1 MSKQIDEKVVS
12 MKFDNKQ
19 FESNV
24 STTMSTLDK
33 LKAKLNFSGASK
45 GLEQINT
52 AANKVDMKG
61 MSNAIDTVQ
70 MKLSAMQVVG
80 VTALANITNQAVE
93 AGKKMVNALTIEPV
107 LTGYQEYK
115 TQLNATQSIL
125 ANVAHKGKTLD
136 DVNAALD
143 ELNTYADETIYNFT
157 EMTKNIG
164 LFVNAGVDLDKSVAS
179 IKGFSNAAAIAG
191 TDSMRTA
198 MAMYQLS
205 QAMSTGY
212 VQLMDWKS
220 LEISNIAGE
229 QFKNA
234 IIETARVHGVAI
246 DEMIEK
252 EGSFRDSLKNKWLTA
267 DIMTEALN
275 HFTLSTEKMSEEE
288 QRLARESMKA
298 KGYTDAQIDSLFQ
311 LGTTATDAATKT
323 KDLTQMFGVL
333 KETAQSGWAQTWR
346 IIFGDVEQAKAVFT
360 PLTNFFSEIIQ
371 GFSDLRNS
379 VLESAFGKSFKGIV
393 DTFNTIAE
401 PIKETSDAISTIT
414 KTAEDYAKVVDQIIR
429 GDFKNA
435 PERYQLLTEA
445 GYDWAHAQ
453 NLVNEKLGSSVRHA
467 TDYVEAQTQ
476 VVSTQEELATN
487 TTDLIL
493 KLSEMSDE
501 QLKQA
506 GYTIEQIESLRALS
520 DVAKKTGIPL
530 KEFIENIDQINGRW
544 LLLESFKNI
553 GNTIAGVFRSIGD
566 AWNETFF
573 GTTDNT
579 VIISKLSNSLFNLIA
594 AFHKFSRIIMTDQ
607 KTLDNL
613 RDTFMGLFSILK
625 LVATIVGG
633 PIKIAFNILGQLF
646 EALDISGAGLLEVTG
661 ALGRGLS
668 NLVDDITWL
677 FDLSGV
683 FERLAP
689 AIKEA
694 GRALGSWFSGIK
706 EADNIGLYIIQGLI
720 NGLKSAVKGVVT
732 FFTEIGRTIIDTIC
746 KILGIHSPSTEFFT
760 IGQNIIQGL
769 VNGLQ
774 NGFSWVWNAI
784 SSLGKGIIEFIKAID
799 IGRVVALVIGAG
811 LIAAAV
817 KLSNSMLNLAN
828 GVVAPLVGLE
838 NLLNDLGDAAGNL
851 AKGVKFKMIAE
862 GIKSIAIAIGILAI
876 SLIALSRLSWE
887 EIGKALVTLGAL
899 ALGLTALTFALSKMS
914 FKGLNSKGIG
924 KLSLTL
930 LSLSVVLVIVSQAM
944 KNVGNMDVGQLTKA
958 IIGLIAMVAALTL
971 LMKAIGK
978 FVNGKDLKN
987 ISKIGTMIRKVSIS
1001 LLLLV
1006 GVMKLASMLKA
1017 EEVLAGTVVMGLF
1030 YAFIVSLMKITKV
1043 AKASDAD
1050 KLGKMIRKVSTSLLI
1065 MIAVMKLASMLKAE
1079 EVIKGIAFMTAMGVF
1094 MSALMVVSKFGGE
1107 NAAKLGVMMIGLS
1120 VSLLLMVGV
1129 CKLIGMMSVEE
1140 ITKGIVAI
1148 GAFSL
1153 FMSLLMA
1160 VNKNGKGAVKLGAML
1175 IMIAGAMAILAGVI
1189 FIIGQ
1194 FEPSEIAKGLVT
1206 IGILSAFFAGLMYM
1220 SQFTSDASIG
1230 ALKKMTIILV
1240 LLTAAVALLSFI
1252 DTKKALTATAGLS
1265 AVMFAFASMLAAT
1278 GKVKVTKGVM
1288 RNVTIM
1294 TLIVALLAGIIAALS
1309 LLPNSSSIIPIAGS
1323 LAGLM
1328 AAMSLVL
1335 VILSNTKA
1343 NKKVLTNIKYLTAMT
1358 IPLLGLVLV
1367 LSLASGIQN
1376 AITNTIALASLA
1388 TVLTLLLIPLTI
1400 IGSSA
1405 TGGGIATGI
1414 AALTGMTIPLLG
1426 FVLALNLAS
1435 GIQNAITNA
1444 EALIN
1449 LATVLTL
1456 LLVPLTAIGLV
1467 ISTGVGAVA
1476 IIAGIAA
1483 LAGMAIPLLAFVGV
1497 LAVMNNI
1504 QNATANAQLL
1514 IGLTTILTDAL
1525 VKISLVA
1532 PLAAIAD
1539 VALLGLVGIITLF
1552 GVLATA
1558 VGALMQQFPQL
1569 QSFLDTGLPVLAQ
1582 ISNGIGQVLGNL
1594 VGGFMSGVSQG
1605 LVDIGV
1611 ALQQFGVYV
1620 MPFITTMKTVDESTL
1635 TGIKNITAAILLLT
1649 AAELIN
1655 GITSFLPFVGSFSD
1669 LGKELT
1675 NFGLNVMPFLI
1686 MLSTLPPNIGGMVK
1700 SLADAILA
1708 ITTADLIN
1716 RITSFGGDNSL
1727 ASFGSEL
1734 SNLGSGLSG
1743 FVSSL
1748 GTFTPD
1754 QLTTVECASKA
1765 IKLLA
1770 EAAKELPAEG
1780 GMLQALLGENSLASF
1795 SDKLPDLGSNLVSFV
1810 SNLGDFGNDKVEI
1823 VKNAANCI
1831 KELAKAA
1838 NEIPNTGGLVSWFT
1852 GENDIS
1858 TFVGKLPDVGTH
1870 LRDFI
1875 MNLTG
1880 NSGKFDGDMKTAAET
1895 GIQTLRGLIEAANG
1909 LNNDGGLKSLFTG
1922 DNDISKFADK
1932 LPKVG
1937 EALKTF
1943 MGSVGEFGADKI
1955 DTVQT
1960 AIQCLTSFAGL
1971 TNYDFKTVGENLPPF
1986 GDKLIEFSGKLKS
1999 FIDGMSQLDQET
2011 LNGSV
2016 DKLKNFVTYISELG
2030 NMDFSSLSNLGESL
2044 KTLATDSINQ
2054 FIEGL
2059 SGEAT
2064 KEQVRTA
2071 LTNMLSALT
2080 TKADEQK
2087 ATIKTKFTEVAQEA
2101 INGLNDS
2108 NVKSQAEQIG
2118 LYFVQGFANGI
2129 NNNKYL
2135 ARNAGSA
2142 VGTAALSA
2150 AKKAIDAHSP
2160 SKESYKLGTF
2170 FDQGFVNG
2178 IISLRNKVYDSSY
2191 SVGSYAKDA
2200 LNRSLMRI
2208 ADIIDN
2214 NIDVN
2219 PSIRPVMD
2227 LSDIENGAA
2236 AIDSLLSSTHSVGL
2250 MNNLNAISYSMRNR
2264 QNGNDDVISAIDK
2277 LGKSLGNSRGDTYSI
2292 NGITYD
2298 DGSNIKEA
2306 VETLVRAAKVERRK

>member
-70 MKLSAMQVVG
+70 MKLSAMQVIG

-93 AGKKMVNALTIEPV
+93 AGKKLVSSLTVAPVMDGFKEYELTMNTIQTIMNSTGATAENVKEQLKELDEYADKTVYSTADMFNNIYKFTNAGIDLDTAKVAMI
-107 LTGYQEYK
+107 GIA
-115 TQLNATQSIL
+115 NATADAGQGAREASMAYYNLAQSIGTGFLTTIDYKSLNL
-125 ANVAHKGKTLD
+125 ANIMTQDLKQAFADAAIEAGTLTKVGENLYSTGKKTYNLQQLFND
-136 DVNAALD
+136 ALSDQWATTDVMMD
-143 ELNTYADETIYNFT
+143 VFSQYGDETT
-157 EMTKNIG
+157 E
-164 LFVNAGVDLDKSVAS
+164 
-179 IKGFSNAAAIAG
+179 
-191 TDSMRTA
+191 
-198 MAMYQLS
+198 
-205 QAMSTGY
+205 
-212 VQLMDWKS
+212 
-220 LEISNIAGE
+220 
-229 QFKNA
+229 
-234 IIETARVHGVAI
+234 
-246 DEMIEK
+246 
-252 EGSFRDSLKNKWLTA
+252 
-267 DIMTEALN
+267 
-275 HFTLSTEKMSEEE
+275 
-288 QRLARESMKA
+288 
-298 KGYTDAQIDSLFQ
+298 
-311 LGTTATDAATKT
+311 LGKRAWDAATKVKT
-323 KDLTQMFGVL
+323 FTGMMEAL
-333 KETAQSGWAQTWR
+333 KASAGTGWKTTWELL
-346 IIFGDVEQAKAVFT
+346 FGDLDEATALWTGLYKFISGIIDGMN
-360 PLTNFFSEIIQ
+360 NF
-371 GFSDLRNS
+371 RNG
-379 VLESAFGKSFKGIV
+379 VLESGLGKSFKGLV
-393 DTFNTIAE
+393 DTFNTASK
-401 PIKETSDAISTIT
+401 PIKETADAISMVT

-467 TDYVEAQTQ
+467 TNYTEAQTQ
-476 VVSTQEELATN
+476 VVSAQKEVADNTSDLIAELA
-487 TTDLIL
+487 
-493 KLSEMSDE
+493 EMSDE
-501 QLKQA
+501 QLRQK
-506 GYTIEQIESLRALS
+506 GYTEEQIKALNELAKM
-520 DVAKKTGIPL
+520 AKKTGIPL

-553 GNTIAGVFRSIGD
+553 GNTLAGVFKSVGD

-573 GTTDNT
+573 GTTDSAT
-579 VIISKLSNSLFNLIA
+579 IISKLGDALFNLIA
-594 AFHKFSRIIMTDQ
+594 AFHKFSRIIMADQ
-607 KTLDNL
+607 KSLNNL
-613 RDTFMGLFSILK
+613 KDTFKGLFSILK
-625 LVATIVGG
+625 LVLTIVGG

-646 EALDISGAGLLEVTG
+646 KALDVSGAGLLEITG

-668 NLVDDITWL
+668 SFVDSINGL
-677 FDLSGV
+677 FDLSAI

-689 AIKEA
+689 SIQEA
-694 GRALGSWFSGIK
+694 GKALKNWFSGIK

-720 NGLKSAVKGVVT
+720 NGLKSAVKSVVT
-732 FFTEIGRTIIDTIC
+732 FFTEMGRTIIDTIC
-746 KILGIHSPSTEFFT
+746 KVLGIHSPSTEFFT

-799 IGRVVALVIGAG
+799 VGRVVALVIGAG
-811 LIAAAV
+811 LIAAAI

-1017 EEVLAGTVVMGLF
+1017 EEVLSGTLVMGLF

-1079 EVIKGIAFMTAMGVF
+1079 EVIKGIAFMTAMGIF

-1175 IMIAGAMAILAGVI
+1175 IMVAGAMAILAGVI

-1194 FEPSEIAKGLVT
+1194 FKPSEIAKGLVV
-1206 IGILSAFFAGLMYM
+1206 IGILTTFFAGLMYM

-1240 LLTAAVALLSFI
+1240 LLTAAIALLSFI
-1252 DTKKALTATAGLS
+1252 DTKRALTATAGLS

-1294 TLIVALLAGIIAALS
+1294 TLIVALLAGVIAALS

-1328 AAMSLVL
+1328 TAMSLVL

-1343 NKKVLTNIKYLTAMT
+1343 NKKVLTNIGYLTAMAL
-1358 IPLLGLVLV
+1358 PLLAFVGV
-1367 LSLASGIQN
+1367 LSVANNIQN
-1376 AITNTIALASLA
+1376 AITNVGALTLLATAMTLLLIPLSLIGQIGGIKNVAVGVLALTAMAVPLLAFVGVLCLANNIQNAITNVQALTTLA
-1388 TVLTLLLIPLTI
+1388 TVLTLLLIPLT
-1400 IGSSA
+1400 
-1405 TGGGIATGI
+1405 
-1414 AALTGMTIPLLG
+1414 
-1426 FVLALNLAS
+1426 
-1435 GIQNAITNA
+1435 
-1444 EALIN
+1444 
-1449 LATVLTL
+1449 
-1456 LLVPLTAIGLV
+1456 AIGA
-1467 ISTGVGAVA
+1467 IMSTGVGAIAVV
-1476 IIAGIAA
+1476 AGIVA
-1483 LAGMAIPLLAFVGV
+1483 LAGMAVPLLAFVGV

-1582 ISNGIGQVLGNL
+1582 ISNGIGQILGNL

-1605 LVDIGV
+1605 LVDIGI

-1620 MPFITTMKTVDESTL
+1620 MPFITTMKTVDESAL
-1635 TGIKNITAAILLLT
+1635 NGIKNITAAILLLT
-1649 AAELIN
+1649 AADLIS
-1655 GITSFLPFVGSFSD
+1655 GITSFLSGGESFST

-1675 NFGLNVMPFLI
+1675 NFGINIMPFLA
-1686 MLSTLPPNIGGMVK
+1686 MLSTLPPNIGQVVK

-1708 ITTADLIN
+1708 ITAADLLN
-1716 RITSFGGDNSL
+1716 NITSFISGESSL

-1734 SNLGSGLSG
+1734 GQLGSGLSG
-1743 FVSSL
+1743 FVTSL
-1748 GTFTPD
+1748 GTFTEEQVTTVDCAARAIKALADASKEIPGEGGIWQAIIGDNSIATFGSKLPALGSNLAAFVTNLGTFSDD
-1754 QLTTVECASKA
+1754 QVKTVECAGNA
-1765 IKLLA
+1765 IKALA
-1770 EAAKELPAEG
+1770 
-1780 GMLQALLGENSLASF
+1780 Q
-1795 SDKLPDLGSNLVSFV
+1795 
-1810 SNLGDFGNDKVEI
+1810 
-1823 VKNAANCI
+1823 
-1831 KELAKAA
+1831 AA

-1852 GENDIS
+1852 GDNDIS
-1858 TFVGKLPDVGTH
+1858 TFASKLPNVAIYLKEFMT
-1870 LRDFI
+1870 
-1875 MNLTG
+1875 NLTG
-1880 NSGKFDGDMKTAAET
+1880 EGGTFGDQQVNTIMCGVNALK
-1895 GIQTLRGLIEAANG
+1895 GIIEAANSIP
-1909 LNNDGGLKSLFTG
+1909 NSGGLGSLFSG
-1922 DNDISKFADK
+1922 DNDIEKFGQK
-1932 LPKVG
+1932 LPGVG
-1937 EALKTF
+1937 NALKEF
-1943 MGSVGEFGADKI
+1943 MNSVGEFGTDKL
-1955 DTVQT
+1955 DTVNT
-1960 AIQCLTSFAGL
+1960 AITALQNIAGL
-1971 TNYDFKTVGENLPPF
+1971 GGTDFKTVGENLPPF

-1999 FIDGMSQLDQET
+1999 FIDGMSQLDQEV

-2108 NVKSQAEQIG
+2108 NVKSQAEQVG

-2142 VGTAALSA
+2142 VGKAALSA
-2150 AKKAIDAHSP
+2150 AKQAIDSNSP
-2160 SKESYKLGTF
+2160 SKETHKLGVF

-2236 AIDSLLSSTHSVGL
+2236 AIDSLLSTTHSVGL
-2250 MNNLNAISYSMRNR
+2250 INNLNAISYSMRNR

-2277 LGKSLGNSRGDTYSI
+2277 LAKSLGNSRGDTYSI
-2292 NGITYD
+2292 NGISYD

>member
-93 AGKKMVNALTIEPV
+93 AGKKLVSSLTITPV
-107 LTGYQEYK
+107 MDGFKEYELMMNAIQTTMAGTGLTAKEVEK
-115 TQLNATQSIL
+115 QLKS
-125 ANVAHKGKTLD
+125 
-136 DVNAALD
+136 LD
-143 ELNTYADETIYNFT
+143 EYADKTVYSTADMMNNLPKFT
-157 EMTKNIG
+157 
-164 LFVNAGVDLDKSVAS
+164 NAGVELKDATVAMIGIANATALAGGDANKAS
-179 IKGFSNAAAIAG
+179 IAFYNLGQAIGTGWLTRMDYNSINNAGIATMEWKNQMIEAAIAAG
-191 TDSMRTA
+191 TLTKVGDDLYKVGNKTMSMQQLFIDGLQ
-198 MAMYQLS
+198 YQW
-205 QAMSTGY
+205 ATTDVM
-212 VQLMDWKS
+212 MDVFKDYGDETT
-220 LEISNIAGE
+220 EIGKKAYASAQNIKT
-229 QFKNA
+229 FSM
-234 IIETARVHGVAI
+234 
-246 DEMIEK
+246 MIE
-252 EGSFRDSLKNKWLTA
+252 SLKATA
-267 DIMTEALN
+267 GTGWKDTW
-275 HFTLSTEKMSEEE
+275 
-288 QRLARESMKA
+288 
-298 KGYTDAQIDSLFQ
+298 Q
-311 LGTTATDAATKT
+311 L
-323 KDLTQMFGVL
+323 
-333 KETAQSGWAQTWR
+333 
-346 IIFGDVEQAKAVFT
+346 IFGDLEEAT
-360 PLTNFFSEIIQ
+360 TLWTGLYNFLSGIVTGMADF
-371 GFSDLRNS
+371 RNGI
-379 VLESAFGKSFKGIV
+379 LESGLGKSFKGLV
-393 DTFNTIAE
+393 DTFNTASK
-401 PIKETSDAISTIT
+401 PIKETADAISTVT

-467 TDYVEAQTQ
+467 TNYTEAQTQ

-506 GYTIEQIESLRALS
+506 GYTREQIESLRALS

-732 FFTEIGRTIIDTIC
+732 FFIEIGRTIIDTIC

-774 NGFSWVWNAI
+774 NGFNWVWNTI
-784 SSLGKGIIEFIKAID
+784 SSLGKGIIEFIKSIN

-838 NLLNDLGDAAGNL
+838 NLLSDLGDAAGNL

-1017 EEVLAGTVVMGLF
+1017 EEVLSGTFVMGLF

-1148 GAFSL
+1148 SAFSL
-1153 FMSLLMA
+1153 FMSLLMG

-1175 IMIAGAMAILAGVI
+1175 IMVAGAMAILAGVI

-1194 FEPSEIAKGLVT
+1194 FKPSEIAKGLVV

-1343 NKKVLTNIKYLTAMT
+1343 NKKVLTNIGYLTAMA
-1358 IPLLGLVLV
+1358 IPLLAFVGV
-1367 LSLASGIQN
+1367 LSVANNIQN
-1376 AITNTIALASLA
+1376 AITNVGALTLLATAMTLLLIPLTLIGQIGGIKNVAVGVLALTAMALPLLAFVGVLCLANNIQNAITNVQALTTLA
-1388 TVLTLLLIPLTI
+1388 TVLTLLLIPLTV
-1400 IGSSA
+1400 IG
-1405 TGGGIATGI
+1405 
-1414 AALTGMTIPLLG
+1414 
-1426 FVLALNLAS
+1426 
-1435 GIQNAITNA
+1435 AIM
-1444 EALIN
+1444 
-1449 LATVLTL
+1449 
-1456 LLVPLTAIGLV
+1456 
-1467 ISTGVGAVA
+1467 STGVGAIAVV
-1476 IIAGIAA
+1476 AGIAA
-1483 LAGMAIPLLAFVGV
+1483 LAGMAVPLLAFVGV
-1497 LAVMNNI
+1497 LAVMSNI

-1558 VGALMQQFPQL
+1558 IGALMQQFPQL

-1620 MPFITTMKTVDESTL
+1620 MPFITTMKTVDESAL
-1635 TGIKNITAAILLLT
+1635 NGIKNITAAILLLT

-1795 SDKLPDLGSNLVSFV
+1795 SDKLPDLGSNLVSFIT
-1810 SNLGDFGNDKVEI
+1810 NLGDFGNDKVEI

-1852 GENDIS
+1852 GDNDIS

-1880 NSGKFDGDMKTAAET
+1880 DSGKFDGDMKTAAET

-1943 MGSVGEFGADKI
+1943 MNSVGEFGTDKL
-1955 DTVQT
+1955 DTVNT

-1999 FIDGMSQLDQET
+1999 FIEGMSQIDQEV

-2080 TKADEQK
+2080 SKADEQK

-2108 NVKSQAEQIG
+2108 NVKSQAEQVG

-2236 AIDSLLSSTHSVGL
+2236 AIDSLLSTTHSVGL
-2250 MNNLNAISYSMRNR
+2250 MNNLNAISYGMRNR

>member
-19 FESNV
+19 FESGV

-33 LKAKLNFSGASK
+33 LKSKLNFSGASK

-93 AGKKMVNALTIEPV
+93 AGKKLVSSLTVTPVMDGFKEYELTMNTIQTIMNSTGATAENVKEQLKELDEYADKTVYSTADMFNNIYKFTNAGIDLDTAKVAMI
-107 LTGYQEYK
+107 GIA
-115 TQLNATQSIL
+115 NATADAGQGAREASMAYYNLAQSIGTGFLTTIDYKSLNL
-125 ANVAHKGKTLD
+125 ANIMTQDLKQAFADAAIEAGTLTKVGENLYSTGKKTYNLQQLFND
-136 DVNAALD
+136 ALSDQWATTDVMMD
-143 ELNTYADETIYNFT
+143 VFSQYGDET
-157 EMTKNIG
+157 TK
-164 LFVNAGVDLDKSVAS
+164 
-179 IKGFSNAAAIAG
+179 
-191 TDSMRTA
+191 
-198 MAMYQLS
+198 
-205 QAMSTGY
+205 
-212 VQLMDWKS
+212 
-220 LEISNIAGE
+220 
-229 QFKNA
+229 
-234 IIETARVHGVAI
+234 
-246 DEMIEK
+246 
-252 EGSFRDSLKNKWLTA
+252 
-267 DIMTEALN
+267 
-275 HFTLSTEKMSEEE
+275 
-288 QRLARESMKA
+288 
-298 KGYTDAQIDSLFQ
+298 
-311 LGTTATDAATKT
+311 LGKRAWDAATKVKT
-323 KDLTQMFGVL
+323 FTGMMEAL
-333 KETAQSGWAQTWR
+333 KASAGTGWKTTWELL
-346 IIFGDVEQAKAVFT
+346 FGDLDEATALWTGLYKFISGIIDGMN
-360 PLTNFFSEIIQ
+360 NF
-371 GFSDLRNS
+371 RNG
-379 VLESAFGKSFKGIV
+379 VLESGLGKSFKGLV
-393 DTFNTIAE
+393 DTFNTASK
-401 PIKETSDAISTIT
+401 PIKETADAISTVT

-467 TDYVEAQTQ
+467 TNYTEAQTQ
-476 VVSTQEELATN
+476 VVSAQKEVADNTSDLIAELA
-487 TTDLIL
+487 
-493 KLSEMSDE
+493 EMSDE
-501 QLKQA
+501 QLRQK
-506 GYTIEQIESLRALS
+506 GYTEEQIKALNELAKM
-520 DVAKKTGIPL
+520 AKKTGIPL
-530 KEFIENIDQINGRW
+530 KEFIENIDKINGRW

-553 GNTIAGVFRSIGD
+553 GNTLAGVFKSVGD

-573 GTTDNT
+573 GTTDSAT
-579 VIISKLSNSLFNLIA
+579 IISKLGDALFNLIA
-594 AFHKFSRIIMTDQ
+594 AFHKFSRIIMADQ
-607 KTLDNL
+607 KSLNNL
-613 RDTFMGLFSILK
+613 KDTFKGLFSILK
-625 LVATIVGG
+625 LVLTIVGG
-633 PIKIAFNILGQLF
+633 PIKIAFNVLGQLF
-646 EALDISGAGLLEVTG
+646 EALDVSGAGLLEVTG

-668 NLVDDITWL
+668 TFVDSINGL
-677 FDLSGV
+677 FDLSAV

-694 GRALGSWFSGIK
+694 GKALKNWFSGLK

-732 FFTEIGRTIIDTIC
+732 FFTEMGRTIIDTIC
-746 KILGIHSPSTEFFT
+746 SVLGIRSPSTEFFT

-774 NGFSWVWNAI
+774 NGFSWVWNTI

-811 LIAAAV
+811 LIAAAI

-828 GVVAPLVGLE
+828 GVVAPLVGLQ
-838 NLLNDLGDAAGNL
+838 NLFDDLGNAAGNL
-851 AKGVKFKMIAE
+851 AKGFKFKMIAE
-862 GIKSIAIAIGILAI
+862 GIKSIAIAIGILAV

-899 ALGLTALTFALSKMS
+899 ALGLTALTFALSKMN
-914 FKGLNSKGIG
+914 FKGLNNKGIG

-944 KNVGNMDVGQLTKA
+944 KNVGNMDIGQLTKA
-958 IIGLIAMVAALTL
+958 IFGLIAMVVALTL

-987 ISKIGTMIRKVSIS
+987 ISKIGTMIRKVSFS

-1017 EEVLAGTVVMGLF
+1017 EEVLSGTVVMGLF
-1030 YAFIVSLMKITKV
+1030 YAFIIRLMKITKV

-1065 MIAVMKLASMLKAE
+1065 MIAVMKLASMLKPE

-1094 MSALMVVSKFGGE
+1094 MSALMVISRFGGE

-1160 VNKNGKGAVKLGAML
+1160 VYKNGKGAIKLGAML
-1175 IMIAGAMAILAGVI
+1175 IMVAGAMAILAGVI

-1194 FEPSEIAKGLVT
+1194 FEPSEIAKGLIV
-1206 IGILSAFFAGLMYM
+1206 IGMLSVFFAGLMYM

-1240 LLTAAVALLSFI
+1240 LLAAAVALLSFI
-1252 DTKKALTATAGLS
+1252 DTKRALTATAGLS

-1294 TLIVALLAGIIAALS
+1294 TLIVALLAGIIVALS

-1328 AAMSLVL
+1328 AAMSVVL

-1343 NKKVLTNIKYLTAMT
+1343 NKGVLTNIRYLTAMT
-1358 IPLLGLVLV
+1358 APLLGLVLA

-1388 TVLTLLLIPLTI
+1388 TVLTLLLIPLSI
-1400 IGSSA
+1400 IGTSA
-1405 TGGGIATGI
+1405 TGSGITIGIAS
-1414 AALTGMTIPLLG
+1414 LTGMVVPLLA
-1426 FVLALNLAS
+1426 FVLVLSLAS

-1444 EALIN
+1444 QALIN

-1456 LLVPLTAIGLV
+1456 LLIPLTAIGLV

-1476 IIAGIAA
+1476 VIAGIAA
-1483 LAGMAIPLLAFVGV
+1483 LAGMAVPLLAFVGV
-1497 LAVMNNI
+1497 LAVMSNI

-1620 MPFITTMKTVDESTL
+1620 MPFITTMKTVDESAL
-1635 TGIKNITAAILLLT
+1635 NGIKNITAAILLLT
-1649 AAELIN
+1649 AADLIS
-1655 GITSFLPFVGSFSD
+1655 GITSFLSGGESFSK

-1675 NFGLNVMPFLI
+1675 NFGINIMPFLV
-1686 MLSTLPPNIGGMVK
+1686 MLSTLPPNIGQVVK

-1708 ITTADLIN
+1708 ITAADLLN
-1716 RITSFGGDNSL
+1716 NITKFLGGESSL

-1795 SDKLPDLGSNLVSFV
+1795 SNKLPDLGSNLVSFV
-1810 SNLGDFGNDKVEI
+1810 SNLGDFGNDKVEV

-1852 GENDIS
+1852 GDNDIS

-1870 LRDFI
+1870 LRNFI

-1943 MGSVGEFGADKI
+1943 MSSVGEFGSDKL
-1955 DTVQT
+1955 DTVNT

-1986 GDKLIEFSGKLKS
+1986 GDKLIEFSGKLKL
-1999 FIDGMSQLDQET
+1999 FIDGMSQIDQEV

-2016 DKLKNFVTYISELG
+2016 DKLKNFVIYISELG

-2071 LTNMLSALT
+2071 LINMLSALT

-2087 ATIKTKFTEVAQEA
+2087 GPIKTKFTEVAQEA
-2101 INGLNDS
+2101 VNGLNDP
-2108 NVKSQAEQIG
+2108 NVKSQAEQVG
-2118 LYFVQGFANGI
+2118 LYFVQGFVNGI
-2129 NNNKYL
+2129 NNDKSLAL

-2142 VGTAALSA
+2142 IGKAALSA

-2214 NIDVN
+2214 NVDVN

-2236 AIDSLLSSTHSVGL
+2236 AIDSLLSTTHSVGL

-2306 VETLVRAAKVERRK
+2306 VETLVRAAKIERRK

>member
-12 MKFDNKQ
+12 MKFNNKQ
-19 FESNV
+19 FESGV

-33 LKAKLNFSGASK
+33 LKSKLNFSGASK

-93 AGKKMVNALTIEPV
+93 AGKKLVSSLTITPV
-107 LTGYQEYK
+107 MDGFKEYELMMNAIQTTMAGTGLTAKEVEK
-115 TQLNATQSIL
+115 QLKS
-125 ANVAHKGKTLD
+125 
-136 DVNAALD
+136 LD
-143 ELNTYADETIYNFT
+143 EYADKTVYSTADMMNNLPKFT
-157 EMTKNIG
+157 
-164 LFVNAGVDLDKSVAS
+164 NAGVELKDATVAMIGIANATALAGGDANKAS
-179 IKGFSNAAAIAG
+179 IAFYNLGQAIGTGWLTRMDYNSINNAGIATMEWKNQMIEAAIAAG
-191 TDSMRTA
+191 TLTKVGDDLYKVGNKTMSMQQLFIDGLQ
-198 MAMYQLS
+198 YQW
-205 QAMSTGY
+205 ATTDVM
-212 VQLMDWKS
+212 MDVFKDYGDETT
-220 LEISNIAGE
+220 EIGKKAYASAQNIKT
-229 QFKNA
+229 FSM
-234 IIETARVHGVAI
+234 
-246 DEMIEK
+246 MIE
-252 EGSFRDSLKNKWLTA
+252 SLKATA
-267 DIMTEALN
+267 GTGWKDTW
-275 HFTLSTEKMSEEE
+275 
-288 QRLARESMKA
+288 
-298 KGYTDAQIDSLFQ
+298 Q
-311 LGTTATDAATKT
+311 L
-323 KDLTQMFGVL
+323 
-333 KETAQSGWAQTWR
+333 
-346 IIFGDVEQAKAVFT
+346 IFGDLEEAT
-360 PLTNFFSEIIQ
+360 TLWTGLYNFLSGIVTGMANF
-371 GFSDLRNS
+371 RNGI
-379 VLESAFGKSFKGIV
+379 LESGLGKSFKGLI
-393 DTFNTIAE
+393 DTFNTASK
-401 PIKETSDAISTIT
+401 PIKETADAISTVT

-467 TDYVEAQTQ
+467 TNYTEAQTQ
-476 VVSTQEELATN
+476 VVSAQKEVADNTSDLIAELA
-487 TTDLIL
+487 
-493 KLSEMSDE
+493 EMSDE
-501 QLKQA
+501 QLRQK
-506 GYTIEQIESLRALS
+506 GYTEEQIKALNELAKM
-520 DVAKKTGIPL
+520 AKKTGIPL

-553 GNTIAGVFRSIGD
+553 GNTLAGVFKSVGD

-573 GTTDNT
+573 GTTDSVT
-579 VIISKLSNSLFNLIA
+579 IVSKLGDALFNLIA
-594 AFHKFSRIIMTDQ
+594 AFHKFSRIIMADQ
-607 KTLDNL
+607 KSLNNL
-613 RDTFMGLFSILK
+613 KDTFKGLFSILK
-625 LVATIVGG
+625 LVLTIVGG

-646 EALDISGAGLLEVTG
+646 KALDVSGAGLLEVTG

-668 NLVDDITWL
+668 SFVDSINGL
-677 FDLSGV
+677 FDLSAI

-689 AIKEA
+689 SIQEA
-694 GRALGSWFSGIK
+694 GKALKNWFSGIK

-1017 EEVLAGTVVMGLF
+1017 EEVLSGTLVMGLF

-1079 EVIKGIAFMTAMGVF
+1079 EVIKGIAFMTAMGIF
-1094 MSALMVVSKFGGE
+1094 MSTLMVVSKFGGE

-1160 VNKNGKGAVKLGAML
+1160 VNKNGKGAIKLGAML
-1175 IMIAGAMAILAGVI
+1175 IMVAGAMAILAGVI

-1194 FEPSEIAKGLVT
+1194 FEPSEIAKGLVV
-1206 IGILSAFFAGLMYM
+1206 IGMLSVFFAGLMYM

-1240 LLTAAVALLSFI
+1240 LLTTAVALLSFI
-1252 DTKKALTATAGLS
+1252 DTKRALTATAGLS

-1328 AAMSLVL
+1328 AAMSVVL

-1343 NKKVLTNIKYLTAMT
+1343 NKKVLTNIGYLTAMAV
-1358 IPLLGLVLV
+1358 PLLAFVGV
-1367 LSLASGIQN
+1367 LSVANNIQN
-1376 AITNTIALASLA
+1376 AITNVGALTLLATAMTLLLIPLTLIGQIGGIKNVAVGVLALTAMAVPLLAFVGVLCLANNIQNAITNVQALTTLA
-1388 TVLTLLLIPLTI
+1388 TVLTLLLIPLT
-1400 IGSSA
+1400 
-1405 TGGGIATGI
+1405 
-1414 AALTGMTIPLLG
+1414 
-1426 FVLALNLAS
+1426 
-1435 GIQNAITNA
+1435 
-1444 EALIN
+1444 
-1449 LATVLTL
+1449 
-1456 LLVPLTAIGLV
+1456 AIGA
-1467 ISTGVGAVA
+1467 IMSTGVGAIAVV
-1476 IIAGIAA
+1476 AGIVA
-1483 LAGMAIPLLAFVGV
+1483 LAGMAVPLLAFVGV
-1497 LAVMNNI
+1497 LAVMSNI

-1539 VALLGLVGIITLF
+1539 VVLLGLVGIITLF

-1620 MPFITTMKTVDESTL
+1620 MPFITTMKTVDESAL
-1635 TGIKNITAAILLLT
+1635 NGIRNITAAILLLT
-1649 AAELIN
+1649 AADLIS
-1655 GITSFLPFVGSFSD
+1655 GITSFLSGGESFST

-1675 NFGLNVMPFLI
+1675 NFGINIMPFLA
-1686 MLSTLPPNIGGMVK
+1686 MLSTLPPNIGQVVK

-1708 ITTADLIN
+1708 ITAADLLN
-1716 RITSFGGDNSL
+1716 NITSFISGESSL

-1734 SNLGSGLSG
+1734 GQLGSGLSG
-1743 FVSSL
+1743 FVTSL
-1748 GTFTPD
+1748 GTFTEEQVTTVDCAARAIKALADASKEIPGEGGIWQAIVGDNSIATFGSKLPALGSNLAAFVTNLGTFSDD
-1754 QLTTVECASKA
+1754 QVKTVECAGNA
-1765 IKLLA
+1765 IKALA
-1770 EAAKELPAEG
+1770 
-1780 GMLQALLGENSLASF
+1780 Q
-1795 SDKLPDLGSNLVSFV
+1795 
-1810 SNLGDFGNDKVEI
+1810 
-1823 VKNAANCI
+1823 
-1831 KELAKAA
+1831 AA

-1852 GENDIS
+1852 GDNDIS
-1858 TFVGKLPDVGTH
+1858 TFASKLPNVATY
-1870 LRDFI
+1870 LKEF
-1875 MNLTG
+1875 MTNLTG
-1880 NSGKFDGDMKTAAET
+1880 KGGTFGDQQVNTIMCGVNALK
-1895 GIQTLRGLIEAANG
+1895 GIIEAANSIP
-1909 LNNDGGLKSLFTG
+1909 NSGGLGSLFSG
-1922 DNDISKFADK
+1922 DNDIEKFGEK
-1932 LPKVG
+1932 LPGVG
-1937 EALKTF
+1937 NALKEF
-1943 MGSVGEFGADKI
+1943 MNSVGEFGTDKL
-1955 DTVQT
+1955 DTVNT
-1960 AIQCLTSFAGL
+1960 AITALQNIAGL
-1971 TNYDFKTVGENLPPF
+1971 GGTDFKTVGENLPPF

-1999 FIDGMSQLDQET
+1999 FIDGMSQLDQEV

-2087 ATIKTKFTEVAQEA
+2087 ATIKTKFIEVAQEA

-2108 NVKSQAEQIG
+2108 NVKSQAEQVG

-2170 FDQGFVNG
+2170 FDQGFING
-2178 IISLRNKVYDSSY
+2178 IINLRNKVYDSSY

-2227 LSDIENGAA
+2227 LSDIKNGAA
-2236 AIDSLLSSTHSVGL
+2236 AIDSLLSTTHSVGL
-2250 MNNLNAISYSMRNR
+2250 MNNLNAISYGMRNR

>member
-70 MKLSAMQVVG
+70 MKLSAMQVIG

-93 AGKKMVNALTIEPV
+93 AGKKLVSSLTVAPVMDGFKEYELTMNTIQTIMNSTGATAENVKEQLKELDEYADKTVYSTADMFNNIYKFTNAGIDLDTAKVAMI
-107 LTGYQEYK
+107 GIA
-115 TQLNATQSIL
+115 NATADAGQGAREASMAYYNLAQSIGTGFLTTIDYKSLNL
-125 ANVAHKGKTLD
+125 ANIMTQDLKQAFADAAIEAGTLTKVGENLYSTGKKTYNLQQLFND
-136 DVNAALD
+136 ALSDQWATTDVMMD
-143 ELNTYADETIYNFT
+143 VFSQYGDETT
-157 EMTKNIG
+157 E
-164 LFVNAGVDLDKSVAS
+164 
-179 IKGFSNAAAIAG
+179 
-191 TDSMRTA
+191 
-198 MAMYQLS
+198 
-205 QAMSTGY
+205 
-212 VQLMDWKS
+212 
-220 LEISNIAGE
+220 
-229 QFKNA
+229 
-234 IIETARVHGVAI
+234 
-246 DEMIEK
+246 
-252 EGSFRDSLKNKWLTA
+252 
-267 DIMTEALN
+267 
-275 HFTLSTEKMSEEE
+275 
-288 QRLARESMKA
+288 
-298 KGYTDAQIDSLFQ
+298 
-311 LGTTATDAATKT
+311 LGKRAWDAATKVKT
-323 KDLTQMFGVL
+323 FTGMMEAL
-333 KETAQSGWAQTWR
+333 KASAGTGWKTTWELL
-346 IIFGDVEQAKAVFT
+346 FGDLDEATALWTGLYKFISGIIDGMN
-360 PLTNFFSEIIQ
+360 NF
-371 GFSDLRNS
+371 RNG
-379 VLESAFGKSFKGIV
+379 VLESGLGKSFKGLV
-393 DTFNTIAE
+393 DTFNTASK
-401 PIKETSDAISTIT
+401 PIKETADAISMVT

-467 TDYVEAQTQ
+467 TNYTEAQTQ
-476 VVSTQEELATN
+476 VVSAQKEVADNTSDLIAELA
-487 TTDLIL
+487 
-493 KLSEMSDE
+493 EMSDE
-501 QLKQA
+501 QLRQK
-506 GYTIEQIESLRALS
+506 GYTEEQIKALNELAKM
-520 DVAKKTGIPL
+520 AKKTGIPL

-553 GNTIAGVFRSIGD
+553 GNTLAGVFKSVGD

-573 GTTDNT
+573 GTTDSAT
-579 VIISKLSNSLFNLIA
+579 IISKLGDALFNLIA
-594 AFHKFSRIIMTDQ
+594 AFHKFSRIIMADQ
-607 KTLDNL
+607 KSLNNL
-613 RDTFMGLFSILK
+613 KDTFKGLFSILK
-625 LVATIVGG
+625 LVLTIVGG

-646 EALDISGAGLLEVTG
+646 KALDVSGAGLLEITG

-668 NLVDDITWL
+668 SFVDSINGL
-677 FDLSGV
+677 FDLSAI

-689 AIKEA
+689 SIQEA
-694 GRALGSWFSGIK
+694 GKALKNWFSGIK

-720 NGLKSAVKGVVT
+720 NGLKSAVKSVVT
-732 FFTEIGRTIIDTIC
+732 FFTEMGRTIIDTIC
-746 KILGIHSPSTEFFT
+746 KVLGIHSPSTEFFT

-799 IGRVVALVIGAG
+799 VGRVVALVIGAG
-811 LIAAAV
+811 LIAAAI

-1017 EEVLAGTVVMGLF
+1017 EEVLSGTLVMGLF

-1079 EVIKGIAFMTAMGVF
+1079 EVIKGIAFMTAMGIF

-1175 IMIAGAMAILAGVI
+1175 IMVAGAMAILAGVI

-1194 FEPSEIAKGLVT
+1194 FKPSEIAKGLVV
-1206 IGILSAFFAGLMYM
+1206 IGILTTFFAGLMYM

-1240 LLTAAVALLSFI
+1240 LLTAAIALLSFI
-1252 DTKKALTATAGLS
+1252 DTKRALTATAGLS

-1294 TLIVALLAGIIAALS
+1294 TLIVALLAGVIAALS

-1328 AAMSLVL
+1328 TAMSLVL

-1343 NKKVLTNIKYLTAMT
+1343 NKKVLTNIGYLTAMAL
-1358 IPLLGLVLV
+1358 PLLAFVGV
-1367 LSLASGIQN
+1367 LSVANNIQN
-1376 AITNTIALASLA
+1376 AITNVGALTLLATAMTLLLIPLSLIGQIGGIKNVAVGVLALTAMAVPLLAFVGVLCLANNIQNAITNVQALTTLA
-1388 TVLTLLLIPLTI
+1388 TVLTLLLIPLT
-1400 IGSSA
+1400 
-1405 TGGGIATGI
+1405 
-1414 AALTGMTIPLLG
+1414 
-1426 FVLALNLAS
+1426 
-1435 GIQNAITNA
+1435 
-1444 EALIN
+1444 
-1449 LATVLTL
+1449 
-1456 LLVPLTAIGLV
+1456 AIGA
-1467 ISTGVGAVA
+1467 IMSTGVGAIAVV
-1476 IIAGIAA
+1476 AGIVA
-1483 LAGMAIPLLAFVGV
+1483 LAGMAVPLLAFVGV

-1582 ISNGIGQVLGNL
+1582 ISNGIGQILGNL

-1605 LVDIGV
+1605 LVDIGI

-1620 MPFITTMKTVDESTL
+1620 MPFITTMKTVDESAL
-1635 TGIKNITAAILLLT
+1635 NGIKNITAAILLLT
-1649 AAELIN
+1649 AADLIS
-1655 GITSFLPFVGSFSD
+1655 GITSFLSGGESFST

-1675 NFGLNVMPFLI
+1675 NFGINIMPFLA
-1686 MLSTLPPNIGGMVK
+1686 MLSTLPPNIGQVVK

-1708 ITTADLIN
+1708 ITAADLLN
-1716 RITSFGGDNSL
+1716 NITSFISGESSL

-1734 SNLGSGLSG
+1734 GQLGSGLSG
-1743 FVSSL
+1743 FVTSL
-1748 GTFTPD
+1748 GTFTEEQVTTVDCAARAIKALADASKEIPGEGGIWQAIIGDNSIATFGSKLPALGSNLAAFVTNLGTFSDD
-1754 QLTTVECASKA
+1754 QVKTVECAGNA
-1765 IKLLA
+1765 IKALA
-1770 EAAKELPAEG
+1770 
-1780 GMLQALLGENSLASF
+1780 Q
-1795 SDKLPDLGSNLVSFV
+1795 
-1810 SNLGDFGNDKVEI
+1810 
-1823 VKNAANCI
+1823 
-1831 KELAKAA
+1831 AA

-1852 GENDIS
+1852 GDNDIS
-1858 TFVGKLPDVGTH
+1858 TFASKLPNVAIYLKEFMT
-1870 LRDFI
+1870 
-1875 MNLTG
+1875 NLTG
-1880 NSGKFDGDMKTAAET
+1880 EGGTFGDQQVNTIMCGVNALK
-1895 GIQTLRGLIEAANG
+1895 GIIEAANSIP
-1909 LNNDGGLKSLFTG
+1909 NSGGLGSLFSG
-1922 DNDISKFADK
+1922 DNDIEKFGQK
-1932 LPKVG
+1932 LPGVG
-1937 EALKTF
+1937 NALKEF
-1943 MGSVGEFGADKI
+1943 MNSVGEFGTDKL
-1955 DTVQT
+1955 DTVNT
-1960 AIQCLTSFAGL
+1960 AITALQNIAGL
-1971 TNYDFKTVGENLPPF
+1971 GGTDFKTVGENLPPF

-1999 FIDGMSQLDQET
+1999 FIDGMSQLDQEV

-2108 NVKSQAEQIG
+2108 NVKSQAEQVG

-2142 VGTAALSA
+2142 VGKAALSA
-2150 AKKAIDAHSP
+2150 AKQAIDSNSP
-2160 SKESYKLGTF
+2160 SKETHKLGVF

-2236 AIDSLLSSTHSVGL
+2236 AIDSLLSTTHSVGL
-2250 MNNLNAISYSMRNR
+2250 INNLNAISYSMRNR

-2277 LGKSLGNSRGDTYSI
+2277 LAKSLGNSRGDTYSI

>member
-19 FESNV
+19 FESGV

-33 LKAKLNFSGASK
+33 LKSKLNFSGASK

-70 MKLSAMQVVG
+70 MKLSAMQVIG

-93 AGKKMVNALTIEPV
+93 AGKKLVSSLTVAPVMDGFKEYELTMNTIQTIMNSTGATAENVKEQLKELDEYADKTVYSTADMFNNIYKFTNAGIDLDTAKVAMI
-107 LTGYQEYK
+107 GIA
-115 TQLNATQSIL
+115 NATADAGQGAREASMAYYNLAQSIGTGFLTTIDYKSLNL
-125 ANVAHKGKTLD
+125 ANIMTQDLKQAFADAAIKAGTLTKVGENLYSTGKKTYNLQQLFND
-136 DVNAALD
+136 ALSDQWATTDVMMD
-143 ELNTYADETIYNFT
+143 VFSQYGDET
-157 EMTKNIG
+157 TK
-164 LFVNAGVDLDKSVAS
+164 
-179 IKGFSNAAAIAG
+179 
-191 TDSMRTA
+191 
-198 MAMYQLS
+198 
-205 QAMSTGY
+205 
-212 VQLMDWKS
+212 
-220 LEISNIAGE
+220 
-229 QFKNA
+229 
-234 IIETARVHGVAI
+234 
-246 DEMIEK
+246 
-252 EGSFRDSLKNKWLTA
+252 
-267 DIMTEALN
+267 
-275 HFTLSTEKMSEEE
+275 
-288 QRLARESMKA
+288 
-298 KGYTDAQIDSLFQ
+298 
-311 LGTTATDAATKT
+311 LGKRAWDAATKVKT
-323 KDLTQMFGVL
+323 FTGMMEAL
-333 KETAQSGWAQTWR
+333 KASAGTGWKTTWELL
-346 IIFGDVEQAKAVFT
+346 FGDLDEATALWTGLYKFISSIIDGMN
-360 PLTNFFSEIIQ
+360 NF
-371 GFSDLRNS
+371 RNG
-379 VLESAFGKSFKGIV
+379 VLESGLGKSFKGLI
-393 DTFNTIAE
+393 DTFNTASK
-401 PIKETSDAISTIT
+401 PIKETANAISTVT
-414 KTAEDYAKVVDQIIR
+414 KTAKDYAKVVDQIIR

-435 PERYQLLTEA
+435 PERYQLLAEA

-453 NLVNEKLGSSVRHA
+453 NLVNEKLGSSVRLA
-467 TDYVEAQTQ
+467 TNYTEAQTQ
-476 VVSTQEELATN
+476 VVSTQKEVADNTSDLIAELA
-487 TTDLIL
+487 
-493 KLSEMSDE
+493 EMSDE
-501 QLKQA
+501 QLRQK
-506 GYTIEQIESLRALS
+506 GYTKEQIDALKEL
-520 DVAKKTGIPL
+520 AKMAEKTGIPL
-530 KEFIENIDQINGRW
+530 KEFIENIDKINGRW

-553 GNTIAGVFRSIGD
+553 GNTLVGVFRSISD

-573 GTTDNT
+573 GTTDSAT
-579 VIISKLSNSLFNLIA
+579 IISKVGDALFNLIA
-594 AFHKFSRIIMTDQ
+594 AFHKFSRIIMADQ
-607 KTLDNL
+607 RSLNNL
-613 RDTFMGLFSILK
+613 KDTFKGLFSILK
-625 LVATIVGG
+625 LVLTIVGG

-646 EALDISGAGLLEVTG
+646 KALDVSGAGLLEVTG

-668 NLVDDITWL
+668 TFVDSINGL
-677 FDLSGV
+677 FDLSAV

-694 GRALGSWFSGIK
+694 GKALKNWFSGIK
-706 EADNIGLYIIQGLI
+706 EADNIGLYIIQGLL

-784 SSLGKGIIEFIKAID
+784 SSLGKGIIEFIKSIN

-828 GVVAPLVGLE
+828 GVVAPLVGLQ
-838 NLLNDLGDAAGNL
+838 NLFDDLGNAANNL

-958 IIGLIAMVAALTL
+958 IFGLIAMVVALTL

-1017 EEVLAGTVVMGLF
+1017 EEVLSGTFVMGLF
-1030 YAFIVSLMKITKV
+1030 YAFIISLMKITKV

-1065 MIAVMKLASMLKAE
+1065 MIAVMKLASMLKPE
-1079 EVIKGIAFMTAMGVF
+1079 EVIKGIAFMTAMGIF

-1107 NAAKLGVMMIGLS
+1107 NAAKLGAMMIGLS

-1140 ITKGIVAI
+1140 ITKGIIAI

-1160 VNKNGKGAVKLGAML
+1160 VNKNGKGAIKLGAML
-1175 IMIAGAMAILAGVI
+1175 IMVAGAMAILAGVI

-1194 FEPSEIAKGLVT
+1194 FEPSEIAKGLVV

-1288 RNVTIM
+1288 RNVTLM

-1343 NKKVLTNIKYLTAMT
+1343 NKGVLTNIRYLTAMT
-1358 IPLLGLVLV
+1358 APLLGLVLA

-1388 TVLTLLLIPLTI
+1388 TVLTLLLDPLSNTKANKNI
-1400 IGSSA
+1400 LTNIGY
-1405 TGGGIATGI
+1405 
-1414 AALTGMTIPLLG
+1414 LTAMTVPLLG
-1426 FVLALNLAS
+1426 LVLVLSLAN

-1444 EALIN
+1444 IALAS

-1456 LLVPLTAIGLV
+1456 LLIPLTAIGSIV
-1467 ISTGVGAVA
+1467 STGVGAA
-1476 IIAGIAA
+1476 PIIAGIVA
-1483 LAGMAIPLLAFVGV
+1483 LAGMAVPLWVFVKV
-1497 LAVMNNI
+1497 LAMMSNI

-1552 GVLATA
+1552 GVLATT

-1611 ALQQFGVYV
+1611 ALQQFGAYII
-1620 MPFITTMKTVDESTL
+1620 PFIIVMKTVDESAL
-1635 TGIKNITAAILLLT
+1635 NGIKNITAAILLLT
-1649 AAELIN
+1649 AADLIS
-1655 GITSFLPFVGSFSD
+1655 GITSFLSGGESFST

-1675 NFGLNVMPFLI
+1675 NFGINIMPFLV
-1686 MLSTLPPNIGGMVK
+1686 MLSTLPPNIGQVVK

-1708 ITTADLIN
+1708 ITAADLLN
-1716 RITSFGGDNSL
+1716 NITKFLGGESSL

-1748 GTFTPD
+1748 GTFTPE

-1795 SDKLPDLGSNLVSFV
+1795 SDKLPDLGSNLVSFIT
-1810 SNLGDFGNDKVEI
+1810 NLGDFGNDKVEI

-1852 GENDIS
+1852 GDNDIS

-1943 MGSVGEFGADKI
+1943 MNSVGEFGTDKL
-1955 DTVQT
+1955 DTVNT
-1960 AIQCLTSFAGL
+1960 AIQCLTSFAEL

-1986 GDKLIEFSGKLKS
+1986 GDKLIEFSSKLKS
-1999 FIDGMSQLDQET
+1999 FIEGMSQIDQEV

-2071 LTNMLSALT
+2071 LINMLSALT
-2080 TKADEQK
+2080 AKADREK

-2101 INGLNDS
+2101 VNGLNDP
-2108 NVKSQAEQIG
+2108 NVKSQAEQVG
-2118 LYFVQGFANGI
+2118 LYFVQGFTNGI
-2129 NNNKYL
+2129 NNDKSLAL

-2142 VGTAALSA
+2142 IGKAALNA
-2150 AKKAIDAHSP
+2150 AKKAINAHSP
-2160 SKESYKLGTF
+2160 SKETYKLGTF

-2236 AIDSLLSSTHSVGL
+2236 AIDSLLSTTHSVGL
-2250 MNNLNAISYSMRNR
+2250 MNNLNAISYGMRNR

-2277 LGKSLGNSRGDTYSI
+2277 LGKSLGNTKGNTYSI

-2306 VETLVRAAKVERRK
+2306 VETLVRAAKIERRK

>member
-19 FESNV
+19 FESGV

-33 LKAKLNFSGASK
+33 LKSKLNFSGASK

-61 MSNAIDTVQ
+61 MSNAVDTVK
-70 MKLSAMQVVG
+70 MKLSAMEVVG

-93 AGKKMVNALTIEPV
+93 AGKKLVSSLTIAPV
-107 LTGYQEYK
+107 MDGFKEYELMMNAIQTTMAGTGLTAQEVEK
-115 TQLNATQSIL
+115 QLKS
-125 ANVAHKGKTLD
+125 
-136 DVNAALD
+136 LD
-143 ELNTYADETIYNFT
+143 EYADKTVYSTADMMNNLPKFT
-157 EMTKNIG
+157 
-164 LFVNAGVDLDKSVAS
+164 NAGVELKDATVAMIGIANATALAGGDANKAS
-179 IKGFSNAAAIAG
+179 IAFYNLGQAIGTGWLTRMDYNSINNAGIATMEWKNQMIEAAIAAG
-191 TDSMRTA
+191 TLTKVGDDLYKVGNKTMSMQQLFIDGLQ
-198 MAMYQLS
+198 YQW
-205 QAMSTGY
+205 ATTDVM
-212 VQLMDWKS
+212 MDVFKDYGDETT
-220 LEISNIAGE
+220 EIGKKAYASAQNIKT
-229 QFKNA
+229 FSM
-234 IIETARVHGVAI
+234 
-246 DEMIEK
+246 MIE
-252 EGSFRDSLKNKWLTA
+252 SLKATA
-267 DIMTEALN
+267 GTGWKDTW
-275 HFTLSTEKMSEEE
+275 
-288 QRLARESMKA
+288 
-298 KGYTDAQIDSLFQ
+298 Q
-311 LGTTATDAATKT
+311 L
-323 KDLTQMFGVL
+323 
-333 KETAQSGWAQTWR
+333 
-346 IIFGDVEQAKAVFT
+346 IFGDLEEAT
-360 PLTNFFSEIIQ
+360 TLWTGLYNFLSGIVTGMADF
-371 GFSDLRNS
+371 RNGI
-379 VLESAFGKSFKGIV
+379 LESGLGKSFKGLV
-393 DTFNTIAE
+393 DTFNTASK
-401 PIKETSDAISTIT
+401 PIKETADAISTVT

-467 TDYVEAQTQ
+467 TNYTEAQTQ
-476 VVSTQEELATN
+476 VISAQKEVADNTSDLIAELA
-487 TTDLIL
+487 
-493 KLSEMSDE
+493 EMSDE
-501 QLKQA
+501 QLRQK
-506 GYTIEQIESLRALS
+506 GYTEEQIKALNELAKM
-520 DVAKKTGIPL
+520 AKKTGIPL
-530 KEFIENIDQINGRW
+530 KEFIENIDKINGRW

-553 GNTIAGVFRSIGD
+553 GNTLAGVFRSIGD

-573 GTTDNT
+573 GTTDSAT
-579 VIISKLSNSLFNLIA
+579 IVSKLGDALFNLIA
-594 AFHKFSRIIMTDQ
+594 AFHKFSRIIMADQ
-607 KTLDNL
+607 KSLNNL
-613 RDTFMGLFSILK
+613 KDTFKGLFSILK
-625 LVATIVGG
+625 LVLTIVGG

-646 EALDISGAGLLEVTG
+646 KALDVSGAGLLEITG

-668 NLVDDITWL
+668 SFVDSINGL
-677 FDLSGV
+677 FDLSAI

-689 AIKEA
+689 SIQEA
-694 GRALGSWFSGIK
+694 GKALKNWFSGIK

-899 ALGLTALTFALSKMS
+899 ALSLTALTFALSKMS

-987 ISKIGTMIRKVSIS
+987 ISKIGAMIRKVSFS

-1017 EEVLAGTVVMGLF
+1017 EEVLSGTVVMGLF
-1030 YAFIVSLMKITKV
+1030 YAFIISLMKITKV

-1129 CKLIGMMSVEE
+1129 CKLIGMMSAEE

-1175 IMIAGAMAILAGVI
+1175 IMVAGAMAILAGVI

-1194 FEPSEIAKGLVT
+1194 FKPSEIAKGLVV

-1252 DTKKALTATAGLS
+1252 DTKRALTATAGLS

-1343 NKKVLTNIKYLTAMT
+1343 NKKVLTNIGYLTAMAL
-1358 IPLLGLVLV
+1358 PLLAFVGV
-1367 LSLASGIQN
+1367 LSVANNIQN
-1376 AITNTIALASLA
+1376 AITNVGALTLLATAMTLLLIPLTLIGQIGGIKNVAVGVLALTAMAVPLLAFVGVLCLANNIQNAITNVQALTTLA
-1388 TVLTLLLIPLTI
+1388 TVLTLLLIPLT
-1400 IGSSA
+1400 
-1405 TGGGIATGI
+1405 
-1414 AALTGMTIPLLG
+1414 
-1426 FVLALNLAS
+1426 
-1435 GIQNAITNA
+1435 
-1444 EALIN
+1444 
-1449 LATVLTL
+1449 
-1456 LLVPLTAIGLV
+1456 AIGA
-1467 ISTGVGAVA
+1467 IMSTGVGAIAVV
-1476 IIAGIAA
+1476 AGIVA
-1483 LAGMAIPLLAFVGV
+1483 LAGMAVPLLAFVGV
-1497 LAVMNNI
+1497 LAVMSNI

-1605 LVDIGV
+1605 LVDIGI

-1620 MPFITTMKTVDESTL
+1620 MPFITTMKTVDESAL
-1635 TGIKNITAAILLLT
+1635 NGIKNITAAILLLT

-1748 GTFTPD
+1748 GTFTEEQVTTVDCAARAIKALADASKEIPGEGGIWQAIVGDNSIATFGSKLPALGSNLAAFVTNLGTFSDD
-1754 QLTTVECASKA
+1754 QVKTVECAGNA
-1765 IKLLA
+1765 IKALA
-1770 EAAKELPAEG
+1770 
-1780 GMLQALLGENSLASF
+1780 Q
-1795 SDKLPDLGSNLVSFV
+1795 
-1810 SNLGDFGNDKVEI
+1810 
-1823 VKNAANCI
+1823 
-1831 KELAKAA
+1831 AA

-1852 GENDIS
+1852 GDNDIS
-1858 TFVGKLPDVGTH
+1858 TFASKLPNVATY
-1870 LRDFI
+1870 LKEF
-1875 MNLTG
+1875 MTNLTG
-1880 NSGKFDGDMKTAAET
+1880 EGGTFGDQQVNTIMCGVNALK
-1895 GIQTLRGLIEAANG
+1895 GIIEAANSIP
-1909 LNNDGGLKSLFTG
+1909 NSGGLGSLFSG
-1922 DNDISKFADK
+1922 DNDIEKFGEK
-1932 LPKVG
+1932 LPGVG
-1937 EALKTF
+1937 NALKEF
-1943 MGSVGEFGADKI
+1943 MNSVGEFGTDKL
-1955 DTVQT
+1955 DTVNT
-1960 AIQCLTSFAGL
+1960 AITALQNIAGL
-1971 TNYDFKTVGENLPPF
+1971 GGTDFKTVGENLPLF
-1986 GDKLIEFSGKLKS
+1986 GDKLIEFSGKLRS

-2030 NMDFSSLSNLGESL
+2030 NMDFSSLSNFGESL

-2101 INGLNDS
+2101 VNGLNDS

-2236 AIDSLLSSTHSVGL
+2236 AIDSLLSTTHSVGL
-2250 MNNLNAISYSMRNR
+2250 MNNLNAISYGMRNR

>member
-19 FESNV
+19 FESGV

-33 LKAKLNFSGASK
+33 LKSKLNFSGASK

-93 AGKKMVNALTIEPV
+93 AGKKLVSSLTITPV
-107 LTGYQEYK
+107 MDGFKEYELMMNAIQTTMAGTGLTAKEVEK
-115 TQLNATQSIL
+115 QLKS
-125 ANVAHKGKTLD
+125 
-136 DVNAALD
+136 LD
-143 ELNTYADETIYNFT
+143 EYADKTVYSTADMMNNLPKFT
-157 EMTKNIG
+157 
-164 LFVNAGVDLDKSVAS
+164 NAGVELKDATVAMIGIANATALAGGDANKAS
-179 IKGFSNAAAIAG
+179 IAFYNLGQAIGTGWLTRMDYNSINNAGIATMEWKNQMIEAAIAAG
-191 TDSMRTA
+191 TLTKVGEDLYKVGNKTMSMQQLFIDGLQ
-198 MAMYQLS
+198 YQW
-205 QAMSTGY
+205 ATTDVM
-212 VQLMDWKS
+212 MDVFKDYGDETT
-220 LEISNIAGE
+220 EIGKKAYASAQNIKT
-229 QFKNA
+229 FSM
-234 IIETARVHGVAI
+234 
-246 DEMIEK
+246 MIE
-252 EGSFRDSLKNKWLTA
+252 SLKATA
-267 DIMTEALN
+267 GTGWKDTW
-275 HFTLSTEKMSEEE
+275 
-288 QRLARESMKA
+288 
-298 KGYTDAQIDSLFQ
+298 Q
-311 LGTTATDAATKT
+311 L
-323 KDLTQMFGVL
+323 
-333 KETAQSGWAQTWR
+333 
-346 IIFGDVEQAKAVFT
+346 IFGDLEEAT
-360 PLTNFFSEIIQ
+360 TLWTGLYNFLSGIVTGMADF
-371 GFSDLRNS
+371 RNGI
-379 VLESAFGKSFKGIV
+379 LESGLGKSFKGLI
-393 DTFNTIAE
+393 DTFNTASK
-401 PIKETSDAISTIT
+401 PIKETADAISTVT

-467 TDYVEAQTQ
+467 TNYTEAQTQ
-476 VVSTQEELATN
+476 VVSAQKEVADNTSDLIAELA
-487 TTDLIL
+487 
-493 KLSEMSDE
+493 EMSDE
-501 QLKQA
+501 QLRQK
-506 GYTIEQIESLRALS
+506 GYTEEQIKALNELAKM
-520 DVAKKTGIPL
+520 AKKTGIPL
-530 KEFIENIDQINGRW
+530 KEFIENIDKINGRW

-553 GNTIAGVFRSIGD
+553 GNTLAGVFKSVGD

-573 GTTDNT
+573 GTTDSAT
-579 VIISKLSNSLFNLIA
+579 IISKLGDALFNLIA
-594 AFHKFSRIIMTDQ
+594 AFHKFSRIIIADQ
-607 KTLDNL
+607 KSLNNL
-613 RDTFMGLFSILK
+613 KDTFKGLFSILK
-625 LVATIVGG
+625 LVLTIVGG

-646 EALDISGAGLLEVTG
+646 EALDVSGAGLLEVTG

-668 NLVDDITWL
+668 TFVDSINGL
-677 FDLSGV
+677 FDLSAV
-683 FERLAP
+683 FEKLAP

-694 GRALGSWFSGIK
+694 GKALKNWFSGIK
-706 EADNIGLYIIQGLI
+706 EADNIGLYIIQGLL

-746 KILGIHSPSTEFFT
+746 SVLGIHSPSTEFFE
-760 IGQNIIQGL
+760 IGQNIIRGL

-774 NGFSWVWNAI
+774 NGFSWVWKSI
-784 SSLGKGIIEFIKAID
+784 SALGNGIIEFIKSIN

-811 LIAAAV
+811 LIAAAI

-828 GVVAPLVGLE
+828 GVVAPLVGLQ
-838 NLLNDLGDAAGNL
+838 NLFDDLGNAAGNL

-862 GIKSIAIAIGILAI
+862 GIKSIAIAIGILAV
-876 SLIALSRLSWE
+876 SLIALSRLSWP
-887 EIGKALVTLGAL
+887 EIGKALATLGLL
-899 ALGLTALTFALSKMS
+899 ALGLTALTFALSKMN
-914 FKGLNSKGIG
+914 FKGLNNKGIG

-930 LSLSVVLVIVSQAM
+930 LSLSAVLVIVSYAM
-944 KNVGNMDVGQLTKA
+944 KNVGNMDIGQLTKA
-958 IIGLIAMVAALTL
+958 IVGLIAMVVALRL

-987 ISKIGTMIRKVSIS
+987 ISKIGAMIRKVSFS

-1017 EEVLAGTVVMGLF
+1017 EEVLSGTVVMGLF
-1030 YAFIVSLMKITKV
+1030 YAFIISLMKITKV

-1065 MIAVMKLASMLKAE
+1065 MIAVMKLASMLKPE

-1094 MSALMVVSKFGGE
+1094 MSALMIVSKFGGE
-1107 NAAKLGVMMIGLS
+1107 NAAKLGAMMIGLS

-1160 VNKNGKGAVKLGAML
+1160 VNKNGKGAIKLGAML
-1175 IMIAGAMAILAGVI
+1175 IMVAGAMAILAGVI

-1194 FEPSEIAKGLVT
+1194 FKPSEIAKGLVV

-1252 DTKKALTATAGLS
+1252 DTKRALTATAGLS

-1343 NKKVLTNIKYLTAMT
+1343 NKKVLTNIGYLTAMA
-1358 IPLLGLVLV
+1358 IPLLAFVGV
-1367 LSLASGIQN
+1367 LSVANNIQN
-1376 AITNTIALASLA
+1376 AITNVGALTLLATAMTLLLIPLTLIGQIGGIKNIAIGVLALTAMAIPLLAFVGVLCLANNIQNAITNVQALTTLA
-1388 TVLTLLLIPLTI
+1388 TVLTLLLIPLT
-1400 IGSSA
+1400 
-1405 TGGGIATGI
+1405 
-1414 AALTGMTIPLLG
+1414 
-1426 FVLALNLAS
+1426 
-1435 GIQNAITNA
+1435 
-1444 EALIN
+1444 
-1449 LATVLTL
+1449 
-1456 LLVPLTAIGLV
+1456 AIGA
-1467 ISTGVGAVA
+1467 IMSTGVGAIAVV
-1476 IIAGIAA
+1476 AGIAA
-1483 LAGMAIPLLAFVGV
+1483 LAGMAVPLLAFVGV
-1497 LAVMNNI
+1497 LAVMSNI

-1552 GVLATA
+1552 GTLATA

-1620 MPFITTMKTVDESTL
+1620 MPFITTMKTVDESAL
-1635 TGIKNITAAILLLT
+1635 NGIRNITAAILLLT
-1649 AAELIN
+1649 AADLIS
-1655 GITSFLPFVGSFSD
+1655 GITSFLSGGESFST

-1675 NFGLNVMPFLI
+1675 NFGINIMPFLA
-1686 MLSTLPPNIGGMVK
+1686 MLSTLPPNIGQVVK

-1708 ITTADLIN
+1708 ITAADLLN
-1716 RITSFGGDNSL
+1716 NITKFLGGESSL

-1943 MGSVGEFGADKI
+1943 MSSVGEFGTDKL
-1955 DTVQT
+1955 DTINT

-1999 FIDGMSQLDQET
+1999 FIEGMSQIDQEV

-2016 DKLKNFVTYISELG
+2016 DKLKNFVSYVSELG
-2030 NMDFSSLSNLGESL
+2030 NMDFSSLSNLGKSL

-2071 LTNMLSALT
+2071 LINMLSALT

-2108 NVKSQAEQIG
+2108 NVKSQAEQVG

-2219 PSIRPVMD
+2219 PSIRPVID
-2227 LSDIENGAA
+2227 LSDIKNGAA
-2236 AIDSLLSSTHSVGL
+2236 AIDSLLSTTHSVGL
-2250 MNNLNAISYSMRNR
+2250 MNNLNAISYGMRNR

>member
-61 MSNAIDTVQ
+61 MSNAIDTVR

-93 AGKKMVNALTIEPV
+93 AGKKLVSSLTITPV
-107 LTGYQEYK
+107 MDGFKEYELMMNAIQTTMAGTGLTAKEVEK
-115 TQLNATQSIL
+115 QLKS
-125 ANVAHKGKTLD
+125 
-136 DVNAALD
+136 LD
-143 ELNTYADETIYNFT
+143 EYADKTVYSTADMMNNLPKFT
-157 EMTKNIG
+157 
-164 LFVNAGVDLDKSVAS
+164 NAGVELKDATVAMIGIANATALAGGDANKAS
-179 IKGFSNAAAIAG
+179 IAFYNLGQAIGTGWLTRMDYNSINNAGIATMEWKNQMIEAAIAAG
-191 TDSMRTA
+191 TLTKVGDDLYKVGNKTMSMQQLFIDGLQ
-198 MAMYQLS
+198 YQW
-205 QAMSTGY
+205 ATTDVM
-212 VQLMDWKS
+212 MDVFKDYGDETT
-220 LEISNIAGE
+220 EIGKKAYASAQNIKT
-229 QFKNA
+229 FSM
-234 IIETARVHGVAI
+234 
-246 DEMIEK
+246 MIE
-252 EGSFRDSLKNKWLTA
+252 SLKATA
-267 DIMTEALN
+267 GTGWKDTW
-275 HFTLSTEKMSEEE
+275 
-288 QRLARESMKA
+288 
-298 KGYTDAQIDSLFQ
+298 Q
-311 LGTTATDAATKT
+311 L
-323 KDLTQMFGVL
+323 
-333 KETAQSGWAQTWR
+333 
-346 IIFGDVEQAKAVFT
+346 IFGDLEEAT
-360 PLTNFFSEIIQ
+360 TLWTGLYNFLSGIVTGMANF
-371 GFSDLRNS
+371 RNGI
-379 VLESAFGKSFKGIV
+379 LESGLGKSFKGLI
-393 DTFNTIAE
+393 DTFNTASK
-401 PIKETSDAISTIT
+401 PIKETADAISTVT

-467 TDYVEAQTQ
+467 TNYTEAQTQ
-476 VVSTQEELATN
+476 VVSAQKEVADNTSDLIAELA
-487 TTDLIL
+487 
-493 KLSEMSDE
+493 EMSDE
-501 QLKQA
+501 QLRQK
-506 GYTIEQIESLRALS
+506 GYTEEQIKALNELAKM
-520 DVAKKTGIPL
+520 AKKTGIPL
-530 KEFIENIDQINGRW
+530 KEFIENIDKINGRW

-553 GNTIAGVFRSIGD
+553 GNTLAGVFKSVGD

-573 GTTDNT
+573 GTTDSAT
-579 VIISKLSNSLFNLIA
+579 IISKLGDALFNLIA
-594 AFHKFSRIIMTDQ
+594 AFHKFSRIIMADQ
-607 KTLDNL
+607 KSLNNL
-613 RDTFMGLFSILK
+613 KDTFKGLFSILK
-625 LVATIVGG
+625 LVLTIVGG

-646 EALDISGAGLLEVTG
+646 EALDVSGAGLLEVTG

-668 NLVDDITWL
+668 TFVDSINGL
-677 FDLSGV
+677 FDLSAV

-694 GRALGSWFSGIK
+694 GKALKNWFSGIK
-706 EADNIGLYIIQGLI
+706 EADNIGLYIIQGLL

-746 KILGIHSPSTEFFT
+746 SVLGIHSPSTEFFT

-1017 EEVLAGTVVMGLF
+1017 EEVLSGTVVMGLF

-1065 MIAVMKLASMLKAE
+1065 MIAVMKLASMLKPE

-1160 VNKNGKGAVKLGAML
+1160 VNKNGKGAIKLGAML
-1175 IMIAGAMAILAGVI
+1175 IMVAGAMAILAGVI

-1194 FEPSEIAKGLVT
+1194 FEPSEIAKGLVV

-1252 DTKKALTATAGLS
+1252 DTKKALTVTAGLS

-1343 NKKVLTNIKYLTAMT
+1343 NKKVLTNIGYLTAMAL
-1358 IPLLGLVLV
+1358 PLLAFVGV
-1367 LSLASGIQN
+1367 LSVANNIQN
-1376 AITNTIALASLA
+1376 AITNVGALTLLATAMTLLLIPLTLIGQIGGIKNVAVGVLALTAMAVPLLAFVGVLCLANNIQNAITNVQALTTLA
-1388 TVLTLLLIPLTI
+1388 TVLTLLLIPLT
-1400 IGSSA
+1400 
-1405 TGGGIATGI
+1405 
-1414 AALTGMTIPLLG
+1414 
-1426 FVLALNLAS
+1426 
-1435 GIQNAITNA
+1435 
-1444 EALIN
+1444 
-1449 LATVLTL
+1449 
-1456 LLVPLTAIGLV
+1456 AIGA
-1467 ISTGVGAVA
+1467 IMSTGVGAIAVV
-1476 IIAGIAA
+1476 AGIVA
-1483 LAGMAIPLLAFVGV
+1483 LAGMALPLLAFVGV
-1497 LAVMNNI
+1497 LAVMSNI
-1504 QNATANAQLL
+1504 QNATINAQLL

-1620 MPFITTMKTVDESTL
+1620 MPFITTMKTVDESAL

-1754 QLTTVECASKA
+1754 QLTTVECAFKA

-1770 EAAKELPAEG
+1770 EAAKELPSEG

-1795 SDKLPDLGSNLVSFV
+1795 SDKLPDLGSNLVSFI

-1823 VKNAANCI
+1823 VKNAASCI

-1858 TFVGKLPDVGTH
+1858 TFAGKLPDVGTH
-1870 LRDFI
+1870 LRNFI

-1880 NSGKFDGDMKTAAET
+1880 NSGKFDGDMKTAAEA
-1895 GIQTLRGLIEAANG
+1895 GIQTLRSLIEAANG
-1909 LNNDGGLKSLFTG
+1909 LDNDGGLKSLFTG

-1943 MGSVGEFGADKI
+1943 MNSVGEFGTDKL
-1955 DTVQT
+1955 DTVNT
-1960 AIQCLTSFAGL
+1960 AIDCLINFAAL

-1999 FIDGMSQLDQET
+1999 FIEGMSQIDQEV

-2054 FIEGL
+2054 FVEGL

-2108 NVKSQAEQIG
+2108 NVKSQAEQVG

-2160 SKESYKLGTF
+2160 SKESYKLGRF

-2227 LSDIENGAA
+2227 LSDIENGSA
-2236 AIDSLLSSTHSVGL
+2236 AIDSLLSTTHSVGL
-2250 MNNLNAISYSMRNR
+2250 MNNLNAISYGMRNR
-2264 QNGNDDVISAIDK
+2264 QNGNDDVISAINK

>member
-19 FESNV
+19 FESGV

-33 LKAKLNFSGASK
+33 LKSKLNFSGASK

-93 AGKKMVNALTIEPV
+93 AGKKLVSSLTITPV
-107 LTGYQEYK
+107 MDGFKEYELMMNAIQTTMAGTGLTAKEVEK
-115 TQLNATQSIL
+115 QLKS
-125 ANVAHKGKTLD
+125 
-136 DVNAALD
+136 LD
-143 ELNTYADETIYNFT
+143 EYADKTVYSTADMMNNLPKFT
-157 EMTKNIG
+157 
-164 LFVNAGVDLDKSVAS
+164 NAGVELKDATVAMIGIANATALAGGDANKAS
-179 IKGFSNAAAIAG
+179 IAFYNLGQAIGTGWLTRMDYNSINNAGIATMEWKNQMIEAAIAAG
-191 TDSMRTA
+191 TLTKVGDDLYKVGNKTMSMQQLFIDGLQ
-198 MAMYQLS
+198 YQW
-205 QAMSTGY
+205 ATTDVM
-212 VQLMDWKS
+212 MDVFKDYGDETT
-220 LEISNIAGE
+220 EIGKKAYASAQNIKT
-229 QFKNA
+229 FSM
-234 IIETARVHGVAI
+234 
-246 DEMIEK
+246 MIE
-252 EGSFRDSLKNKWLTA
+252 SLKATA
-267 DIMTEALN
+267 GTGWKDTW
-275 HFTLSTEKMSEEE
+275 
-288 QRLARESMKA
+288 
-298 KGYTDAQIDSLFQ
+298 Q
-311 LGTTATDAATKT
+311 L
-323 KDLTQMFGVL
+323 
-333 KETAQSGWAQTWR
+333 
-346 IIFGDVEQAKAVFT
+346 IFGDLEEAT
-360 PLTNFFSEIIQ
+360 TLWTGLYNFLSGIVTGMANF
-371 GFSDLRNS
+371 RNGI
-379 VLESAFGKSFKGIV
+379 LESGLGKSFKGLI
-393 DTFNTIAE
+393 DTFNTASK
-401 PIKETSDAISTIT
+401 PIKETADAISTVT

-467 TDYVEAQTQ
+467 TNYTEAQTQ
-476 VVSTQEELATN
+476 VVSAQKEVADNTSDLIAELA
-487 TTDLIL
+487 
-493 KLSEMSDE
+493 EMSDE
-501 QLKQA
+501 QLRQK
-506 GYTIEQIESLRALS
+506 GYTEEQIKALNELAKM
-520 DVAKKTGIPL
+520 AKKTGIPL
-530 KEFIENIDQINGRW
+530 KEFIENIDKINGRW

-553 GNTIAGVFRSIGD
+553 GNTLAGVFKSVGD

-573 GTTDNT
+573 GTTDSAT
-579 VIISKLSNSLFNLIA
+579 IVSKLGDALFNLIA
-594 AFHKFSRIIMTDQ
+594 AFHKFSRIIMADQ
-607 KTLDNL
+607 KSLNNL
-613 RDTFMGLFSILK
+613 KDTFKGLFSILK
-625 LVATIVGG
+625 LVLTIVGG

-646 EALDISGAGLLEVTG
+646 KALDVSGAGLLEVTG

-668 NLVDDITWL
+668 SFVDSINGL
-677 FDLSGV
+677 FDLSAI

-689 AIKEA
+689 SIQEA
-694 GRALGSWFSGIK
+694 GKALKNWFSGIK

-774 NGFSWVWNAI
+774 NGFSWVWNTI
-784 SSLGKGIIEFIKAID
+784 SSLGKGIIEFIKSIN

-811 LIAAAV
+811 LIAAAI

-828 GVVAPLVGLE
+828 GVVAPLVGLQ
-838 NLLNDLGDAAGNL
+838 NLFDDLGNAAGNL

-930 LSLSVVLVIVSQAM
+930 LSLSAVLVIVSHAM
-944 KNVGNMDVGQLTKA
+944 KNVGNMDIGQLTKA

-1017 EEVLAGTVVMGLF
+1017 EEVLSGTVVMGLF

-1140 ITKGIVAI
+1140 ITKGIIAI

-1160 VNKNGKGAVKLGAML
+1160 VNKNGKGAIKLGAML
-1175 IMIAGAMAILAGVI
+1175 IMVAGAMAILAGVI

-1194 FEPSEIAKGLVT
+1194 FKPSEIAKGLIVVGMLT
-1206 IGILSAFFAGLMYM
+1206 TFFAGLMYM

-1252 DTKKALTATAGLS
+1252 DTKRALTATAGLS

-1294 TLIVALLAGIIAALS
+1294 TLIVTLLAGIIAALS

-1343 NKKVLTNIKYLTAMT
+1343 NKKVLTNIGYLTAMAL
-1358 IPLLGLVLV
+1358 PLLAFVGVLAV
-1367 LSLASGIQN
+1367 ANNIQN
-1376 AITNTIALASLA
+1376 AITNVGALTLLATAMTLLLIPLTLIGQIGGIKNVAVGVLALTAMAVPLLAFVGVLCLANNIQNAITNVQALTTLA
-1388 TVLTLLLIPLTI
+1388 TVLTLLLIPLTV
-1400 IGSSA
+1400 IG
-1405 TGGGIATGI
+1405 
-1414 AALTGMTIPLLG
+1414 
-1426 FVLALNLAS
+1426 
-1435 GIQNAITNA
+1435 AIM
-1444 EALIN
+1444 
-1449 LATVLTL
+1449 
-1456 LLVPLTAIGLV
+1456 
-1467 ISTGVGAVA
+1467 STGVGAIAVV
-1476 IIAGIAA
+1476 AGIAA

-1497 LAVMNNI
+1497 LAVMSNI

-1620 MPFITTMKTVDESTL
+1620 MPFITTMKTVDESAL
-1635 TGIKNITAAILLLT
+1635 NGIKNITAAILLLT
-1649 AAELIN
+1649 AADLIS
-1655 GITSFLPFVGSFSD
+1655 GITSFLSGGESFST

-1675 NFGLNVMPFLI
+1675 NFGINIMPFLT
-1686 MLSTLPPNIGGMVK
+1686 MLSTLPPNIGQVVK

-1708 ITTADLIN
+1708 ITAADLLN
-1716 RITSFGGDNSL
+1716 NITSFISGESSL

-1734 SNLGSGLSG
+1734 GQLGSGLSG
-1743 FVSSL
+1743 FVTSL
-1748 GTFTPD
+1748 GTFTEEQVTTVDCAARAIKALADASKEIPGEGGIWQAIVGDNSIATFGSKLPALGSNLAAFVTNLGTFSDD
-1754 QLTTVECASKA
+1754 QVKTVECAGNA
-1765 IKLLA
+1765 IKALA
-1770 EAAKELPAEG
+1770 
-1780 GMLQALLGENSLASF
+1780 Q
-1795 SDKLPDLGSNLVSFV
+1795 
-1810 SNLGDFGNDKVEI
+1810 
-1823 VKNAANCI
+1823 
-1831 KELAKAA
+1831 AA

-1852 GENDIS
+1852 GDNDIS
-1858 TFVGKLPDVGTH
+1858 TFASKLPNVATY
-1870 LRDFI
+1870 LKEF
-1875 MNLTG
+1875 MTNLTG
-1880 NSGKFDGDMKTAAET
+1880 EGGTFGDQQVNTIMCGVNALK
-1895 GIQTLRGLIEAANG
+1895 GIIEAANSIP
-1909 LNNDGGLKSLFTG
+1909 NSGGLGSLFSG
-1922 DNDISKFADK
+1922 DNDIEKFGEK
-1932 LPKVG
+1932 LPGVG
-1937 EALKTF
+1937 NALKEF
-1943 MGSVGEFGADKI
+1943 MNSVGEFGTDKL
-1955 DTVQT
+1955 DTVNT
-1960 AIQCLTSFAGL
+1960 AITALQNIAGL
-1971 TNYDFKTVGENLPPF
+1971 GGTDFKTVGENLPPF

-1999 FIDGMSQLDQET
+1999 FIEGMSQLDQEV

-2030 NMDFSSLSNLGESL
+2030 NMDFSLLSNLGESL

-2108 NVKSQAEQIG
+2108 NVKSQAEQVG

-2129 NNNKYL
+2129 NNNKNL

-2142 VGTAALSA
+2142 IGRAALSA
-2150 AKKAIDAHSP
+2150 AKQAIDAHSP
-2160 SKESYKLGTF
+2160 SKESHKLGVF

-2236 AIDSLLSSTHSVGL
+2236 AIDSLLSTTHSVGL
-2250 MNNLNAISYSMRNR
+2250 MNNLNAISYGMRNR

>member
-19 FESNV
+19 FESGV

-33 LKAKLNFSGASK
+33 LKSKLNFSGASK

-61 MSNAIDTVQ
+61 MSNAVDTVK
-70 MKLSAMQVVG
+70 MKLSAMEVVG

-93 AGKKMVNALTIEPV
+93 AGKKLVSSLTIAPV
-107 LTGYQEYK
+107 MDGFKEYELMMNAIQTTMAGTGLTAQEVEK
-115 TQLNATQSIL
+115 QLKS
-125 ANVAHKGKTLD
+125 
-136 DVNAALD
+136 LD
-143 ELNTYADETIYNFT
+143 EYADKTVYSTADMMNNLPKFT
-157 EMTKNIG
+157 
-164 LFVNAGVDLDKSVAS
+164 NAGVELKDATVAMIGIANATALAGGDANKAS
-179 IKGFSNAAAIAG
+179 IAFYNLGQAIGTGWLTRMDYNSINNAGIATMEWKNQMIEAAIAAG
-191 TDSMRTA
+191 TLTKVGDDLYKVGNKTMSMQQLFIDGLQ
-198 MAMYQLS
+198 YQW
-205 QAMSTGY
+205 ATTDVM
-212 VQLMDWKS
+212 MDVFKDYGDETT
-220 LEISNIAGE
+220 EIGKKAYASAQNIKT
-229 QFKNA
+229 FSM
-234 IIETARVHGVAI
+234 
-246 DEMIEK
+246 MIE
-252 EGSFRDSLKNKWLTA
+252 SLKATA
-267 DIMTEALN
+267 GTGWKDTW
-275 HFTLSTEKMSEEE
+275 
-288 QRLARESMKA
+288 
-298 KGYTDAQIDSLFQ
+298 Q
-311 LGTTATDAATKT
+311 L
-323 KDLTQMFGVL
+323 
-333 KETAQSGWAQTWR
+333 
-346 IIFGDVEQAKAVFT
+346 IFGDLEEAT
-360 PLTNFFSEIIQ
+360 TLWTGLYNFLSGIVTGMADF
-371 GFSDLRNS
+371 RNGI
-379 VLESAFGKSFKGIV
+379 LESGLGKSFKGLV
-393 DTFNTIAE
+393 DTFNTASK
-401 PIKETSDAISTIT
+401 PIKETADAISTVT

-467 TDYVEAQTQ
+467 TNYTEAQTQ
-476 VVSTQEELATN
+476 VVSAQKEVADNTSDLIAELA
-487 TTDLIL
+487 
-493 KLSEMSDE
+493 EMSDE
-501 QLKQA
+501 QLRQK
-506 GYTIEQIESLRALS
+506 GYTEEQIKALNELAKM
-520 DVAKKTGIPL
+520 AKKTGIPL

-553 GNTIAGVFRSIGD
+553 GNTLAGVFKSVGD

-573 GTTDNT
+573 GTTDSAT
-579 VIISKLSNSLFNLIA
+579 IVSKLGDALFNLIA
-594 AFHKFSRIIMTDQ
+594 AFHKFSRIIMADQ
-607 KTLDNL
+607 KSLNNL
-613 RDTFMGLFSILK
+613 KDTFKGLFSILK
-625 LVATIVGG
+625 LVLTIVGG

-646 EALDISGAGLLEVTG
+646 KALDVSGAGLLEITG

-668 NLVDDITWL
+668 SFVDSINGL
-677 FDLSGV
+677 FDLSAI

-689 AIKEA
+689 SIQEA
-694 GRALGSWFSGIK
+694 GKALKNWFSGIK

-799 IGRVVALVIGAG
+799 IGRVIALVIGAG

-817 KLSNSMLNLAN
+817 KLSNSMLSLAN

-838 NLLNDLGDAAGNL
+838 NLLSDLGDAAGNL

-944 KNVGNMDVGQLTKA
+944 KNVGNMDIGQLTKA

-1017 EEVLAGTVVMGLF
+1017 EEVLSGTVVMGLF

-1094 MSALMVVSKFGGE
+1094 MSALIVVSKFGGE

-1175 IMIAGAMAILAGVI
+1175 IMVAGAMAILAGVI

-1194 FEPSEIAKGLVT
+1194 FKPSEIAKGLVV
-1206 IGILSAFFAGLMYM
+1206 IGILTTFFAGLMYM

-1294 TLIVALLAGIIAALS
+1294 TLIVALLAGVIAALS

-1343 NKKVLTNIKYLTAMT
+1343 NKKVLTNIGYLTAMAL
-1358 IPLLGLVLV
+1358 PLLAFVGVLAV
-1367 LSLASGIQN
+1367 ANNIQN
-1376 AITNTIALASLA
+1376 AITNVGALTLLATAMTLLLIPLSLIGQIGGIKNVAVGVLALTAMAVPLLAFVGVLCLANNIQNAITNVQALTTLA
-1388 TVLTLLLIPLTI
+1388 TVLTLLLIPLT
-1400 IGSSA
+1400 
-1405 TGGGIATGI
+1405 
-1414 AALTGMTIPLLG
+1414 
-1426 FVLALNLAS
+1426 
-1435 GIQNAITNA
+1435 
-1444 EALIN
+1444 
-1449 LATVLTL
+1449 
-1456 LLVPLTAIGLV
+1456 AIGA
-1467 ISTGVGAVA
+1467 IMSTGVGAIAVV
-1476 IIAGIAA
+1476 AGIVA
-1483 LAGMAIPLLAFVGV
+1483 LAGMAVPLLAFVGV

-1605 LVDIGV
+1605 LVDIGI

-1620 MPFITTMKTVDESTL
+1620 MPFITTMKTVDESAL
-1635 TGIKNITAAILLLT
+1635 NGIKNITAAILLLT
-1649 AAELIN
+1649 AADLIS
-1655 GITSFLPFVGSFSD
+1655 GITSFLSGGESFST

-1675 NFGLNVMPFLI
+1675 NFGINIMPFLA
-1686 MLSTLPPNIGGMVK
+1686 MLSTLPPNIGQVVK

-1708 ITTADLIN
+1708 ITAADLLN
-1716 RITSFGGDNSL
+1716 NITSFISGESSL

-1734 SNLGSGLSG
+1734 GQLGSGLSG
-1743 FVSSL
+1743 FVTSL
-1748 GTFTPD
+1748 GTFTEEQVTTVDCAARAIKALADASKEIPGEGGIWQAIIGDNSIATFGSKLPALGSNLAAFVTNLGTFSDD
-1754 QLTTVECASKA
+1754 QVKTVECAGNA
-1765 IKLLA
+1765 IKALA
-1770 EAAKELPAEG
+1770 
-1780 GMLQALLGENSLASF
+1780 Q
-1795 SDKLPDLGSNLVSFV
+1795 
-1810 SNLGDFGNDKVEI
+1810 
-1823 VKNAANCI
+1823 
-1831 KELAKAA
+1831 AA

-1852 GENDIS
+1852 GDNDIS
-1858 TFVGKLPDVGTH
+1858 TFASKLPNVATY
-1870 LRDFI
+1870 LKEF
-1875 MNLTG
+1875 MTNLTG
-1880 NSGKFDGDMKTAAET
+1880 EGGTFGDQQVNTIMCGVNALK
-1895 GIQTLRGLIEAANG
+1895 GIIEAANSIP
-1909 LNNDGGLKSLFTG
+1909 NSGGLGSLFSG
-1922 DNDISKFADK
+1922 DNDIEKFGEK
-1932 LPKVG
+1932 LPGVG
-1937 EALKTF
+1937 NALKEF
-1943 MGSVGEFGADKI
+1943 MNSVGEFGTDKL
-1955 DTVQT
+1955 DTVNT
-1960 AIQCLTSFAGL
+1960 AITALQNIAGL
-1971 TNYDFKTVGENLPPF
+1971 GGTDFKTVGENLPPF

-1999 FIDGMSQLDQET
+1999 FIDGMSQLDQEV

-2108 NVKSQAEQIG
+2108 NVKSQAEQVG

-2129 NNNKYL
+2129 NNNKNL

-2142 VGTAALSA
+2142 IGRAALNA
-2150 AKKAIDAHSP
+2150 AKQAIDAHSP

-2236 AIDSLLSSTHSVGL
+2236 AIDSLLSTTHSVGL
-2250 MNNLNAISYSMRNR
+2250 MNNLNAISYGMRNR

>member
-52 AANKVDMKG
+52 AANKVDMKE

-70 MKLSAMQVVG
+70 MKLSAMQVIG

-93 AGKKMVNALTIEPV
+93 AGKKLVSSLTVAPVMDGFKEYELTMNTIQTIMNSTGATAENVKEQLKELDEYADKTVYSTADMFNNIYKFTNAGIDLDTAKVAMI
-107 LTGYQEYK
+107 GIA
-115 TQLNATQSIL
+115 NATADAGQGAREASMAYYNLAQSIGTGFLTTIDYKSLNL
-125 ANVAHKGKTLD
+125 ANIMTQDLKQAFADAAIEAGTLTKVGENLYSTGKKTYNLQQLFND
-136 DVNAALD
+136 ALSDQWATTDVMMD
-143 ELNTYADETIYNFT
+143 VFSQYGDET
-157 EMTKNIG
+157 TK
-164 LFVNAGVDLDKSVAS
+164 
-179 IKGFSNAAAIAG
+179 
-191 TDSMRTA
+191 
-198 MAMYQLS
+198 
-205 QAMSTGY
+205 
-212 VQLMDWKS
+212 
-220 LEISNIAGE
+220 
-229 QFKNA
+229 
-234 IIETARVHGVAI
+234 
-246 DEMIEK
+246 
-252 EGSFRDSLKNKWLTA
+252 
-267 DIMTEALN
+267 
-275 HFTLSTEKMSEEE
+275 
-288 QRLARESMKA
+288 
-298 KGYTDAQIDSLFQ
+298 
-311 LGTTATDAATKT
+311 LGKRAWDAATKVKT
-323 KDLTQMFGVL
+323 FTGMMEAL
-333 KETAQSGWAQTWR
+333 KASAGTGWKTTWELL
-346 IIFGDVEQAKAVFT
+346 FGDLDKATALWTGLYKFISGIIDGMN
-360 PLTNFFSEIIQ
+360 NF
-371 GFSDLRNS
+371 RNG
-379 VLESAFGKSFKGIV
+379 VLESGLGKSFKGLV
-393 DTFNTIAE
+393 DTFNTASK
-401 PIKETSDAISTIT
+401 PIKETADAISTVT

-467 TDYVEAQTQ
+467 TNYTEAQTQ
-476 VVSTQEELATN
+476 VVSAQKEVADNTSDLIAELA
-487 TTDLIL
+487 
-493 KLSEMSDE
+493 EMSDE
-501 QLKQA
+501 QLRQK
-506 GYTIEQIESLRALS
+506 GYTEEQIKALNKLAKM
-520 DVAKKTGIPL
+520 AKKTGIPL
-530 KEFIENIDQINGRW
+530 KEFIENIDKINGRW

-553 GNTIAGVFRSIGD
+553 GNTLAGVFKSVGD

-573 GTTDNT
+573 GTTDSAT
-579 VIISKLSNSLFNLIA
+579 IISKLGDALFNLIA
-594 AFHKFSRIIMTDQ
+594 AFHKFSRIIMADQ
-607 KTLDNL
+607 KSLNNL
-613 RDTFMGLFSILK
+613 KDTFKGLFSILK
-625 LVATIVGG
+625 LVLTIVGG

-646 EALDISGAGLLEVTG
+646 EALDVSGAGLLEVTG
-661 ALGRGLS
+661 AFGRGLS
-668 NLVDDITWL
+668 TFVDSINGL
-677 FDLSGV
+677 FDLSAV

-694 GRALGSWFSGIK
+694 GKALKNWFSGIK
-706 EADNIGLYIIQGLI
+706 EADNIGLYIIQGLL

-746 KILGIHSPSTEFFT
+746 SVLGIHSPSTEFFE
-760 IGQNIIQGL
+760 IGQNIIRGL

-774 NGFSWVWNAI
+774 NGFSWVWKSI
-784 SSLGKGIIEFIKAID
+784 SALGNGIIEFIKSIN
-799 IGRVVALVIGAG
+799 IGRVVALVVGAG
-811 LIAAAV
+811 LIAAAI
-817 KLSNSMLNLAN
+817 KLSSSMLSLAN
-828 GVVAPLVGLE
+828 GVVAPLVGLQ
-838 NLLNDLGDAAGNL
+838 NLFDDLGNAANNL

-862 GIKSIAIAIGILAI
+862 GIKSIAIAIGILAV
-876 SLIALSRLSWE
+876 SLIALSRLSWP
-887 EIGKALVTLGAL
+887 EIGKALATLGLL

-914 FKGLNSKGIG
+914 FKGLNNKGIG

-930 LSLSVVLVIVSQAM
+930 LSLSAVLVIVSHAM
-944 KNVGNMDVGQLTKA
+944 KNVGNMNVGQLIKA

-1017 EEVLAGTVVMGLF
+1017 EEVLSGTVVMGLF

-1065 MIAVMKLASMLKAE
+1065 MIAVMKLASTLKAE
-1079 EVIKGIAFMTAMGVF
+1079 EVIKGIAFMTAMGIF
-1094 MSALMVVSKFGGE
+1094 MSALMVISRFGGE
-1107 NAAKLGVMMIGLS
+1107 NAAKLGAMMIGLS

-1160 VNKNGKGAVKLGAML
+1160 VNKDGKGAIKLGAML
-1175 IMIAGAMAILAGVI
+1175 IMVAGAMAILAGVI

-1194 FEPSEIAKGLVT
+1194 FEPSEIAKGLVV

-1252 DTKKALTATAGLS
+1252 DTKRALTATAGLS

-1328 AAMSLVL
+1328 TAMSVVL

-1343 NKKVLTNIKYLTAMT
+1343 NKGVLTNIKYLTAMT
-1358 IPLLGLVLV
+1358 IPLLGLVLA

-1376 AITNTIALASLA
+1376 AITNTIALTSLA
-1388 TVLTLLLIPLTI
+1388 TVLTLLLIPLSI
-1400 IGSSA
+1400 IGTSA
-1405 TGGGIATGI
+1405 TGSGIIIGIAS
-1414 AALTGMTIPLLG
+1414 LTGMVVPLLA
-1426 FVLALNLAS
+1426 FVLVLSLAS

-1444 EALIN
+1444 QALIK

-1456 LLVPLTAIGLV
+1456 LLIPLTAIGLV

-1476 IIAGIAA
+1476 VIAGIAA
-1483 LAGMAIPLLAFVGV
+1483 LAGMAVPLFAFVAV
-1497 LAVMNNI
+1497 LAAMSNI

-1594 VGGFMSGVSQG
+1594 IGGFMSGVSQG

-1620 MPFITTMKTVDESTL
+1620 MPFITTMKTVDESAL
-1635 TGIKNITAAILLLT
+1635 NGIKNITAAILLLT
-1649 AAELIN
+1649 AADLIS
-1655 GITSFLPFVGSFSD
+1655 GITSFLSGGESFST

-1675 NFGLNVMPFLI
+1675 NFGINIMPFLA
-1686 MLSTLPPNIGGMVK
+1686 MLSTLPPNIGQVVK

-1708 ITTADLIN
+1708 ITAADLLN
-1716 RITSFGGDNSL
+1716 NITKFLGGESSL

-1748 GTFTPD
+1748 GTFTSD

-1810 SNLGDFGNDKVEI
+1810 TNLGDFGNDKVEI

-1852 GENDIS
+1852 GDNDIS

-1943 MGSVGEFGADKI
+1943 MSSVGEFGTDKL
-1955 DTVQT
+1955 DTVNT

-1999 FIDGMSQLDQET
+1999 FIEGMSQIDQEV

-2108 NVKSQAEQIG
+2108 NVKSQAEQVG

-2129 NNNKYL
+2129 NNNKNL

-2142 VGTAALSA
+2142 IGRAALSA

-2170 FDQGFVNG
+2170 FDQGFING

-2236 AIDSLLSSTHSVGL
+2236 AIDSLLSTTHSVGL
-2250 MNNLNAISYSMRNR
+2250 MNNLNAISYGMRNR

-2277 LGKSLGNSRGDTYSI
+2277 LGKSLGNTRGDTYSI

-2306 VETLVRAAKVERRK
+2306 VETLVRAAKIERRK

>member
-61 MSNAIDTVQ
+61 MSNAIETVQ

-80 VTALANITNQAVE
+80 VTALANIANQAVE
-93 AGKKMVNALTIEPV
+93 AGKKMVNALTLEPV

-179 IKGFSNAAAIAG
+179 IKGFSNAAAVAG
-191 TDSMRTA
+191 ADSMRTA

-323 KDLTQMFGVL
+323 KDLSQMFGVL

-360 PLTNFFSEIIQ
+360 PLTDFFSNIIKT
-371 GFSDLRNS
+371 FSEARNAL
-379 VLESAFGKSFKGIV
+379 LEGALTKNFKKIGDTIKGI
-393 DTFNTIAE
+393 TK
-401 PIKETSDAISTIT
+401 PIKDTSDAIKTIT
-414 KTAEDYAKVVDQIIR
+414 KTAQDYSKVVDDIIL
-429 GDFKNA
+429 GKYKNA
-435 PERYQLLTEA
+435 PERYQLLTQA

-467 TDYVEAQTQ
+467 TNYSEAQEQ
-476 VVSTQEELATN
+476 VVETTQQTTQSMEDYIEDLAKMSKEQLLAKGYTEEQAKALKELA
-487 TTDLIL
+487 
-493 KLSEMSDE
+493 EMAD
-501 QLKQA
+501 
-506 GYTIEQIESLRALS
+506 
-520 DVAKKTGIPL
+520 KTGIPL
-530 KEFIENIDQINGRW
+530 KDFIKNIDQIDGRY
-544 LLLESFKNI
+544 LLLNALKN
-553 GNTIAGVFRSIGD
+553 AGMGVYKVISSIGL
-566 AWNETFF
+566 AWRDVFPRM
-573 GTTDNT
+573 D
-579 VIISKLSNSLFNLIA
+579 SDQLFNIIA
-594 AFHKFSRIIMTDQ
+594 ALHKFSTALVVSEETADKVR
-607 KTLDNL
+607 
-613 RDTFMGLFSILK
+613 RTFKGLFAILDIGLTLIGGPLK
-625 LVATIVGG
+625 LG
-633 PIKIAFNILGQLF
+633 IKILGQF
-646 EALDISGAGLLEVTG
+646 LEV
-661 ALGRGLS
+661 LGMIPHDFLGVTAAIGDGIVGVRDWL
-668 NLVDDITWL
+668 DKIMDFTDI
-677 FDLSGV
+677 
-683 FERLAP
+683 FEKFVPSIKAAGE
-689 AIKEA
+689 AIANWVK
-694 GRALGSWFSGIK
+694 GIK
-706 EADNIGLYIIQGLI
+706 EADNIGLYIIQGLM
-720 NGLKSAVKGVVT
+720 NGLTNGVKGVVE
-732 FFTEIGRTIIDTIC
+732 FFKAIGTKIIEAIC
-746 KILGIHSPSTEFFT
+746 SVLGIHSPSTEFFT

-784 SSLGKGIIEFIKAID
+784 SSLGKGIIEFIKSID

-811 LIAAAV
+811 LIAAAI

-828 GVVAPLVGLE
+828 GVVAPLVGLQ
-838 NLLNDLGDAAGNL
+838 NLFDDLGNAAGNL
-851 AKGVKFKMIAE
+851 AKGVKFRMIAE
-862 GIKSIAIAIGILAI
+862 GIKSIAIAIGILAV

-899 ALGLTALTFALSKMS
+899 ALGLTVLTFALSKMS
-914 FKGLNSKGIG
+914 FEGLNSKGIG

-930 LSLSVVLVIVSQAM
+930 LSLSVVLVIVSHAM
-944 KNVGNMDVGQLTKA
+944 KNVGNMDIGQLTKA

-1017 EEVLAGTVVMGLF
+1017 EEVLSGTVVMGLF

-1094 MSALMVVSKFGGE
+1094 MAALMVVSKFGGE

-1129 CKLIGMMSVEE
+1129 CKLIGMMSVKE

-1160 VNKNGKGAVKLGAML
+1160 VNKNGKGAIKLGAML
-1175 IMIAGAMAILAGVI
+1175 IMVAGAMAILAGVI

-1194 FEPSEIAKGLVT
+1194 FKPSEIAKGLVVVGMLT
-1206 IGILSAFFAGLMYM
+1206 IFFAGLMYM

-1252 DTKKALTATAGLS
+1252 DTKRALTATAGLS

-1444 EALIN
+1444 QALIN
-1449 LATVLTL
+1449 LAKVLTL

-1483 LAGMAIPLLAFVGV
+1483 LAGMALPLLAFVGV
-1497 LAVMNNI
+1497 LAVMSNI

-1620 MPFITTMKTVDESTL
+1620 MPFITTMKTVDESAL
-1635 TGIKNITAAILLLT
+1635 NGIRNITAAILLLT
-1649 AAELIN
+1649 AADLIS
-1655 GITSFLPFVGSFSD
+1655 GITSFLSGGESFST

-1675 NFGLNVMPFLI
+1675 NFGINIMPFLA
-1686 MLSTLPPNIGGMVK
+1686 MLSTLPPNIGQVVK

-1708 ITTADLIN
+1708 ITAADLLN
-1716 RITSFGGDNSL
+1716 NITKFLGGESSL

-1795 SDKLPDLGSNLVSFV
+1795 SDKLPDLGSNLVSFIT
-1810 SNLGDFGNDKVEI
+1810 NLGDFGNDKVEI

-1852 GENDIS
+1852 GDNDIS

-1943 MGSVGEFGADKI
+1943 MSSVGEFGTDKL
-1955 DTVQT
+1955 DTINT

-1999 FIDGMSQLDQET
+1999 FIEGMSQIDQEV

-2071 LTNMLSALT
+2071 LTNILSALT

-2108 NVKSQAEQIG
+2108 NVKSQAEQVG

-2129 NNNKYL
+2129 NNNKNL

-2142 VGTAALSA
+2142 IGKAALSA
-2150 AKKAIDAHSP
+2150 AKQAIDSNSP
-2160 SKESYKLGTF
+2160 SKETHKLGIF
-2170 FDQGFVNG
+2170 FDQGFING
-2178 IISLRNKVYDSSY
+2178 IVSLRNKVYDSSY

-2236 AIDSLLSSTHSVGL
+2236 AIDSLLSTTHSVGL
-2250 MNNLNAISYSMRNR
+2250 MNNLNAISYGMRNR
-2264 QNGNDDVISAIDK
+2264 QNGNNDVISAIDK

>member
-61 MSNAIDTVQ
+61 MSNAIETVQ

-80 VTALANITNQAVE
+80 VTALANIANQAVE
-93 AGKKMVNALTIEPV
+93 AGKKMVNALTLEPV

-125 ANVAHKGKTLD
+125 ANVAHKGKSIE
-136 DVNAALD
+136 DVNKALD
-143 ELNTYADETIYNFT
+143 ELNVYADETIYNFT
-157 EMTKNIG
+157 EMTRNIG
-164 LFVNAGVDLDKSVAS
+164 LFVNAGIDLDKSVAA

-191 TDSMRTA
+191 ADATRTS

-205 QAMSTGY
+205 QAMSSGV
-212 VQLMDWKS
+212 VQLMDWRS
-220 LEISNIAGE
+220 LEQANITGE
-229 QFKNA
+229 RFQNA
-234 IIETARVHGVAI
+234 IIETARVHGIAI
-246 DEMIEK
+246 DDMIKK
-252 EGSFRDSLKNKWLTA
+252 EGNLRNTLSEKWLTA
-267 DIMTEALN
+267 DIMAEALD
-275 HFTLSTEKMSEEE
+275 HFTLSREKMTEEE
-288 QRLARESMKA
+288 QKARTEMMLSQ
-298 KGYTDAQIDSLFQ
+298 GYTMEQINSLFD
-311 LGTTATDAATKT
+311 LGTVATESATKV
-323 KDLTQMFGVL
+323 KDLSQMFGVL
-333 KETAQSGWAQTWR
+333 KETAQSGWSQTWR
-346 IIFGDVEQAKAVFT
+346 IIFGDVEQAKALFT

-371 GFSDLRNS
+371 GFSEARNTL
-379 VLESAFGKSFKGIV
+379 LEGAFGKNFKQLGEIIKGISK
-393 DTFNTIAE
+393 
-401 PIKETSDAISTIT
+401 PIEATSDAIKTIT
-414 KTAEDYAKVVDQIIR
+414 KTAQDYSKVVDDIIL
-429 GDFKNA
+429 GKYKNA
-435 PERYQLLTEA
+435 PERYQLLTQA

-467 TDYVEAQTQ
+467 TNYSEAQEQ
-476 VVSTQEELATN
+476 VVETTQQTTQSMEDYIEDLA
-487 TTDLIL
+487 
-493 KLSEMSDE
+493 KMSKE
-501 QLKQA
+501 QLIAK
-506 GYTIEQIESLRALS
+506 GYTEEQADALKQLAEMA
-520 DVAKKTGIPL
+520 DKTGIPL
-530 KEFIENIDQINGRW
+530 KEFIENIDQIDGRY
-544 LLLESFKNI
+544 LLLNALKN
-553 GNTIAGVFRSIGD
+553 AGQGVYAVISSIGK
-566 AWNETFF
+566 AWRDVFPAM
-573 GTTDNT
+573 
-579 VIISKLSNSLFNLIA
+579 NSDQLFNIIA
-594 AFHKFSRIIMTDQ
+594 ALHKFSTALVVSDETADKVR
-607 KTLDNL
+607 
-613 RDTFMGLFSILK
+613 RTFKGLFAILDIGLTLIGGPLK
-625 LVATIVGG
+625 LG
-633 PIKIAFNILGQLF
+633 IKILGQF
-646 EALDISGAGLLEVTG
+646 LEV
-661 ALGRGLS
+661 LGMIPHDFLGVTAAIGDGIVGVRDWL
-668 NLVDDITWL
+668 DKIMDFTDI
-677 FDLSGV
+677 
-683 FERLAP
+683 FEKFVPSIKAAGE
-689 AIKEA
+689 AIANWVK
-694 GRALGSWFSGIK
+694 GIK
-706 EADNIGLYIIQGLI
+706 EADNIGLYIIQGLL
-720 NGLKSAVKGVVT
+720 NGLTNGVKGVVE
-732 FFTEIGRTIIDTIC
+732 FFKAIGTKIIEAIC
-746 KILGIHSPSTEFFT
+746 SVLGIHSPSTEFFT

-774 NGFSWVWNAI
+774 NGFSWVWNTI
-784 SSLGKGIIEFIKAID
+784 SSLGKGIIEFIKSIN

-817 KLSNSMLNLAN
+817 KLSSSMLNLAN
-828 GVVAPLVGLE
+828 GVVAPLVGLQ
-838 NLLNDLGDAAGNL
+838 NLFDDLGNAAGDL

-862 GIKSIAIAIGILAI
+862 GIKSIAIAIGILAV

-899 ALGLTALTFALSKMS
+899 ALGLTALTFALSKMN

-944 KNVGNMDVGQLTKA
+944 KNVGNMDIGQLTKA

-987 ISKIGTMIRKVSIS
+987 ISKIGAMIRKVSFS

-1017 EEVLAGTVVMGLF
+1017 EEVLSGTVVMGLF
-1030 YAFIVSLMKITKV
+1030 YAFIISLMKITKV

-1079 EVIKGIAFMTAMGVF
+1079 EVIKGIAFMTAMGIF

-1175 IMIAGAMAILAGVI
+1175 IMVAGAMAILAGVI

-1194 FEPSEIAKGLVT
+1194 FEPSEIAKGLIT

-1220 SQFTSDASIG
+1220 SKFTSDASIG

-1252 DTKKALTATAGLS
+1252 DTKKALIATAGLS
-1265 AVMFAFASMLAAT
+1265 AVMFAFASMLEAT
-1278 GKVKVTKGVM
+1278 SKVKVTKGVM

-1294 TLIVALLAGIIAALS
+1294 TLIVALLAGIVAALS

-1343 NKKVLTNIKYLTAMT
+1343 NKGVLTNIAYLAAMVF
-1358 IPLLGLVLV
+1358 PLTTLALGLSAMNNV
-1367 LSLASGIQN
+1367 QN
-1376 AITNTIALASLA
+1376 AITNVIAIVGLMTAMTALLVPLSLIGKKFVNIKDTGAGIIALTAMVIPLSILALSLQLMNNVQNA
-1388 TVLTLLLIPLTI
+1388 IINVLALITLCNALTLLLIPLSI
-1400 IGSSA
+1400 L
-1405 TGGGIATGI
+1405 GGIVVGTGSLGAAAIAIGI
-1414 AALTGMTIPLLG
+1414 ASLTLMVVPLLA
-1426 FVLALNLAS
+1426 F
-1435 GIQNAITNA
+1435 
-1444 EALIN
+1444 
-1449 LATVLTL
+1449 
-1456 LLVPLTAIGLV
+1456 
-1467 ISTGVGAVA
+1467 
-1476 IIAGIAA
+1476 IAA
-1483 LAGMAIPLLAFVGV
+1483 LALMSNIP
-1497 LAVMNNI
+1497 
-1504 QNATANAQLL
+1504 NATANVLL
-1514 IGLTTILTDAL
+1514 LTTLMTVMTDAL

-1532 PLAAIAD
+1532 PLAALAD
-1539 VALLGLVGIITLF
+1539 VALLGLIGVIGLF
-1552 GVLATA
+1552 GTLAVA

-1620 MPFITTMKTVDESTL
+1620 MPFITTMKTVDESAL
-1635 TGIKNITAAILLLT
+1635 NGIKNITAAILLLT
-1649 AAELIN
+1649 AADLIS
-1655 GITSFLPFVGSFSD
+1655 GITSFLSSGESFST

-1675 NFGLNVMPFLI
+1675 NFGINIMPFLA

-1708 ITTADLIN
+1708 ITAADLLN
-1716 RITSFGGDNSL
+1716 NITKFFGGESSL

-1770 EAAKELPAEG
+1770 EAAKELPSEG

-1795 SDKLPDLGSNLVSFV
+1795 SDKLPDLGSNLVSFI

-1823 VKNAANCI
+1823 VKNAASCI

-1858 TFVGKLPDVGTH
+1858 TFAGKLPDVGTH
-1870 LRDFI
+1870 LRNFI

-1880 NSGKFDGDMKTAAET
+1880 NSGKFDGDMKTAAEA
-1895 GIQTLRGLIEAANG
+1895 GIQTLRSLIEAANG
-1909 LNNDGGLKSLFTG
+1909 LDNDGGLKSLFTG

-1943 MGSVGEFGADKI
+1943 MNSVGEFGTDKL
-1955 DTVQT
+1955 DTVNT
-1960 AIQCLTSFAGL
+1960 AIDCLINFAAL

-1986 GDKLIEFSGKLKS
+1986 GDKLIEFSSKLKS
-1999 FIDGMSQLDQET
+1999 FIDGMSQLDQEV
-2011 LNGSV
+2011 LNSSV
-2016 DKLKNFVTYISELG
+2016 DKLKNFVIYISELG

-2071 LTNMLSALT
+2071 LINMLSALT
-2080 TKADEQK
+2080 AKADREK

-2101 INGLNDS
+2101 VNGLNDP
-2108 NVKSQAEQIG
+2108 NVKSQAEQVG

-2129 NNNKYL
+2129 NNDKSLAL

-2142 VGTAALSA
+2142 IGRAALSA

-2160 SKESYKLGTF
+2160 SKETYKLGTF

-2191 SVGSYAKDA
+2191 SVGSYAKDG

-2236 AIDSLLSSTHSVGL
+2236 AIDSLLSTTHSVGL
-2250 MNNLNAISYSMRNR
+2250 MNNLNAISYGMRNR

>member
-19 FESNV
+19 FESGV

-33 LKAKLNFSGASK
+33 LKSKLNFSGASK

-93 AGKKMVNALTIEPV
+93 AGKKLVSSLTIAPV
-107 LTGYQEYK
+107 MDGFKEYELMMNAIQTTMAGTGLTAKEVEK
-115 TQLNATQSIL
+115 QLKS
-125 ANVAHKGKTLD
+125 
-136 DVNAALD
+136 LD
-143 ELNTYADETIYNFT
+143 EYADKTVYSTADMMNNLPKFT
-157 EMTKNIG
+157 
-164 LFVNAGVDLDKSVAS
+164 NAGVELKDATVAMIGIANATALAGGDANKAS
-179 IKGFSNAAAIAG
+179 IAFYNLGQAIGTGWLTRMDYNSINNAGIATMEWKNQMIEAAIAAG
-191 TDSMRTA
+191 TLTKVGDDLYKVGNKTMSMQQLFIDGLQ
-198 MAMYQLS
+198 YQW
-205 QAMSTGY
+205 ATTDVM
-212 VQLMDWKS
+212 MDVFKDYGDETT
-220 LEISNIAGE
+220 EIGKKAYASAQNIKT
-229 QFKNA
+229 FSM
-234 IIETARVHGVAI
+234 
-246 DEMIEK
+246 MIE
-252 EGSFRDSLKNKWLTA
+252 SLKATA
-267 DIMTEALN
+267 GTGWKDTW
-275 HFTLSTEKMSEEE
+275 
-288 QRLARESMKA
+288 
-298 KGYTDAQIDSLFQ
+298 Q
-311 LGTTATDAATKT
+311 L
-323 KDLTQMFGVL
+323 
-333 KETAQSGWAQTWR
+333 
-346 IIFGDVEQAKAVFT
+346 IFGDLEEAT
-360 PLTNFFSEIIQ
+360 TLWTGLYNFLSGIVTGMANF
-371 GFSDLRNS
+371 RNGI
-379 VLESAFGKSFKGIV
+379 LESGLGKSFKGLV
-393 DTFNTIAE
+393 DTFNTASK
-401 PIKETSDAISTIT
+401 PIKETADAISTVT

-435 PERYQLLTEA
+435 PERYQLLTKA

-467 TDYVEAQTQ
+467 TNYTEAQTQ
-476 VVSTQEELATN
+476 VVSAQKEVADNTSDLIAELA
-487 TTDLIL
+487 
-493 KLSEMSDE
+493 EMSDE
-501 QLKQA
+501 QLRQK
-506 GYTIEQIESLRALS
+506 GYTEEQIKALNELAKM
-520 DVAKKTGIPL
+520 AKKTGIPL

-553 GNTIAGVFRSIGD
+553 GNTLAGVFKSVGD

-573 GTTDNT
+573 GTTDSAT
-579 VIISKLSNSLFNLIA
+579 IVSKLGDALFNLIA
-594 AFHKFSRIIMTDQ
+594 AFHKFSRIIMADQ
-607 KTLDNL
+607 KSLNNL
-613 RDTFMGLFSILK
+613 KDTFKGLFSILK
-625 LVATIVGG
+625 LVLTIVGG

-646 EALDISGAGLLEVTG
+646 KALDVSGAGLLEVTG

-668 NLVDDITWL
+668 SFVDSINGL
-677 FDLSGV
+677 FDLSAI

-689 AIKEA
+689 SIQEA
-694 GRALGSWFSGIK
+694 GKALKNWFSGIK

-746 KILGIHSPSTEFFT
+746 KILGIHSPSTEFFA

-862 GIKSIAIAIGILAI
+862 GIKSIAIAIGILAV
-876 SLIALSRLSWE
+876 SLIALSRLSWP
-887 EIGKALVTLGAL
+887 EIGKALATLGLL

-930 LSLSVVLVIVSQAM
+930 LSLSVVLVIVSHAM
-944 KNVGNMDVGQLTKA
+944 KNVGNMDIGQLTKA
-958 IIGLIAMVAALTL
+958 IVGLIAMVAALTL

-1017 EEVLAGTVVMGLF
+1017 EEVLSGTVVMGLF

-1065 MIAVMKLASMLKAE
+1065 MIAVMKLASMLKPE
-1079 EVIKGIAFMTAMGVF
+1079 EVIKGIAFMTAMGIF

-1107 NAAKLGVMMIGLS
+1107 NAAKLGAMMIGLS

-1175 IMIAGAMAILAGVI
+1175 IMVAGAMAILAGVI

-1194 FEPSEIAKGLVT
+1194 FKPSEIAKGLVV
-1206 IGILSAFFAGLMYM
+1206 IGILSTFFAGLMYM

-1343 NKKVLTNIKYLTAMT
+1343 NKKVLTNIRYLTAMT
-1358 IPLLGLVLV
+1358 APLLGLVLA

-1388 TVLTLLLIPLTI
+1388 TVLTLLLIPLSI
-1400 IGSSA
+1400 IGTSA
-1405 TGGGIATGI
+1405 TGSGITIGIAS
-1414 AALTGMTIPLLG
+1414 LTGMVVPLLA
-1426 FVLALNLAS
+1426 FVLVLSLAS

-1444 EALIN
+1444 QALIN

-1456 LLVPLTAIGLV
+1456 LLIPLTAIGLV

-1476 IIAGIAA
+1476 VIAGIAA
-1483 LAGMAIPLLAFVGV
+1483 LAGMAVPLLAFVAV
-1497 LAVMNNI
+1497 LAVMSNI

-1539 VALLGLVGIITLF
+1539 VALLGLIGIITLF

-1620 MPFITTMKTVDESTL
+1620 MPFITTMKTVDESAL
-1635 TGIKNITAAILLLT
+1635 NGIKNITAAILLLT
-1649 AAELIN
+1649 AADLIS
-1655 GITSFLPFVGSFSD
+1655 GITSFLSGGESFST

-1675 NFGLNVMPFLI
+1675 NFGINIMPFLA
-1686 MLSTLPPNIGGMVK
+1686 MLSTLPPNIGQVVK

-1708 ITTADLIN
+1708 ITAADLLN
-1716 RITSFGGDNSL
+1716 NITKFLGGESSL

-1795 SDKLPDLGSNLVSFV
+1795 SNKLPDLGSNLVSFV

-1852 GENDIS
+1852 GDNDIS

-1870 LRDFI
+1870 LRNFI

-1880 NSGKFDGDMKTAAET
+1880 NSGKFDDDMKTAAET

-1943 MGSVGEFGADKI
+1943 MSSVGEFGTDKL
-1955 DTVQT
+1955 DTVNT

-1999 FIDGMSQLDQET
+1999 FIEGMSQIDQEV

-2016 DKLKNFVTYISELG
+2016 DKLKNFVTYVSELG

-2054 FIEGL
+2054 FVEGL

-2071 LTNMLSALT
+2071 LINMLSALT

-2087 ATIKTKFTEVAQEA
+2087 GPIKTKFTEVAQEA
-2101 INGLNDS
+2101 INGLNDP
-2108 NVKSQAEQIG
+2108 NVKSQAEQVG
-2118 LYFVQGFANGI
+2118 LYFVRGFVNGI
-2129 NNNKYL
+2129 NNDKSLAL

-2142 VGTAALSA
+2142 IGKAALSA

-2160 SKESYKLGTF
+2160 SKETYKLGTF

-2236 AIDSLLSSTHSVGL
+2236 AIDSLLSTTHSVGL
-2250 MNNLNAISYSMRNR
+2250 MNNLNAISYGMRNR

>member
-1 MSKQIDEKVVS
+1 M
-12 MKFDNKQ
+12 
-19 FESNV
+19 
-24 STTMSTLDK
+24 
-33 LKAKLNFSGASK
+33 
-45 GLEQINT
+45 
-52 AANKVDMKG
+52 
-61 MSNAIDTVQ
+61 
-70 MKLSAMQVVG
+70 
-80 VTALANITNQAVE
+80 
-93 AGKKMVNALTIEPV
+93 
-107 LTGYQEYK
+107 
-115 TQLNATQSIL
+115 
-125 ANVAHKGKTLD
+125 
-136 DVNAALD
+136 
-143 ELNTYADETIYNFT
+143 
-157 EMTKNIG
+157 
-164 LFVNAGVDLDKSVAS
+164 
-179 IKGFSNAAAIAG
+179 
-191 TDSMRTA
+191 
-198 MAMYQLS
+198 
-205 QAMSTGY
+205 
-212 VQLMDWKS
+212 
-220 LEISNIAGE
+220 
-229 QFKNA
+229 
-234 IIETARVHGVAI
+234 
-246 DEMIEK
+246 
-252 EGSFRDSLKNKWLTA
+252 
-267 DIMTEALN
+267 
-275 HFTLSTEKMSEEE
+275 
-288 QRLARESMKA
+288 
-298 KGYTDAQIDSLFQ
+298 
-311 LGTTATDAATKT
+311 
-323 KDLTQMFGVL
+323 
-333 KETAQSGWAQTWR
+333 
-346 IIFGDVEQAKAVFT
+346 
-360 PLTNFFSEIIQ
+360 
-371 GFSDLRNS
+371 
-379 VLESAFGKSFKGIV
+379 
-393 DTFNTIAE
+393 
-401 PIKETSDAISTIT
+401 
-414 KTAEDYAKVVDQIIR
+414 
-429 GDFKNA
+429 
-435 PERYQLLTEA
+435 
-445 GYDWAHAQ
+445 
-453 NLVNEKLGSSVRHA
+453 
-467 TDYVEAQTQ
+467 
-476 VVSTQEELATN
+476 
-487 TTDLIL
+487 
-493 KLSEMSDE
+493 
-501 QLKQA
+501 
-506 GYTIEQIESLRALS
+506 
-520 DVAKKTGIPL
+520 
-530 KEFIENIDQINGRW
+530 
-544 LLLESFKNI
+544 
-553 GNTIAGVFRSIGD
+553 
-566 AWNETFF
+566 
-573 GTTDNT
+573 
-579 VIISKLSNSLFNLIA
+579 
-594 AFHKFSRIIMTDQ
+594 
-607 KTLDNL
+607 
-613 RDTFMGLFSILK
+613 
-625 LVATIVGG
+625 
-633 PIKIAFNILGQLF
+633 
-646 EALDISGAGLLEVTG
+646 
-661 ALGRGLS
+661 
-668 NLVDDITWL
+668 
-677 FDLSGV
+677 
-683 FERLAP
+683 
-689 AIKEA
+689 
-694 GRALGSWFSGIK
+694 
-706 EADNIGLYIIQGLI
+706 
-720 NGLKSAVKGVVT
+720 
-732 FFTEIGRTIIDTIC
+732 
-746 KILGIHSPSTEFFT
+746 
-760 IGQNIIQGL
+760 
-769 VNGLQ
+769 
-774 NGFSWVWNAI
+774 
-784 SSLGKGIIEFIKAID
+784 
-799 IGRVVALVIGAG
+799 
-811 LIAAAV
+811 IAAAV

-851 AKGVKFKMIAE
+851 AKGVKFRMIAE

-1017 EEVLAGTVVMGLF
+1017 EEVLSGTLVMGLF

-1043 AKASDAD
+1043 TKASDAD

-1175 IMIAGAMAILAGVI
+1175 IMVAGAMAILAGVI

-1240 LLTAAVALLSFI
+1240 LLTAAIALLSFI
-1252 DTKKALTATAGLS
+1252 DTKRALTATAGLS

-1343 NKKVLTNIKYLTAMT
+1343 NKKVLTNIGYLTAMA
-1358 IPLLGLVLV
+1358 IPLLAFVGV
-1367 LSLASGIQN
+1367 LSMANNIQN
-1376 AITNTIALASLA
+1376 AITNVGALTLLATAMTLLLIPLTLIGQIGGIKNVAVGVLALTAMAIPLLAFVGVLCLANNIQNAITNVQALTTLA
-1388 TVLTLLLIPLTI
+1388 TVLTLLLIPLTV
-1400 IGSSA
+1400 IG
-1405 TGGGIATGI
+1405 
-1414 AALTGMTIPLLG
+1414 
-1426 FVLALNLAS
+1426 
-1435 GIQNAITNA
+1435 AIM
-1444 EALIN
+1444 
-1449 LATVLTL
+1449 
-1456 LLVPLTAIGLV
+1456 
-1467 ISTGVGAVA
+1467 STGVGAIAVV
-1476 IIAGIAA
+1476 AGIAA
-1483 LAGMAIPLLAFVGV
+1483 LAGMAVPLLAFVGV

-1514 IGLTTILTDAL
+1514 IGLTTFLTDAL
-1525 VKISLVA
+1525 IKISLVA

-1620 MPFITTMKTVDESTL
+1620 MPFITTMKTVDESAL
-1635 TGIKNITAAILLLT
+1635 NGIRNITAAILLLT
-1649 AAELIN
+1649 AADLIS
-1655 GITSFLPFVGSFSD
+1655 GITSFLSGGESFST

-1675 NFGLNVMPFLI
+1675 NFGINIMPFLA
-1686 MLSTLPPNIGGMVK
+1686 MLSTLPPNIGQVVK

-1708 ITTADLIN
+1708 ITAADLLN
-1716 RITSFGGDNSL
+1716 NITKFLGGESSL

-1943 MGSVGEFGADKI
+1943 MGSVGEFGSDKL
-1955 DTVQT
+1955 DTVNI

-1999 FIDGMSQLDQET
+1999 FIEGMSQIDQEV

-2108 NVKSQAEQIG
+2108 NVKSQAEQVG

-2129 NNNKYL
+2129 NNNKNL

-2142 VGTAALSA
+2142 IGRAALTAA
-2150 AKKAIDAHSP
+2150 KQAIDSNSP
-2160 SKESYKLGTF
+2160 SKETYKLGTF

-2219 PSIRPVMD
+2219 PSIRPVID

-2236 AIDSLLSSTHSVGL
+2236 AIDSLLSTTHSVGL
-2250 MNNLNAISYSMRNR
+2250 MNNLNAISYGMRNR
-2264 QNGNDDVISAIDK
+2264 QNGNNDVISAIDK

-2306 VETLVRAAKVERRK
+2306 VETLVRAAKIERRK

>member
-1 MSKQIDEKVVS
+1 MSKTIDEKVVQ

-45 GLEQINT
+45 GLEQLNT

-61 MSNAIDTVQ
+61 MSSAVDTVQ

-80 VTALANITNQAVE
+80 VTALANIANQAVE
-93 AGKKMVNALTIEPV
+93 AGKKMVNALTLEPV

-143 ELNTYADETIYNFT
+143 ELNVYADETIYNFT

-179 IKGFSNAAAIAG
+179 IKGFSNAAAVAG

-323 KDLTQMFGVL
+323 KDLSQMFGVL

-360 PLTNFFSEIIQ
+360 PLTDFFSNIIKT
-371 GFSDLRNS
+371 FSEARNAL
-379 VLESAFGKSFKGIV
+379 LEGALTKNFKKIGDTIKGI
-393 DTFNTIAE
+393 TK
-401 PIKETSDAISTIT
+401 PIKDTSDAIKTIT
-414 KTAEDYAKVVDQIIR
+414 KTAQDYSKVVDDIIL
-429 GDFKNA
+429 GKYKNA
-435 PERYQLLTEA
+435 PERYQLLTQA

-467 TDYVEAQTQ
+467 TNYSEAQEQ
-476 VVSTQEELATN
+476 VVETTQQTTQSMEDYIEDLAKMSKEQLLAKGYTEEQAKALEELA
-487 TTDLIL
+487 
-493 KLSEMSDE
+493 EMAD
-501 QLKQA
+501 
-506 GYTIEQIESLRALS
+506 
-520 DVAKKTGIPL
+520 KTGIPL
-530 KEFIENIDQINGRW
+530 KDFIKNIDQIDGRY
-544 LLLESFKNI
+544 LLLNALKN
-553 GNTIAGVFRSIGD
+553 AGMGVYEVISSIGL
-566 AWNETFF
+566 AWRDVFPRMKS
-573 GTTDNT
+573 DQ
-579 VIISKLSNSLFNLIA
+579 LFNIIA
-594 AFHKFSRIIMTDQ
+594 ALHKFSTALVVSEETADKVR
-607 KTLDNL
+607 
-613 RDTFMGLFSILK
+613 RTFKGLFAILDIGLTLIGGPLK
-625 LVATIVGG
+625 LA
-633 PIKIAFNILGQLF
+633 IKILGQF
-646 EALDISGAGLLEVTG
+646 LEV
-661 ALGRGLS
+661 LGMIPHDFLG
-668 NLVDDITWL
+668 ITAAIGDGIVGVRDWL
-677 FDLSGV
+677 DKIMDFTDV
-683 FERLAP
+683 FEKFVP
-689 AIKEA
+689 SIKAA
-694 GRALGSWFSGIK
+694 GEGIATWVKGIK
-706 EADNIGLYIIQGLI
+706 EADNIGLYIIQGLMKGLT
-720 NGLKSAVKGVVT
+720 NGVKGVVE
-732 FFTEIGRTIIDTIC
+732 FFKAIGTKIIEAIC
-746 KILGIHSPSTEFFT
+746 SVLGIHSPSTEFFT

-774 NGFSWVWNAI
+774 NGFSWVWNTI
-784 SSLGKGIIEFIKAID
+784 SSLGKGIIEFIKSIN
-799 IGRVVALVIGAG
+799 IGRVIALVIGAG
-811 LIAAAV
+811 LIAATL
-817 KLSNSMLNLAN
+817 KLSSSMLNLAN
-828 GVVAPLVGLE
+828 GVVAPLVGLQ
-838 NLLNDLGDAAGNL
+838 NLFDDLGNAAGNL

-862 GIKSIAIAIGILAI
+862 GIKSIAIAIGILAV

-899 ALGLTALTFALSKMS
+899 ALGLTALTFALSKMN

-930 LSLSVVLVIVSQAM
+930 LSLSAVLVVVSYAM
-944 KNVGNMDVGQLTKA
+944 KNVGNMDVGQLKKA

-1017 EEVLAGTVVMGLF
+1017 EEVLSGTVVMGLF
-1030 YAFIVSLMKITKV
+1030 YAFIVSLMKITKI

-1065 MIAVMKLASMLKAE
+1065 MIAVMKLASMLKPE

-1140 ITKGIVAI
+1140 ITKGIIAI

-1160 VNKNGKGAVKLGAML
+1160 VNKNGKGAIKLGAML
-1175 IMIAGAMAILAGVI
+1175 IMVAGAMAILAGVI

-1220 SQFTSDASIG
+1220 SQFTSDASVG

-1294 TLIVALLAGIIAALS
+1294 TLIVALLAGIVAALS

-1328 AAMSLVL
+1328 TAMSVVL

-1343 NKKVLTNIKYLTAMT
+1343 NKKVLTNIAYLAAMVF
-1358 IPLLGLVLV
+1358 PLTTLALGLSAMNNV
-1367 LSLASGIQN
+1367 QN
-1376 AITNTIALASLA
+1376 AITNVIAIVGLMTAMTALLVPLSLIGKKFVNIKDTGAGIIALTAMVIPLSILALSLQLMNNVQNA
-1388 TVLTLLLIPLTI
+1388 IINVQALINLCNALTLLLIPLSI
-1400 IGSSA
+1400 L
-1405 TGGGIATGI
+1405 GGIAVGTGGLGAAAIAIGI
-1414 AALTGMTIPLLG
+1414 A
-1426 FVLALNLAS
+1426 S
-1435 GIQNAITNA
+1435 
-1444 EALIN
+1444 
-1449 LATVLTL
+1449 LTL
-1456 LLVPLTAIGLV
+1456 MVV
-1467 ISTGVGAVA
+1467 
-1476 IIAGIAA
+1476 
-1483 LAGMAIPLLAFVGV
+1483 PLLAFIGALV
-1497 LAVMNNI
+1497 LMNNI
-1504 QNATANAQLL
+1504 PNATANVLL
-1514 IGLTTILTDAL
+1514 LTTLMTVMTDAL

-1532 PLAAIAD
+1532 PLAALAD
-1539 VALLGLVGIITLF
+1539 VALLGLIGVIGLF
-1552 GVLATA
+1552 GTLAVA
-1558 VGALMQQFPQL
+1558 VGALMEQFPQL

-1611 ALQQFGVYV
+1611 ALQQFGVYI
-1620 MPFITTMKTVDESTL
+1620 MPFIATMKMVDESAL
-1635 TGIKNITAAILLLT
+1635 TGIKNITTAVLLLT
-1649 AAELIN
+1649 AADLIN
-1655 GITSFLPFVGSFSD
+1655 GITSFISGGESFATLGSQ
-1669 LGKELT
+1669 LT
-1675 NFGLNVMPFLI
+1675 AFGTNIMPFLT

-1708 ITTADLIN
+1708 ITAADLIN
-1716 RITSFGGDNSL
+1716 NITKFISGESSL

-1734 SNLGSGLSG
+1734 TSLGSGLSG
-1743 FVSSL
+1743 FVNNL
-1748 GTFTPD
+1748 GTFSEE
-1754 QLTTVECASKA
+1754 QVTTVSCASEA
-1765 IKLLA
+1765 IKKLA
-1770 EAAKELPAEG
+1770 EASKELPSEG
-1780 GMLQALLGENSLASF
+1780 GLLQGLLGENSLATF
-1795 SDKLPDLGSNLVSFV
+1795 SSNLPGLGTNLKDFV
-1810 SNLGDFGNDKVEI
+1810 NNLGDFGDDKVSI
-1823 VKNAANCI
+1823 VKSAADCL

-1858 TFVGKLPDVGTH
+1858 TFTGKLPDVGTN
-1870 LRDFI
+1870 LKEFVS
-1875 MNLTG
+1875 NLTG
-1880 NSGKFDGDMKTAAET
+1880 GTGKFGEDNVTAAKT
-1895 GIQTLRGLIEAANG
+1895 GIETLKSLIEASNG
-1909 LNNDGGLKSLFTG
+1909 LDNEGGLKALFTG

-1932 LPKVG
+1932 LPG
-1937 EALKTF
+1937 LGTALKTF
-1943 MGSVGEFGADKI
+1943 IGSVGSFKSEQLDS
-1955 DTVQT
+1955 VQT
-1960 AIQCLTSFAGL
+1960 ALQTLTTFAGL
-1971 TNYDFKTVGENLPPF
+1971 GSYDFKTVGENLPPF
-1986 GDKLIEFSGKLKS
+1986 GDKIIDFTNKLKT
-1999 FIDGMSQLDQET
+1999 FVDNMTNLDQEILT
-2011 LNGSV
+2011 GAV
-2016 DKLKNFVTYISELG
+2016 EKLKGFVTYVSELG
-2030 NMDFSSLSNLGESL
+2030 NMDFSSLSNLSESL
-2044 KTLATDSINQ
+2044 KSLGSDSITT
-2054 FIEGL
+2054 FVDSL
-2059 SGEAT
+2059 SGEGA
-2064 KEQVRTA
+2064 KEQVKTG
-2071 LTNMLSALT
+2071 LTNMLLALT

-2101 INGLNDS
+2101 INGLNDE
-2108 NVKSQAEQIG
+2108 NLKSQASQVG

-2129 NNNKYL
+2129 NNNLHL
-2135 ARNAGSA
+2135 ARDAGSA
-2142 VGTAALSA
+2142 VGKKALAA
-2150 AKKAIDAHSP
+2150 AKASIDSNSP
-2160 SKESYKLGTF
+2160 AKETYKLGTF
-2170 FDQGFVNG
+2170 FDQGFILG
-2178 IISLRNKVYDSSY
+2178 IEKLRNKVYDSSY

-2200 LNRSLMRI
+2200 LNRSLLKI
-2208 ADIIDN
+2208 SNIIDN
-2214 NIDVN
+2214 NIDAS
-2219 PSIRPVMD
+2219 PTIRPVLD
-2227 LSDIENGAA
+2227 LTDIEAGAGT
-2236 AIDSLLSSTHSVGL
+2236 IGSLLDSTKSISV
-2250 MNNLNAISYSMRNR
+2250 MSNLGAISYGMRNR
-2264 QNGNDDVISAIDK
+2264 QNGNGDVVDAINK
-2277 LGKSLGNSRGDTYSI
+2277 LSKSLGDNTRGDTYSI

>member
-33 LKAKLNFSGASK
+33 LKSKLNFSGASK
-45 GLEQINT
+45 GLEQLNT

-61 MSNAIDTVQ
+61 ISTAVDTVQ

-80 VTALANITNQAVE
+80 VTALANITNEAVN
-93 AGKKMVNALTIEPV
+93 AGKRIVNALTLEPV
-107 LTGYQEYK
+107 MTGFEEYK

-125 ANVAHKGKTLD
+125 ANVVHKGKSIE
-136 DVNAALD
+136 DVNKALD
-143 ELNTYADETIYNFT
+143 ELNVYADETIYNFT
-157 EMTKNIG
+157 EMTRNIG
-164 LFVNAGVDLDKSVAS
+164 LFVNAGIDLDKSVAA

-191 TDSMRTA
+191 SDAIRTS

-205 QAMSTGY
+205 QAMSSGV
-212 VQLMDWKS
+212 VQLMDWRS
-220 LEISNIAGE
+220 LEQANITGE
-229 QFKNA
+229 RFQNA
-234 IIETARVHGVAI
+234 IIETARVHGIAI
-246 DEMIEK
+246 DDMIEK
-252 EGSFRDSLKNKWLTA
+252 EGNLRNTLSQKWLTA
-267 DIMTEALN
+267 DIMAEALD
-275 HFTLSTEKMSEEE
+275 HFTLSREKMTEEE
-288 QRLARESMKA
+288 QKARTEMMLSQ
-298 KGYTDAQIDSLFQ
+298 GYTMEQINSLFD
-311 LGTTATDAATKT
+311 LGTVATESATKV
-323 KDLTQMFGVL
+323 KDLSQMFGVL
-333 KETAQSGWAQTWR
+333 KETAQSGWSKTWR

-467 TDYVEAQTQ
+467 TDYTEAQTQ

-506 GYTIEQIESLRALS
+506 GYTREQIESLRALS

-732 FFTEIGRTIIDTIC
+732 FFTEIGRTIIETIC
-746 KILGIHSPSTEFFT
+746 AILGIHSPSTEFFT

-774 NGFSWVWNAI
+774 NGFSWVWNTI
-784 SSLGKGIIEFIKAID
+784 SSLGKGIIEFIKSIN

-811 LIAAAV
+811 LIAAAI

-828 GVVAPLVGLE
+828 GVVAPLVGLQ
-838 NLLNDLGDAAGNL
+838 NLFDDLGDAAGNL
-851 AKGVKFKMIAE
+851 AKGVKFRMIAE
-862 GIKSIAIAIGILAI
+862 GIKSIAIAIGVLAI

-1017 EEVLAGTVVMGLF
+1017 EEVLSGTVVMGLF

-1065 MIAVMKLASMLKAE
+1065 MIAVMKLASMLKPE
-1079 EVIKGIAFMTAMGVF
+1079 EVIKGITFMTAMGVF

-1107 NAAKLGVMMIGLS
+1107 NAAKLGAMMIGLS

-1160 VNKNGKGAVKLGAML
+1160 VNKNGKGAIKLGAML
-1175 IMIAGAMAILAGVI
+1175 IMVAGAMAILAGVI

-1194 FEPSEIAKGLVT
+1194 FEPSEIAKGLVV
-1206 IGILSAFFAGLMYM
+1206 IGMLSVFFAGLMYM

-1252 DTKKALTATAGLS
+1252 DTKRALTATAGLS
-1265 AVMFAFASMLAAT
+1265 AVMFAFASMLEAT

-1294 TLIVALLAGIIAALS
+1294 TLIVALLAGIVAALS

-1328 AAMSLVL
+1328 TAMSVVL

-1343 NKKVLTNIKYLTAMT
+1343 NKGVLTNIKYLTAMT
-1358 IPLLGLVLV
+1358 VPLLGLVLA

-1388 TVLTLLLIPLTI
+1388 TVLTLLLVPLTT
-1400 IGSSA
+1400 IGTSV
-1405 TGGGIATGI
+1405 TGGKIIVGIAS
-1414 AALTGMTIPLLG
+1414 LTGMAIPLLA
-1426 FVLALNLAS
+1426 FVLVLSLAS

-1444 EALIN
+1444 QALIN

-1476 IIAGIAA
+1476 IIAGIVA
-1483 LAGMAIPLLAFVGV
+1483 LTAMAIPLWAFVKV
-1497 LAVMNNI
+1497 LAIMSNI

-1748 GTFTPD
+1748 GTFTEEQVTTVDCAARAIKALADASKEIPGEGGIWQAIVGDNSIATFGSKLPALGSNLAAFVTNLGTFSDD
-1754 QLTTVECASKA
+1754 QVKTVECAGNA
-1765 IKLLA
+1765 IKALA
-1770 EAAKELPAEG
+1770 
-1780 GMLQALLGENSLASF
+1780 Q
-1795 SDKLPDLGSNLVSFV
+1795 
-1810 SNLGDFGNDKVEI
+1810 
-1823 VKNAANCI
+1823 
-1831 KELAKAA
+1831 AA

-1852 GENDIS
+1852 GDNDIS
-1858 TFVGKLPDVGTH
+1858 TFASKLPNVATY
-1870 LRDFI
+1870 LKEF
-1875 MNLTG
+1875 MTNLTG
-1880 NSGKFDGDMKTAAET
+1880 EGGTFGDQQVNTIMCGVNALK
-1895 GIQTLRGLIEAANG
+1895 GIIEAANSIP
-1909 LNNDGGLKSLFTG
+1909 NSGGLGSLFSG
-1922 DNDISKFADK
+1922 DNDIEKFGEK
-1932 LPKVG
+1932 LPGVG
-1937 EALKTF
+1937 NALKEF
-1943 MGSVGEFGADKI
+1943 MNSVGEFGTDKL
-1955 DTVQT
+1955 DTVNT
-1960 AIQCLTSFAGL
+1960 AITALQNIAGL
-1971 TNYDFKTVGENLPPF
+1971 GGTDFKTVGENLPPF

-1999 FIDGMSQLDQET
+1999 FIDGMSQLDQEV

-2108 NVKSQAEQIG
+2108 NVKSQAEQVG

-2129 NNNKYL
+2129 NNNKNL

-2142 VGTAALSA
+2142 IGRAALNA
-2150 AKKAIDAHSP
+2150 AKQAIDAHSP
-2160 SKESYKLGTF
+2160 SKESHKLGVF

-2236 AIDSLLSSTHSVGL
+2236 AIDSLLSTTHSVGL
-2250 MNNLNAISYSMRNR
+2250 MNNLNAISYGMRNR

>member
-61 MSNAIDTVQ
+61 MSNAIETVQ

-80 VTALANITNQAVE
+80 VTALANIANQAVE
-93 AGKKMVNALTIEPV
+93 AGKKMVNALTLEPV

-179 IKGFSNAAAIAG
+179 IKGFSNAAAVAG
-191 TDSMRTA
+191 ADSMRTA

-220 LEISNIAGE
+220 LEISNIAGD

-323 KDLTQMFGVL
+323 KDLSQMFGVL

-360 PLTNFFSEIIQ
+360 PLTDFFSNIIKT
-371 GFSDLRNS
+371 FSEARNAL
-379 VLESAFGKSFKGIV
+379 LEGALTKNFKKIGDTIKGI
-393 DTFNTIAE
+393 TK
-401 PIKETSDAISTIT
+401 PIKDTSDAIKTIT
-414 KTAEDYAKVVDQIIR
+414 KTAQDYSKVVDDIIL
-429 GDFKNA
+429 GKYKNA
-435 PERYQLLTEA
+435 PERYQLLTKA

-453 NLVNEKLGSSVRHA
+453 NLVNERLGSSVRHA
-467 TDYVEAQTQ
+467 TNYSEAQEQ
-476 VVSTQEELATN
+476 VVETTQQTTQSMEDYIEDLAKMSKEQLLAKGYTEEQAKALKELA
-487 TTDLIL
+487 
-493 KLSEMSDE
+493 EMAD
-501 QLKQA
+501 
-506 GYTIEQIESLRALS
+506 
-520 DVAKKTGIPL
+520 KTGIPL
-530 KEFIENIDQINGRW
+530 KDFIKNIDQIDGRY
-544 LLLESFKNI
+544 LLLNALKN
-553 GNTIAGVFRSIGD
+553 AGMGVYTVISSIGK
-566 AWNETFF
+566 AWRDVFPRM
-573 GTTDNT
+573 D
-579 VIISKLSNSLFNLIA
+579 SDQLFNIIA
-594 AFHKFSRIIMTDQ
+594 ALHKFSTALVVSEETADKVR
-607 KTLDNL
+607 
-613 RDTFMGLFSILK
+613 RTFKGLFAILDIGLTLIGGPLK
-625 LVATIVGG
+625 LA
-633 PIKIAFNILGQLF
+633 IKILGQF
-646 EALDISGAGLLEVTG
+646 LEV
-661 ALGRGLS
+661 LGMIPHDFLGVTAAIGDGIVGVRDWL
-668 NLVDDITWL
+668 DKIMDFTDI
-677 FDLSGV
+677 
-683 FERLAP
+683 FEKFVPSIKAAGE
-689 AIKEA
+689 AIANWVK
-694 GRALGSWFSGIK
+694 GIK
-706 EADNIGLYIIQGLI
+706 EADNIGLYIIQGLM
-720 NGLKSAVKGVVT
+720 NGLTNGVKGVVE
-732 FFTEIGRTIIDTIC
+732 FFKAIGTKIIEAIC
-746 KILGIHSPSTEFFT
+746 SVLGIHSPSTEFFT

-784 SSLGKGIIEFIKAID
+784 SSLGKGIIEFIKSID
-799 IGRVVALVIGAG
+799 VGRVVALVIGAG

-817 KLSNSMLNLAN
+817 KLSNSMLSLAN

-1017 EEVLAGTVVMGLF
+1017 EEVLSGTLVMGLF

-1094 MSALMVVSKFGGE
+1094 ISALMVVSKFGGE

-1160 VNKNGKGAVKLGAML
+1160 VNKNGKGAIKLGAML
-1175 IMIAGAMAILAGVI
+1175 IMVAGAMAILAGVI

-1194 FEPSEIAKGLVT
+1194 FKPSEIAKGLVV

-1252 DTKKALTATAGLS
+1252 DTKRALTATAGLS

-1343 NKKVLTNIKYLTAMT
+1343 NKKVLTNIGYLTAMAL
-1358 IPLLGLVLV
+1358 PLLAFVGVLAV
-1367 LSLASGIQN
+1367 ANNIQN
-1376 AITNTIALASLA
+1376 AITNVGALTLLATAMTLLLIPLTLIGQIGGIKNVAVGVLALTAMAVPLLAFVGVLCLANNIQNAITNVQALTTLA
-1388 TVLTLLLIPLTI
+1388 TVLTLLLIPLT
-1400 IGSSA
+1400 
-1405 TGGGIATGI
+1405 
-1414 AALTGMTIPLLG
+1414 
-1426 FVLALNLAS
+1426 
-1435 GIQNAITNA
+1435 
-1444 EALIN
+1444 
-1449 LATVLTL
+1449 
-1456 LLVPLTAIGLV
+1456 AIGA
-1467 ISTGVGAVA
+1467 IMSTGVGAIAVV
-1476 IIAGIAA
+1476 AGIVA
-1483 LAGMAIPLLAFVGV
+1483 LAGMAVPLLAFVGV
-1497 LAVMNNI
+1497 LAVMSNI

-1532 PLAAIAD
+1532 PLAAMAD

-1552 GVLATA
+1552 GILATA

-1569 QSFLDTGLPVLAQ
+1569 QSFLNTGLPVLAQ

-1611 ALQQFGVYV
+1611 ALQQFGMYV
-1620 MPFITTMKTVDESTL
+1620 MPFIITMKTVDESAL
-1635 TGIKNITAAILLLT
+1635 NGIKNITAAILLLT
-1649 AAELIN
+1649 AADLIS
-1655 GITSFLPFVGSFSD
+1655 GITSFLSGGESFST

-1675 NFGLNVMPFLI
+1675 NFGVNIMPFLA
-1686 MLSTLPPNIGGMVK
+1686 MLSILPPNIGQVVK

-1708 ITTADLIN
+1708 ITAADLLN
-1716 RITSFGGDNSL
+1716 NITKFLGGESSL

-1743 FVSSL
+1743 FISSL
-1748 GTFTPD
+1748 GVFKPE

-1770 EAAKELPAEG
+1770 EAAKELPSEG
-1780 GMLQALLGENSLASF
+1780 GKLQVLLGENSLASF
-1795 SDKLPDLGSNLVSFV
+1795 SDKLPDLGSNLASFV
-1810 SNLGDFGNDKVEI
+1810 TNLGDFGNDKVDI
-1823 VKNAANCI
+1823 VKNAANCL

-1838 NEIPNTGGLVSWFT
+1838 NEIPNTGGIVSWFT
-1852 GENDIS
+1852 GDNDIS

-1875 MNLTG
+1875 MNLTD
-1880 NSGKFDGDMKTAAET
+1880 NTGKFDGDMKTAAET

-1909 LNNDGGLKSLFTG
+1909 LNNDGGLKLLFTG

-1943 MGSVGEFGADKI
+1943 MNSVGEFGTDKL
-1955 DTVQT
+1955 DTVNT

-1999 FIDGMSQLDQET
+1999 FIEGMSQIDQEV

-2016 DKLKNFVTYISELG
+2016 DKLKNFVSYVSELG
-2030 NMDFSSLSNLGESL
+2030 NMDFSSLSNLGKSL

-2071 LTNMLSALT
+2071 LINMLSALT

-2108 NVKSQAEQIG
+2108 NVKSQAEQVG

-2219 PSIRPVMD
+2219 PSIRPVID
-2227 LSDIENGAA
+2227 LSDIKNGAA
-2236 AIDSLLSSTHSVGL
+2236 AIDSLLSTTHSVGL
-2250 MNNLNAISYSMRNR
+2250 MNNLNAISYGMRNR

>member
-33 LKAKLNFSGASK
+33 LKSKLNFSGASK
-45 GLEQINT
+45 GLEQLNT

-61 MSNAIDTVQ
+61 ISTAVDTVQ

-93 AGKKMVNALTIEPV
+93 AGKKLVSSLTITPV
-107 LTGYQEYK
+107 MDGFKEYELMMNAIQTTMAGTGLTAKEVEK
-115 TQLNATQSIL
+115 QLKS
-125 ANVAHKGKTLD
+125 
-136 DVNAALD
+136 LD
-143 ELNTYADETIYNFT
+143 EYADKTVYSTADMMNNLPKFT
-157 EMTKNIG
+157 
-164 LFVNAGVDLDKSVAS
+164 NAGVELKDATVAMIGIANATALAGGDANKAS
-179 IKGFSNAAAIAG
+179 IAFYNLGQAIGTGWLTRMDYNSINNAGIATMEWKNQMIEAAIAAG
-191 TDSMRTA
+191 TLTKVGDDLYKVGNKTMSMQQLFIDGLQ
-198 MAMYQLS
+198 YQW
-205 QAMSTGY
+205 ATTDVM
-212 VQLMDWKS
+212 MDVFKDYGDETT
-220 LEISNIAGE
+220 EIGKKAYASAQNIKT
-229 QFKNA
+229 FSM
-234 IIETARVHGVAI
+234 
-246 DEMIEK
+246 MIE
-252 EGSFRDSLKNKWLTA
+252 SLKATA
-267 DIMTEALN
+267 GTGWKDTW
-275 HFTLSTEKMSEEE
+275 
-288 QRLARESMKA
+288 
-298 KGYTDAQIDSLFQ
+298 Q
-311 LGTTATDAATKT
+311 L
-323 KDLTQMFGVL
+323 
-333 KETAQSGWAQTWR
+333 
-346 IIFGDVEQAKAVFT
+346 IFGDLEEAT
-360 PLTNFFSEIIQ
+360 TLWTGLYNFLSGIVTGMADF
-371 GFSDLRNS
+371 RNGI
-379 VLESAFGKSFKGIV
+379 LESGLGKSFKGLV
-393 DTFNTIAE
+393 DTFNTASK
-401 PIKETSDAISTIT
+401 PIKETADAISTVT

-467 TDYVEAQTQ
+467 TNYTEAQTQ

-506 GYTIEQIESLRALS
+506 GYTREQIESLRALS

-544 LLLESFKNI
+544 LLLELFKNI

-774 NGFSWVWNAI
+774 NGFSWVWNTI

-799 IGRVVALVIGAG
+799 VGRVVALVIGAG
-811 LIAAAV
+811 LIAAAI

-1017 EEVLAGTVVMGLF
+1017 EEVLSGTVVMGLF

-1107 NAAKLGVMMIGLS
+1107 NAAKLGAMMIGLS

-1140 ITKGIVAI
+1140 ITKGIIAI

-1160 VNKNGKGAVKLGAML
+1160 VNKNGKGVIKLGAML
-1175 IMIAGAMAILAGVI
+1175 IMVAGAMAILAGVI

-1194 FEPSEIAKGLVT
+1194 FKPSEIAKGLIVVGMLT
-1206 IGILSAFFAGLMYM
+1206 TFFAGLMYM

-1240 LLTAAVALLSFI
+1240 LLAAAVALLSFI
-1252 DTKKALTATAGLS
+1252 DTKRALTATAGLS

-1328 AAMSLVL
+1328 AAMSIVL

-1343 NKKVLTNIKYLTAMT
+1343 NKKVLTNIGYLTAMAV
-1358 IPLLGLVLV
+1358 PLLAFVGVLAV
-1367 LSLASGIQN
+1367 ANNIQN
-1376 AITNTIALASLA
+1376 AITNVGALTLLATAMTLLLIPLTLIGQIGGIKNVAVGVLALTAMAIPLLAFVGVLCLANNIQNAITNVQALTTLA
-1388 TVLTLLLIPLTI
+1388 TVLTLLLIPLTV
-1400 IGSSA
+1400 IG
-1405 TGGGIATGI
+1405 
-1414 AALTGMTIPLLG
+1414 
-1426 FVLALNLAS
+1426 
-1435 GIQNAITNA
+1435 AIM
-1444 EALIN
+1444 
-1449 LATVLTL
+1449 
-1456 LLVPLTAIGLV
+1456 
-1467 ISTGVGAVA
+1467 STGVGAIAVV
-1476 IIAGIAA
+1476 AGIAA
-1483 LAGMAIPLLAFVGV
+1483 LAGMAVPLLAFVGV
-1497 LAVMNNI
+1497 LAVMSNI

-1810 SNLGDFGNDKVEI
+1810 TNLGDFGNDKVEI

-1852 GENDIS
+1852 GDNDIS

-1880 NSGKFDGDMKTAAET
+1880 NSGKFDGDMKIAAET

-1943 MGSVGEFGADKI
+1943 MNSVGEFGTDKL
-1955 DTVQT
+1955 DTVNT

-1999 FIDGMSQLDQET
+1999 FIEGMSQIDQEV

-2016 DKLKNFVTYISELG
+2016 DKLKNFVTYVSELG

-2071 LTNMLSALT
+2071 LTNTLSALT

-2108 NVKSQAEQIG
+2108 NVKSQAEQVG

-2129 NNNKYL
+2129 NNNKNL

-2142 VGTAALSA
+2142 IGRAALNA
-2150 AKKAIDAHSP
+2150 AKQAIDAHSP
-2160 SKESYKLGTF
+2160 SKESHKLGVF

-2236 AIDSLLSSTHSVGL
+2236 AIDSLLSTTHSVGL
-2250 MNNLNAISYSMRNR
+2250 MNNLNAISYGMRNR

>member
-70 MKLSAMQVVG
+70 MKLSAMQVIG

-93 AGKKMVNALTIEPV
+93 AGKKLVSSLTVAPVMDGFKEYELTMNTIQTIMNSTGATAENVKEQLKELDEYADKTVYSTADMFNNIYKFTNAGIDLDTAKVAMI
-107 LTGYQEYK
+107 GIA
-115 TQLNATQSIL
+115 NATADAGQGAREASMAYYNLAQSIGTGFLTTIDYKSLNL
-125 ANVAHKGKTLD
+125 ANIMTQDLKQAFADAAIEAGTLTKVGENLYSTGKKTYNLQQLFND
-136 DVNAALD
+136 ALSDQWATTDVMMD
-143 ELNTYADETIYNFT
+143 VFSQYGDETT
-157 EMTKNIG
+157 E
-164 LFVNAGVDLDKSVAS
+164 
-179 IKGFSNAAAIAG
+179 
-191 TDSMRTA
+191 
-198 MAMYQLS
+198 
-205 QAMSTGY
+205 
-212 VQLMDWKS
+212 
-220 LEISNIAGE
+220 
-229 QFKNA
+229 
-234 IIETARVHGVAI
+234 
-246 DEMIEK
+246 
-252 EGSFRDSLKNKWLTA
+252 
-267 DIMTEALN
+267 
-275 HFTLSTEKMSEEE
+275 
-288 QRLARESMKA
+288 
-298 KGYTDAQIDSLFQ
+298 
-311 LGTTATDAATKT
+311 LGKRAWDAATKVKT
-323 KDLTQMFGVL
+323 FTGMMEAL
-333 KETAQSGWAQTWR
+333 KASAGTGWKTTWELL
-346 IIFGDVEQAKAVFT
+346 FGDLDEATALWTGLYKFISGIIDGMN
-360 PLTNFFSEIIQ
+360 NF
-371 GFSDLRNS
+371 RNG
-379 VLESAFGKSFKGIV
+379 VLESGLGKSFKGLV
-393 DTFNTIAE
+393 DTFNTASK
-401 PIKETSDAISTIT
+401 PIKETADAISTVT

-453 NLVNEKLGSSVRHA
+453 NLVNEKLGSSVRHS
-467 TDYVEAQTQ
+467 TNYTEAQTQ
-476 VVSTQEELATN
+476 VVSAQKEVADNTSDLIAELA
-487 TTDLIL
+487 
-493 KLSEMSDE
+493 EMSDE
-501 QLKQA
+501 QLRQK
-506 GYTIEQIESLRALS
+506 GYTEEQIKALNELAKM
-520 DVAKKTGIPL
+520 AKKTGIPL

-553 GNTIAGVFRSIGD
+553 GNTLAGVFKSVGD

-573 GTTDNT
+573 GTTDSAT
-579 VIISKLSNSLFNLIA
+579 IISKLGDALFNLIA
-594 AFHKFSRIIMTDQ
+594 AFHKFSRIIMADQ
-607 KTLDNL
+607 KSLNNL
-613 RDTFMGLFSILK
+613 KDTFKGLFSILK
-625 LVATIVGG
+625 LVLTIVGG

-646 EALDISGAGLLEVTG
+646 KALDVSGAGLLEITG

-668 NLVDDITWL
+668 SFVDSINGL
-677 FDLSGV
+677 FDLSAI

-689 AIKEA
+689 SIQEA
-694 GRALGSWFSGIK
+694 GKALKNWFSGIK

-746 KILGIHSPSTEFFT
+746 KVLGIHSPSTEFFT

-774 NGFSWVWNAI
+774 NGFSWVWNTI

-1017 EEVLAGTVVMGLF
+1017 EEVLSGTLVMGLF

-1079 EVIKGIAFMTAMGVF
+1079 EVIKGIAFMTAMGIF

-1175 IMIAGAMAILAGVI
+1175 IMVAGAMAILAGVI

-1194 FEPSEIAKGLVT
+1194 FKPSEIAKGLVV
-1206 IGILSAFFAGLMYM
+1206 IGILTTFFAGLMYM

-1294 TLIVALLAGIIAALS
+1294 TLIVALLAGVIAALS

-1343 NKKVLTNIKYLTAMT
+1343 NKKVLTNIGYLTAMAL
-1358 IPLLGLVLV
+1358 PLLTFVGVLAV
-1367 LSLASGIQN
+1367 ANNIQN
-1376 AITNTIALASLA
+1376 AITNVGALTLLATAMTLLLIPLSLIGQIGGIKNVAVGVLALTAMAVPLLAFVGVLCLANNIQNAITNVQALTTLA
-1388 TVLTLLLIPLTI
+1388 TVLTLLLIPLT
-1400 IGSSA
+1400 
-1405 TGGGIATGI
+1405 
-1414 AALTGMTIPLLG
+1414 
-1426 FVLALNLAS
+1426 
-1435 GIQNAITNA
+1435 
-1444 EALIN
+1444 
-1449 LATVLTL
+1449 
-1456 LLVPLTAIGLV
+1456 AIGA
-1467 ISTGVGAVA
+1467 IMSTGVGAIAVV
-1476 IIAGIAA
+1476 AGIVA
-1483 LAGMAIPLLAFVGV
+1483 LAGMAVPLLAFVGV
-1497 LAVMNNI
+1497 LAVMSNI
-1504 QNATANAQLL
+1504 QNATANARLL

-1605 LVDIGV
+1605 LVDIGI

-1620 MPFITTMKTVDESTL
+1620 MPFITTMKTVDESAL
-1635 TGIKNITAAILLLT
+1635 NGIKNITAAILLLT
-1649 AAELIN
+1649 AADLIS
-1655 GITSFLPFVGSFSD
+1655 GITSFLSGGESFST

-1675 NFGLNVMPFLI
+1675 NFGINIMPFLA
-1686 MLSTLPPNIGGMVK
+1686 MLSTLPPNIGQVVK

-1708 ITTADLIN
+1708 ITAADLLN
-1716 RITSFGGDNSL
+1716 NITSFISGESSL

-1734 SNLGSGLSG
+1734 GQLGSGLSG
-1743 FVSSL
+1743 FVTSL
-1748 GTFTPD
+1748 GTFTEEQVTTVDCAARAIKALADASKEIPGEGGIWQAIIGDNSIATFGSKLPALGSNLAAFVTNLGTFSDD
-1754 QLTTVECASKA
+1754 QVKTVECAGNA
-1765 IKLLA
+1765 IKALA
-1770 EAAKELPAEG
+1770 
-1780 GMLQALLGENSLASF
+1780 Q
-1795 SDKLPDLGSNLVSFV
+1795 
-1810 SNLGDFGNDKVEI
+1810 
-1823 VKNAANCI
+1823 
-1831 KELAKAA
+1831 AA

-1852 GENDIS
+1852 GDNDIS
-1858 TFVGKLPDVGTH
+1858 TFASKLPNVATY
-1870 LRDFI
+1870 LKEF
-1875 MNLTG
+1875 MTNLTG
-1880 NSGKFDGDMKTAAET
+1880 EGGTFGDQQVNTIMCGVNALK
-1895 GIQTLRGLIEAANG
+1895 GIIEAANSIP
-1909 LNNDGGLKSLFTG
+1909 NSGGLGSLFSG
-1922 DNDISKFADK
+1922 DNDIEKFGEK
-1932 LPKVG
+1932 LPGVG
-1937 EALKTF
+1937 SALKEF
-1943 MGSVGEFGADKI
+1943 MNSVGEFGTDKL
-1955 DTVQT
+1955 DTVNT
-1960 AIQCLTSFAGL
+1960 AITALQNMAGL
-1971 TNYDFKTVGENLPPF
+1971 GGTDFKTVGENLPPF

-1999 FIDGMSQLDQET
+1999 FIDGMSQLDQEV

-2030 NMDFSSLSNLGESL
+2030 NIDFSSLSNLGESL

-2108 NVKSQAEQIG
+2108 NVKSQAEQVG

-2142 VGTAALSA
+2142 VGKAALSA
-2150 AKKAIDAHSP
+2150 AKQAIDAHSP

-2208 ADIIDN
+2208 ADIINN

-2236 AIDSLLSSTHSVGL
+2236 AIDSLLSTTHSVGL
-2250 MNNLNAISYSMRNR
+2250 MNNLNAISYGMRNR

>member
-107 LTGYQEYK
+107 LAGYQEYK

-125 ANVAHKGKTLD
+125 ANVEHKGKSIE
-136 DVNAALD
+136 DVNKALD
-143 ELNTYADETIYNFT
+143 ELNIYADETIYNFT
-157 EMTKNIG
+157 EMTRNIG
-164 LFVNAGVDLDKSVAS
+164 LFVNAGIDLDKSVAA

-191 TDSMRTA
+191 ADATRTS

-205 QAMSTGY
+205 QAMSSGV
-212 VQLMDWKS
+212 VQLMDWRS
-220 LEISNIAGE
+220 LEQANITGE
-229 QFKNA
+229 RFQNA
-234 IIETARVHGVAI
+234 IIETARVHGIAI
-246 DEMIEK
+246 DDMIEK
-252 EGSFRDSLKNKWLTA
+252 EGNLRNTLSQKWLTA
-267 DIMTEALN
+267 DIMAEALD
-275 HFTLSTEKMSEEE
+275 HFTLSREKMTEEE
-288 QRLARESMKA
+288 QKARTEMMLSQ
-298 KGYTDAQIDSLFQ
+298 GYTMEQINSLFD
-311 LGTTATDAATKT
+311 LGTVATESATKV
-323 KDLTQMFGVL
+323 KDLSQMFGVL
-333 KETAQSGWAQTWR
+333 KETAQSGWSQTWR
-346 IIFGDVEQAKAVFT
+346 IIFGDVEQAKALFT

-371 GFSDLRNS
+371 GFSEARNTL
-379 VLESAFGKSFKGIV
+379 LEGAFGKNFKQLGETIKGISK
-393 DTFNTIAE
+393 
-401 PIKETSDAISTIT
+401 PIKDTSDAIKTIT
-414 KTAEDYAKVVDQIIR
+414 KTAQDYSKVVDDIIL
-429 GDFKNA
+429 GKYKNA
-435 PERYQLLTEA
+435 PERYQLLTQA

-467 TDYVEAQTQ
+467 TNYSEAQEQ
-476 VVSTQEELATN
+476 VVETTQQTTQSMEDYIEDLAKMSKEQLLAKGYTEEQAKALKELA
-487 TTDLIL
+487 
-493 KLSEMSDE
+493 EMAD
-501 QLKQA
+501 
-506 GYTIEQIESLRALS
+506 
-520 DVAKKTGIPL
+520 KTGIPL
-530 KEFIENIDQINGRW
+530 KDFIKNIDQIDGRY
-544 LLLESFKNI
+544 LLLNALKN
-553 GNTIAGVFRSIGD
+553 AGMGVYEVISSIGL
-566 AWNETFF
+566 AWRDVFPRMES
-573 GTTDNT
+573 DQ
-579 VIISKLSNSLFNLIA
+579 LFNIIA
-594 AFHKFSRIIMTDQ
+594 ALHKFSTALVVSEETADKVR
-607 KTLDNL
+607 
-613 RDTFMGLFSILK
+613 RTFKGLFAILDIGLTLIGGPLK
-625 LVATIVGG
+625 LG
-633 PIKIAFNILGQLF
+633 IKILGQF
-646 EALDISGAGLLEVTG
+646 LEV
-661 ALGRGLS
+661 LGMIPHDFLG
-668 NLVDDITWL
+668 VTADIGDGIVGVRDWL
-677 FDLSGV
+677 DKIMDFTDI
-683 FERLAP
+683 FEKFVPSIKAAGE
-689 AIKEA
+689 AIANWVK
-694 GRALGSWFSGIK
+694 GIK
-706 EADNIGLYIIQGLI
+706 EADNIGLYIIQGLL
-720 NGLKSAVKGVVT
+720 NGLTNGVKGVVE
-732 FFTEIGRTIIDTIC
+732 FFKAIGTKIIEAIC
-746 KILGIHSPSTEFFT
+746 SVLGIHSPSTEFFE

-774 NGFSWVWNAI
+774 NGFSWVWNTI
-784 SSLGKGIIEFIKAID
+784 SSLGKGIIEFIKSIN

-811 LIAAAV
+811 LIAAAI

-828 GVVAPLVGLE
+828 GVVAPLVGLQ
-838 NLLNDLGDAAGNL
+838 NLFDDLGNAAGNL
-851 AKGVKFKMIAE
+851 AKGVKFRMIAE
-862 GIKSIAIAIGILAI
+862 GIKSIAIAIGILAV

-899 ALGLTALTFALSKMS
+899 ALGLTVLTFALSKMS
-914 FKGLNSKGIG
+914 FEGLNSKGIG

-930 LSLSVVLVIVSQAM
+930 LSLSVVLVIVSHAM
-944 KNVGNMDVGQLTKA
+944 KNVGNMDIGQLTKA
-958 IIGLIAMVAALTL
+958 IIGLIAMVATLTL

-1017 EEVLAGTVVMGLF
+1017 EEVLSGTVVMGLF

-1065 MIAVMKLASMLKAE
+1065 MIAVMKLASMLKPE

-1094 MSALMVVSKFGGE
+1094 MAALMVVSKFGGE

-1160 VNKNGKGAVKLGAML
+1160 VNKNGKGAIKLGAML
-1175 IMIAGAMAILAGVI
+1175 IMVAGAMAILAGVI

-1194 FEPSEIAKGLVT
+1194 FKPSEIVKGLIT

-1252 DTKKALTATAGLS
+1252 DTKRALTATAGLS

-1343 NKKVLTNIKYLTAMT
+1343 NKKVLTNIGYLTAMALPLLAFVGVLAVANNIQSAIT
-1358 IPLLGLVLV
+1358 NVGALSLLATAMTLLLIPLTLIGQIGGIKNVAVGVLALTAMAIPLLAFVGVLC
-1367 LSLASGIQN
+1367 LANNIQN
-1376 AITNTIALASLA
+1376 AITNVQALTTLA
-1388 TVLTLLLIPLTI
+1388 TVLTLLLIPLTV
-1400 IGSSA
+1400 IG
-1405 TGGGIATGI
+1405 
-1414 AALTGMTIPLLG
+1414 
-1426 FVLALNLAS
+1426 
-1435 GIQNAITNA
+1435 AIM
-1444 EALIN
+1444 
-1449 LATVLTL
+1449 
-1456 LLVPLTAIGLV
+1456 
-1467 ISTGVGAVA
+1467 STGVGAIAVV
-1476 IIAGIAA
+1476 AGIAA
-1483 LAGMAIPLLAFVGV
+1483 LAGMAVPLLAFVGV
-1497 LAVMNNI
+1497 LAVMSNI

-1611 ALQQFGVYV
+1611 ALQQFGVYI
-1620 MPFITTMKTVDESTL
+1620 MPFITTMKTVDESAL
-1635 TGIKNITAAILLLT
+1635 NGIRNITAAILLLT
-1649 AAELIN
+1649 AADLIS
-1655 GITSFLPFVGSFSD
+1655 GITSFLSGGESFST

-1675 NFGLNVMPFLI
+1675 NFGINIMPFLA
-1686 MLSTLPPNIGGMVK
+1686 MLSTLPPNIGQVVK

-1708 ITTADLIN
+1708 ITAADLLN
-1716 RITSFGGDNSL
+1716 NITKFLGGESSL

-1734 SNLGSGLSG
+1734 GQLGSGLSG
-1743 FVSSL
+1743 FVTSL
-1748 GTFTPD
+1748 GTFTEEQVTTVDCAARAIKALADASKEIPGEGGIWQAIVGDNSIATFGSKLPALGSNLAAFVTNLGTFSDD
-1754 QLTTVECASKA
+1754 QVKTVECAGNA
-1765 IKLLA
+1765 IKALA
-1770 EAAKELPAEG
+1770 
-1780 GMLQALLGENSLASF
+1780 Q
-1795 SDKLPDLGSNLVSFV
+1795 V
-1810 SNLGDFGNDKVEI
+1810 
-1823 VKNAANCI
+1823 
-1831 KELAKAA
+1831 A

-1852 GENDIS
+1852 GDNDIS
-1858 TFVGKLPDVGTH
+1858 TFASKLPNVATY
-1870 LRDFI
+1870 LKEFI
-1875 MNLTG
+1875 TNLTG
-1880 NSGKFDGDMKTAAET
+1880 EGGTFGDQQVNTIMCGVNALKR
-1895 GIQTLRGLIEAANG
+1895 IIEAANSIP
-1909 LNNDGGLKSLFTG
+1909 NSGGLGSLFSG
-1922 DNDISKFADK
+1922 DNDIEKFGEK
-1932 LPKVG
+1932 LPGVG
-1937 EALKTF
+1937 NALKEF
-1943 MGSVGEFGADKI
+1943 MNSVGEFGTDKL
-1955 DTVQT
+1955 DTVNT
-1960 AIQCLTSFAGL
+1960 AITALQNIAGL
-1971 TNYDFKTVGENLPPF
+1971 GGTDFKTVGENLPPF

-1999 FIDGMSQLDQET
+1999 FIDGMSQLDQEV

-2108 NVKSQAEQIG
+2108 NVKSQAEQVG

-2142 VGTAALSA
+2142 VGTAALNA

-2236 AIDSLLSSTHSVGL
+2236 AIDSLLSTTHSVGL
-2250 MNNLNAISYSMRNR
+2250 MNNLNAISYGMRNR

>member
-45 GLEQINT
+45 GLEQINI

-93 AGKKMVNALTIEPV
+93 AGKKLVSSLTITPV
-107 LTGYQEYK
+107 IDGFKEYELMMNAIQTTMAGTGLTAKEVEK
-115 TQLNATQSIL
+115 QLKS
-125 ANVAHKGKTLD
+125 
-136 DVNAALD
+136 LD
-143 ELNTYADETIYNFT
+143 EYADKTVYSTADMMNNLPKFT
-157 EMTKNIG
+157 
-164 LFVNAGVDLDKSVAS
+164 NAGVELKDATVAMIGIANATALAGGDANKAS
-179 IKGFSNAAAIAG
+179 IAFYNLGQAIGTGWLTRMDYNSINNAGIATMEWKNQMIEAAIAAG
-191 TDSMRTA
+191 TLTKVGDDLYKVGNKTMSMQQLFIDGLQ
-198 MAMYQLS
+198 YQW
-205 QAMSTGY
+205 ATTDVM
-212 VQLMDWKS
+212 MDVFKDYGDETT
-220 LEISNIAGE
+220 EIGKKAYASAQNIKT
-229 QFKNA
+229 FSM
-234 IIETARVHGVAI
+234 
-246 DEMIEK
+246 MIE
-252 EGSFRDSLKNKWLTA
+252 SLKATA
-267 DIMTEALN
+267 GTGWKDTW
-275 HFTLSTEKMSEEE
+275 
-288 QRLARESMKA
+288 
-298 KGYTDAQIDSLFQ
+298 Q
-311 LGTTATDAATKT
+311 L
-323 KDLTQMFGVL
+323 
-333 KETAQSGWAQTWR
+333 
-346 IIFGDVEQAKAVFT
+346 IFGDLEEAT
-360 PLTNFFSEIIQ
+360 TLWTGLYNFLSGIVTGMADF
-371 GFSDLRNS
+371 RNGI
-379 VLESAFGKSFKGIV
+379 LESGLGKSFKGLV
-393 DTFNTIAE
+393 DTFNTASK
-401 PIKETSDAISTIT
+401 PIKETADAISTVT

-467 TDYVEAQTQ
+467 TNYTEAQTQ
-476 VVSTQEELATN
+476 VVSAQKEVANNTSDLIAELA
-487 TTDLIL
+487 
-493 KLSEMSDE
+493 EMSDE
-501 QLKQA
+501 QLRQK
-506 GYTIEQIESLRALS
+506 GYTEEQIKALNELAKM
-520 DVAKKTGIPL
+520 AKKTGIPL

-553 GNTIAGVFRSIGD
+553 GNTLAGVFKSVGD

-573 GTTDNT
+573 GTTDSAT
-579 VIISKLSNSLFNLIA
+579 IISKLGDALFNLIA
-594 AFHKFSRIIMTDQ
+594 AFHKFSRIIMADQ
-607 KTLDNL
+607 KSLNNL
-613 RDTFMGLFSILK
+613 KDTFKGLFSILK
-625 LVATIVGG
+625 LVLTIVGG

-646 EALDISGAGLLEVTG
+646 KALDVSGAGLLEVTG

-668 NLVDDITWL
+668 SFVDSINGL
-677 FDLSGV
+677 FDLSAI

-689 AIKEA
+689 SIQEA
-694 GRALGSWFSGIK
+694 GKALKNWFSGIK

-811 LIAAAV
+811 LIVAAV

-1006 GVMKLASMLKA
+1006 GVMKLASMLKP
-1017 EEVLAGTVVMGLF
+1017 EEVLSGTVVMGLF

-1065 MIAVMKLASMLKAE
+1065 MIAVMKLASMLKPE
-1079 EVIKGIAFMTAMGVF
+1079 EVIKGIAFMTAMGIF

-1107 NAAKLGVMMIGLS
+1107 NAAKLGAMMIGLS

-1140 ITKGIVAI
+1140 ITKGIIAI

-1160 VNKNGKGAVKLGAML
+1160 VNKNGKGAIKLGAML
-1175 IMIAGAMAILAGVI
+1175 IMVAGAMAILAGVI

-1194 FEPSEIAKGLVT
+1194 FEPSEIAKGLVV
-1206 IGILSAFFAGLMYM
+1206 IGMLSVFFAGLMYM

-1252 DTKKALTATAGLS
+1252 DTKRALTATAGLS

-1294 TLIVALLAGIIAALS
+1294 TLVVALLAGIIAALS

-1343 NKKVLTNIKYLTAMT
+1343 NKKVLTNIGYLTAMV
-1358 IPLLGLVLV
+1358 IPLLAFVGV
-1367 LSLASGIQN
+1367 LSVANNIQN
-1376 AITNTIALASLA
+1376 AITNVGALTLLATAMTLLLIPLTLIGQIGGIKNVAVGVLALTAMAIPLLAFVGVLCLANNIQNAITNVQALTTLA
-1388 TVLTLLLIPLTI
+1388 TVLTLLLIPLTV
-1400 IGSSA
+1400 IG
-1405 TGGGIATGI
+1405 
-1414 AALTGMTIPLLG
+1414 
-1426 FVLALNLAS
+1426 
-1435 GIQNAITNA
+1435 AIM
-1444 EALIN
+1444 
-1449 LATVLTL
+1449 
-1456 LLVPLTAIGLV
+1456 
-1467 ISTGVGAVA
+1467 STGVGAIAVV
-1476 IIAGIAA
+1476 AGIAA
-1483 LAGMAIPLLAFVGV
+1483 LAGMALPLLGFVGV
-1497 LAVMNNI
+1497 LAVMSNI

-1620 MPFITTMKTVDESTL
+1620 MPFITTMKTVDESAL
-1635 TGIKNITAAILLLT
+1635 NGIRNITAAILLLT
-1649 AAELIN
+1649 AADLIS
-1655 GITSFLPFVGSFSD
+1655 GITSFLSGGESFST

-1675 NFGLNVMPFLI
+1675 NFGINIMPFLA
-1686 MLSTLPPNIGGMVK
+1686 MLSTLPPNIGQVVK

-1708 ITTADLIN
+1708 ITAADLLN
-1716 RITSFGGDNSL
+1716 NITKFLGGESSL

-1795 SDKLPDLGSNLVSFV
+1795 SDKLPDLGSNLVSFIT
-1810 SNLGDFGNDKVEI
+1810 NLGDFGNDKVEV

-1852 GENDIS
+1852 GDNDIS

-1943 MGSVGEFGADKI
+1943 MNSVGEFGTDKL
-1955 DTVQT
+1955 DTVNT
-1960 AIQCLTSFAGL
+1960 AIQCLTSFAEL

-1986 GDKLIEFSGKLKS
+1986 GDKLIEFSSKLKS
-1999 FIDGMSQLDQET
+1999 FIEGMSQIDQEV

-2071 LTNMLSALT
+2071 LTDMLFALT
-2080 TKADEQK
+2080 AKADKQK

-2101 INGLNDS
+2101 VNGLNDP
-2108 NVKSQAEQIG
+2108 NIKSQAEQVG
-2118 LYFVQGFANGI
+2118 LYFVQGFVNGI
-2129 NNNKYL
+2129 NNDKSL
-2135 ARNAGSA
+2135 ALVRNAGSA
-2142 VGTAALSA
+2142 IGRAALNA
-2150 AKKAIDAHSP
+2150 AKQAIDAHSP
-2160 SKESYKLGTF
+2160 SKESHKLGVF

-2236 AIDSLLSSTHSVGL
+2236 AIDSLLSTTHSVGL
-2250 MNNLNAISYSMRNR
+2250 MNNLNAISYGMRNR

-2306 VETLVRAAKVERRK
+2306 VETLVRAAKVGRRK

>member
-33 LKAKLNFSGASK
+33 LKSKLNFSGASK
-45 GLEQINT
+45 SLEQLNT

-61 MSNAIDTVQ
+61 ISTAVDTVQ

-80 VTALANITNQAVE
+80 VTALANITNEAVN
-93 AGKKMVNALTIEPV
+93 AGKRIVNALTLEPV
-107 LTGYQEYK
+107 MTGFEEYK

-125 ANVAHKGKTLD
+125 ANVEHKGKSIE
-136 DVNAALD
+136 DVNKALD
-143 ELNTYADETIYNFT
+143 ELNVYADETIYNFT
-157 EMTKNIG
+157 EMTRNIG
-164 LFVNAGVDLDKSVAS
+164 LFVNAGIDLDKSVSA

-191 TDSMRTA
+191 SDAIRTS

-205 QAMSTGY
+205 QAMSSGV
-212 VQLMDWKS
+212 VQLMDWRS
-220 LEISNIAGE
+220 LEQANITGE
-229 QFKNA
+229 RFQNA
-234 IIETARVHGVAI
+234 IIETARVHGIAI
-246 DEMIEK
+246 DDMIEK
-252 EGSFRDSLKNKWLTA
+252 EGNLRNTLSQKWLTA
-267 DIMTEALN
+267 DIMAEALD
-275 HFTLSTEKMSEEE
+275 HFTLSREKMTEEE
-288 QRLARESMKA
+288 QKARTEMMLSQ
-298 KGYTDAQIDSLFQ
+298 GYTMEQINSLFD
-311 LGTTATDAATKT
+311 LGTVATESATKV
-323 KDLTQMFGVL
+323 KDLSQMFGVL
-333 KETAQSGWAQTWR
+333 KETAQSGWSKTWR

-506 GYTIEQIESLRALS
+506 GYTREQIESLRALS

-625 LVATIVGG
+625 LVTTIVGG

-732 FFTEIGRTIIDTIC
+732 FFTEIGRTIIETIC
-746 KILGIHSPSTEFFT
+746 AILGIHSPSTEFFT

-774 NGFSWVWNAI
+774 NGFSWVWNTI
-784 SSLGKGIIEFIKAID
+784 SSLGKGIIEFIKSIN

-811 LIAAAV
+811 LIAAAI

-828 GVVAPLVGLE
+828 GVVAPLVGLQ
-838 NLLNDLGDAAGNL
+838 NLFDDLGDAAGNL
-851 AKGVKFKMIAE
+851 AKGVKFRMIAE
-862 GIKSIAIAIGILAI
+862 GIKSIAIAIGVLAI

-1030 YAFIVSLMKITKV
+1030 YAFIVSLMKITKI

-1160 VNKNGKGAVKLGAML
+1160 VNKNGKSAIKLGAML
-1175 IMIAGAMAILAGVI
+1175 IMVAGAMAILAGVI

-1194 FEPSEIAKGLVT
+1194 FEPSEIAKGLVV
-1206 IGILSAFFAGLMYM
+1206 IGMLSVFFAGLMYM

-1252 DTKKALTATAGLS
+1252 DTKRALTATTGLS

-1278 GKVKVTKGVM
+1278 SKVKVTKGVM

-1294 TLIVALLAGIIAALS
+1294 TLIVALLAGIVAALS

-1328 AAMSLVL
+1328 TAMSVVL

-1343 NKKVLTNIKYLTAMT
+1343 NKGVLTNIRYLTAMT
-1358 IPLLGLVLV
+1358 APLLGLVLA

-1388 TVLTLLLIPLTI
+1388 TVLTLLLIPLSI
-1400 IGSSA
+1400 IGTSA
-1405 TGGGIATGI
+1405 TGSGITIGIAS
-1414 AALTGMTIPLLG
+1414 LTGMVVPLLA
-1426 FVLALNLAS
+1426 FVLVLSLAS

-1444 EALIN
+1444 QALIN

-1456 LLVPLTAIGLV
+1456 LLIPLTAIGLV

-1483 LAGMAIPLLAFVGV
+1483 LAGMALPLLAFVGV
-1497 LAVMNNI
+1497 LAVMSNI

-1620 MPFITTMKTVDESTL
+1620 MPFITTMKTVDKSTL
-1635 TGIKNITAAILLLT
+1635 IGIKNITAAILLLT

-1795 SDKLPDLGSNLVSFV
+1795 SDKLPDLGTNLVSFIT
-1810 SNLGDFGNDKVEI
+1810 NLGDFGNDKVEV

-1852 GENDIS
+1852 GDNDIS

-1870 LRDFI
+1870 LRNFI

-1895 GIQTLRGLIEAANG
+1895 GIQTLRSLIEAANG

-1943 MGSVGEFGADKI
+1943 MSSVGEFGTDKL
-1955 DTVQT
+1955 DTVNT

-2044 KTLATDSINQ
+2044 KMLATDSINQ

-2236 AIDSLLSSTHSVGL
+2236 AIDSLLSTTHSVGL
-2250 MNNLNAISYSMRNR
+2250 MNNLNAISYGMRNR

-2306 VETLVRAAKVERRK
+2306 VETLVRAAKIERRK

>member
-61 MSNAIDTVQ
+61 MSNAIETVQ

-80 VTALANITNQAVE
+80 VTALANIANQAVE
-93 AGKKMVNALTIEPV
+93 AGKKMVNGLTLEPV

-136 DVNAALD
+136 NVNAALD

-179 IKGFSNAAAIAG
+179 IKGFSNAAAVAG
-191 TDSMRTA
+191 ADSMRTA

-234 IIETARVHGVAI
+234 IIETARVHGIAI
-246 DEMIEK
+246 DEIIEK

-323 KDLTQMFGVL
+323 KDLSQMFGVL

-360 PLTNFFSEIIQ
+360 PLTDFFSNIIKT
-371 GFSDLRNS
+371 FSEARNAL
-379 VLESAFGKSFKGIV
+379 LEGALTKNFKKIGDTIKGI
-393 DTFNTIAE
+393 TK
-401 PIKETSDAISTIT
+401 PIKDTSDAIKTIT
-414 KTAEDYAKVVDQIIR
+414 KTAQDYSKVVDDIIL
-429 GDFKNA
+429 GKYKNA
-435 PERYQLLTEA
+435 PERYQLLTQA

-467 TDYVEAQTQ
+467 TNYSEAQEQ
-476 VVSTQEELATN
+476 VVETTQQTTQSMEDYIEDLAKMSKEQLLAKGYTEEQAKALKELA
-487 TTDLIL
+487 
-493 KLSEMSDE
+493 EMAD
-501 QLKQA
+501 
-506 GYTIEQIESLRALS
+506 
-520 DVAKKTGIPL
+520 KTGIPL
-530 KEFIENIDQINGRW
+530 KDFIKNIDQIDGRY
-544 LLLESFKNI
+544 LLLNALKN
-553 GNTIAGVFRSIGD
+553 AGMGVYEVISSIGL
-566 AWNETFF
+566 AWRDVFPRM
-573 GTTDNT
+573 D
-579 VIISKLSNSLFNLIA
+579 SDQLFNIIA
-594 AFHKFSRIIMTDQ
+594 ALHKFSTALVVSDETADKVR
-607 KTLDNL
+607 
-613 RDTFMGLFSILK
+613 RTFKGLFAILDIGLTLIGGPLK
-625 LVATIVGG
+625 LG
-633 PIKIAFNILGQLF
+633 IKILGQF
-646 EALDISGAGLLEVTG
+646 LEV
-661 ALGRGLS
+661 LGMIPHDFLGVTAAIGDGIVGVR
-668 NLVDDITWL
+668 DWL
-677 FDLSGV
+677 DKIMDFTDV
-683 FERLAP
+683 FEKFVPSIKAAGE
-689 AIKEA
+689 AIANWVK
-694 GRALGSWFSGIK
+694 GIK
-706 EADNIGLYIIQGLI
+706 EADNIDLYIIQGLM
-720 NGLKSAVKGVVT
+720 NGLTNGVKGVVE
-732 FFTEIGRTIIDTIC
+732 FFKAIGTKIIEAIC
-746 KILGIHSPSTEFFT
+746 SVLGIHSPSTEFFT

-784 SSLGKGIIEFIKAID
+784 SSLGKGIIEFIKSIN

-811 LIAAAV
+811 LIAAAI

-828 GVVAPLVGLE
+828 GVVAPLVGLQ
-838 NLLNDLGDAAGNL
+838 NLFDDLGNAAGNL
-851 AKGVKFKMIAE
+851 AKGFKFKMIAE

-876 SLIALSRLSWE
+876 SLIALSRLSWP
-887 EIGKALVTLGAL
+887 EIGKALATLGLL

-944 KNVGNMDVGQLTKA
+944 KNVGNMDIGQLTKA

-1006 GVMKLASMLKA
+1006 GVMKLASMLRA
-1017 EEVLAGTVVMGLF
+1017 EEVLSGTVVMGLF

-1160 VNKNGKGAVKLGAML
+1160 VNKNGKGVIKLGAML
-1175 IMIAGAMAILAGVI
+1175 IMVAGAMAILAGVI

-1194 FEPSEIAKGLVT
+1194 FKPSEIAKGLVV
-1206 IGILSAFFAGLMYM
+1206 IGILTTFFAGLMYM

-1265 AVMFAFASMLAAT
+1265 AVMFAFASMLEAT
-1278 GKVKVTKGVM
+1278 SKVKVTKGVM

-1294 TLIVALLAGIIAALS
+1294 TLIVALLAGIVAALS
-1309 LLPNSSSIIPIAGS
+1309 ILPNSSSIIPIAGS

-1343 NKKVLTNIKYLTAMT
+1343 NKGVSTNIKYLTAMT
-1358 IPLLGLVLV
+1358 VPLLGLVLV

-1388 TVLTLLLIPLTI
+1388 TVLTLLLVPLTT
-1400 IGSSA
+1400 IGTSV
-1405 TGGGIATGI
+1405 TGGKIIVGIAS
-1414 AALTGMTIPLLG
+1414 LTGMAIPLLA
-1426 FVLALNLAS
+1426 FVLVLSLAS

-1444 EALIN
+1444 QALIN

-1476 IIAGIAA
+1476 IIAGIVA
-1483 LAGMAIPLLAFVGV
+1483 LTAMAIPLWAFVKV
-1497 LAVMNNI
+1497 LAIMSNI

-1532 PLAAIAD
+1532 PLAAMAD

-1754 QLTTVECASKA
+1754 QLTTVDCASKA

-1810 SNLGDFGNDKVEI
+1810 TNLGDFGNDKVEI

-1852 GENDIS
+1852 GDNDIS

-1943 MGSVGEFGADKI
+1943 MSSVGEFGADKI
-1955 DTVQT
+1955 DTVNT

-1999 FIDGMSQLDQET
+1999 FIDGMSQLDQEV

-2016 DKLKNFVTYISELG
+2016 DKLKNFVIYISELG

-2071 LTNMLSALT
+2071 LINMLSALT
-2080 TKADEQK
+2080 AKADREK

-2101 INGLNDS
+2101 VNGLNDP
-2108 NVKSQAEQIG
+2108 NVKSQAEQVG
-2118 LYFVQGFANGI
+2118 LYFVQGFTNGI
-2129 NNNKYL
+2129 NNDKSLAL

-2142 VGTAALSA
+2142 IGKAALNA

-2160 SKESYKLGTF
+2160 SKETYKLGTF

-2236 AIDSLLSSTHSVGL
+2236 AIDSLLSTTHSVGL
-2250 MNNLNAISYSMRNR
+2250 MNNLNAISYGMRNR

>member
-19 FESNV
+19 FESGV

-33 LKAKLNFSGASK
+33 LKSKLNFSGASK

-61 MSNAIDTVQ
+61 MSNAVDTVK
-70 MKLSAMQVVG
+70 MKLSAMEVVG

-93 AGKKMVNALTIEPV
+93 AGKKLVSSLTIAPV
-107 LTGYQEYK
+107 MDGFKEYELMMNAIQTTMAGTGLTAQEVEK
-115 TQLNATQSIL
+115 QLKS
-125 ANVAHKGKTLD
+125 
-136 DVNAALD
+136 LD
-143 ELNTYADETIYNFT
+143 EYADKTVYSTADMMNNLPKFT
-157 EMTKNIG
+157 
-164 LFVNAGVDLDKSVAS
+164 NAGVELKDATVAMIGIANATALAGGDANKAS
-179 IKGFSNAAAIAG
+179 IAFYNLGQAIGTGWLTRMDYNSINNAGIATMEWKNQMIEAAIAAG
-191 TDSMRTA
+191 TLTKVGDDLYKVGNKTMSMQQLFIDGLQ
-198 MAMYQLS
+198 YQW
-205 QAMSTGY
+205 ATTDVM
-212 VQLMDWKS
+212 MDVFKDYGDETT
-220 LEISNIAGE
+220 EIGKKAYASAQNIKT
-229 QFKNA
+229 FSM
-234 IIETARVHGVAI
+234 
-246 DEMIEK
+246 MIE
-252 EGSFRDSLKNKWLTA
+252 SLKATA
-267 DIMTEALN
+267 GTGWKDTW
-275 HFTLSTEKMSEEE
+275 
-288 QRLARESMKA
+288 
-298 KGYTDAQIDSLFQ
+298 Q
-311 LGTTATDAATKT
+311 L
-323 KDLTQMFGVL
+323 
-333 KETAQSGWAQTWR
+333 
-346 IIFGDVEQAKAVFT
+346 IFGDLEEAT
-360 PLTNFFSEIIQ
+360 TLWTGLYNFLSGIVTGMADF
-371 GFSDLRNS
+371 RNGI
-379 VLESAFGKSFKGIV
+379 LESGLGKSFKGLV
-393 DTFNTIAE
+393 DTFNTASK
-401 PIKETSDAISTIT
+401 PIKETADAISTVT

-467 TDYVEAQTQ
+467 TNYTEAQTQ
-476 VVSTQEELATN
+476 VVSAQKEVANNTSDLIAELA
-487 TTDLIL
+487 
-493 KLSEMSDE
+493 EMSDE
-501 QLKQA
+501 QLRQK
-506 GYTIEQIESLRALS
+506 GYTEEQIKALNELAKM
-520 DVAKKTGIPL
+520 AKKTGIPL

-553 GNTIAGVFRSIGD
+553 GNTLAGVFKSVGD

-573 GTTDNT
+573 GTTDSAT
-579 VIISKLSNSLFNLIA
+579 IVSKLGDALFNLIA
-594 AFHKFSRIIMTDQ
+594 AFHKFSRIIMADQ
-607 KTLDNL
+607 KSLNNL
-613 RDTFMGLFSILK
+613 KDTFKGLFSILK
-625 LVATIVGG
+625 LVLTIVGG

-646 EALDISGAGLLEVTG
+646 KALDVSGAGLLEVTG

-668 NLVDDITWL
+668 SFVDSINGL
-677 FDLSGV
+677 FDLSAI

-689 AIKEA
+689 SIQEA
-694 GRALGSWFSGIK
+694 GKALKNWFSGIR

-732 FFTEIGRTIIDTIC
+732 FFTEIGRTIIETIC
-746 KILGIHSPSTEFFT
+746 AILGIHSPSTEFFT

-774 NGFSWVWNAI
+774 NGFSWVWNTI
-784 SSLGKGIIEFIKAID
+784 SSLGKGIIEFIKSIN

-811 LIAAAV
+811 LIAAAI

-828 GVVAPLVGLE
+828 GVVAPLVGLQ
-838 NLLNDLGDAAGNL
+838 NLFDDLGDAAGNL
-851 AKGVKFKMIAE
+851 AKGVKFRMIAE
-862 GIKSIAIAIGILAI
+862 GIKSIAIAIGVLAI

-1043 AKASDAD
+1043 AKANDAD

-1079 EVIKGIAFMTAMGVF
+1079 EVIKGIAFMTAMGIF

-1160 VNKNGKGAVKLGAML
+1160 VNKNGKGAIKLGAML
-1175 IMIAGAMAILAGVI
+1175 IMVAGAMAILAGVI

-1194 FEPSEIAKGLVT
+1194 FEPSEIAKGLVV
-1206 IGILSAFFAGLMYM
+1206 IGMLSVFFAGLMYM

-1252 DTKKALTATAGLS
+1252 DTKRALTATAGLS
-1265 AVMFAFASMLAAT
+1265 AVMFAFASMLEAT

-1294 TLIVALLAGIIAALS
+1294 TLIVALLAGIVAALS

-1328 AAMSLVL
+1328 TAMSVVL

-1343 NKKVLTNIKYLTAMT
+1343 NKGVLTNIKYLTAMT
-1358 IPLLGLVLV
+1358 VPLLGLVLA

-1388 TVLTLLLIPLTI
+1388 TVLTLLLVPLTT
-1400 IGSSA
+1400 IGTSV
-1405 TGGGIATGI
+1405 TGGKIIVGIAS
-1414 AALTGMTIPLLG
+1414 LTGMAIPLLA
-1426 FVLALNLAS
+1426 FVLVLSLAS

-1444 EALIN
+1444 QALIN

-1476 IIAGIAA
+1476 IIAGIVA
-1483 LAGMAIPLLAFVGV
+1483 LTAMAIPLWAFVKV
-1497 LAVMNNI
+1497 LAIMSNI

-1748 GTFTPD
+1748 GTFTEEQVTTVDCAARAIKALADASKEIPGEGGIWQAIVGDNSIATFGSKLPALGSNLAAFVTNLGTFSDD
-1754 QLTTVECASKA
+1754 QVKTVECAGNA
-1765 IKLLA
+1765 IKALA
-1770 EAAKELPAEG
+1770 
-1780 GMLQALLGENSLASF
+1780 Q
-1795 SDKLPDLGSNLVSFV
+1795 
-1810 SNLGDFGNDKVEI
+1810 
-1823 VKNAANCI
+1823 
-1831 KELAKAA
+1831 AA

-1852 GENDIS
+1852 GDNDIS
-1858 TFVGKLPDVGTH
+1858 TFASKLPNVATY
-1870 LRDFI
+1870 LKEF
-1875 MNLTG
+1875 MTNLTG
-1880 NSGKFDGDMKTAAET
+1880 EGGTFGDQQVNTIMCGVNALK
-1895 GIQTLRGLIEAANG
+1895 GIIEAANSIP
-1909 LNNDGGLKSLFTG
+1909 NSGGLGSLFSG
-1922 DNDISKFADK
+1922 DNDIEKFGEK
-1932 LPKVG
+1932 LPGVG
-1937 EALKTF
+1937 NALKEF
-1943 MGSVGEFGADKI
+1943 MNSVGEFGTDKL
-1955 DTVQT
+1955 DTVNT
-1960 AIQCLTSFAGL
+1960 AITALQNIAGL
-1971 TNYDFKTVGENLPPF
+1971 GGTDFKTVGENLPPF

-1999 FIDGMSQLDQET
+1999 FIDGMSQLDQEV

-2071 LTNMLSALT
+2071 LINMLSALT
-2080 TKADEQK
+2080 AKADREK

-2101 INGLNDS
+2101 INGLNDP
-2108 NVKSQAEQIG
+2108 NVKSQAEQVG
-2118 LYFVQGFANGI
+2118 LYFVQGFVNGI
-2129 NNNKYL
+2129 NNDKSLAL

-2142 VGTAALSA
+2142 IGKAALNA

-2160 SKESYKLGTF
+2160 SKETYKLGTF

-2227 LSDIENGAA
+2227 LSDIKNGAA
-2236 AIDSLLSSTHSVGL
+2236 AIDSLLSTTHSIGL
-2250 MNNLNAISYSMRNR
+2250 MNNLNAISYGMRNR

>member
-24 STTMSTLDK
+24 STTISTLDK
-33 LKAKLNFSGASK
+33 LKVKLNFSGASK

-93 AGKKMVNALTIEPV
+93 AGKKMVNALTLEPV

-125 ANVAHKGKTLD
+125 ANVEHKGKSIE
-136 DVNAALD
+136 DVNKALD
-143 ELNTYADETIYNFT
+143 ELNVYADETIYNFT
-157 EMTKNIG
+157 EMTRNIG
-164 LFVNAGVDLDKSVAS
+164 LFVNAGIDLDKSVAA

-191 TDSMRTA
+191 ADATRTS

-205 QAMSTGY
+205 QAMSSGV
-212 VQLMDWKS
+212 VQLMDWRS
-220 LEISNIAGE
+220 LEQANITGE
-229 QFKNA
+229 RFQNA
-234 IIETARVHGVAI
+234 IIETARVHGIAI
-246 DEMIEK
+246 DDMIEK
-252 EGSFRDSLKNKWLTA
+252 EGNLRNTLSQKWLTA
-267 DIMTEALN
+267 DIMAEALD
-275 HFTLSTEKMSEEE
+275 HFTLSREKMTEEE
-288 QRLARESMKA
+288 QKARTEMMLSQ
-298 KGYTDAQIDSLFQ
+298 GYTMEQINNLFD
-311 LGTTATDAATKT
+311 LGTVATESATKV
-323 KDLTQMFGVL
+323 KDLSQMFGVL
-333 KETAQSGWAQTWR
+333 KETAQSGWSQTWR
-346 IIFGDVEQAKAVFT
+346 IIFGDVEQAKALFT

-371 GFSDLRNS
+371 GFSEARNTL
-379 VLESAFGKSFKGIV
+379 LEGAFGKNFKQLGE
-393 DTFNTIAE
+393 TIKSISK
-401 PIKETSDAISTIT
+401 PIEATSDAIKTIT
-414 KTAEDYAKVVDQIIR
+414 KTAQDYSKVVDDIIL
-429 GDFKNA
+429 GKYKNA
-435 PERYQLLTEA
+435 PERYQLLTKA

-453 NLVNEKLGSSVRHA
+453 NLVNERLGSSVRHA
-467 TDYVEAQTQ
+467 TNYSEAQEQ
-476 VVSTQEELATN
+476 VVETTQQTTQSMEDYIEDLAKMSKEQLLAKGYTEEQAKALKELA
-487 TTDLIL
+487 
-493 KLSEMSDE
+493 EMAD
-501 QLKQA
+501 
-506 GYTIEQIESLRALS
+506 
-520 DVAKKTGIPL
+520 KTGIPL
-530 KEFIENIDQINGRW
+530 KDFIKNIDQIDGRY
-544 LLLESFKNI
+544 LLLNALKN
-553 GNTIAGVFRSIGD
+553 AGMGVYTVISSIGK
-566 AWNETFF
+566 AWRDVFPRM
-573 GTTDNT
+573 D
-579 VIISKLSNSLFNLIA
+579 SDQLFNIIA
-594 AFHKFSRIIMTDQ
+594 ALHKFSTALVVSEETADKVR
-607 KTLDNL
+607 
-613 RDTFMGLFSILK
+613 RTFKGLFAILDIGLTLIGGPLK
-625 LVATIVGG
+625 LA
-633 PIKIAFNILGQLF
+633 IKILGQF
-646 EALDISGAGLLEVTG
+646 LEV
-661 ALGRGLS
+661 LGMIPHDFLGVTAAIGDGIVGVRDWL
-668 NLVDDITWL
+668 DKIMDFTDI
-677 FDLSGV
+677 
-683 FERLAP
+683 FEKFVPSIKAAGE
-689 AIKEA
+689 AIANWVK
-694 GRALGSWFSGIK
+694 GIK
-706 EADNIGLYIIQGLI
+706 EADNIGLYIIQGLM
-720 NGLKSAVKGVVT
+720 NGLTNGVKGVVE
-732 FFTEIGRTIIDTIC
+732 FFKAIGTKIIEAIC
-746 KILGIHSPSTEFFT
+746 SVLGIHSPSTEFFT

-799 IGRVVALVIGAG
+799 VGRVVALVIGAG

-1017 EEVLAGTVVMGLF
+1017 EEVLSGTLVMGLF

-1094 MSALMVVSKFGGE
+1094 ISALMVVSKFGGE

-1160 VNKNGKGAVKLGAML
+1160 VNKNGKGAIKLGAML
-1175 IMIAGAMAILAGVI
+1175 IMVAGAMAILAGVI

-1194 FEPSEIAKGLVT
+1194 FKPSEIAKGLVV

-1252 DTKKALTATAGLS
+1252 DTKRALTATAGLS

-1343 NKKVLTNIKYLTAMT
+1343 NKKVLTNIGYLTAMAL
-1358 IPLLGLVLV
+1358 PLLAFVGVLAV
-1367 LSLASGIQN
+1367 ANNIQN
-1376 AITNTIALASLA
+1376 AITNVGALTLLATAMTLLLIPLTLIGQIGGIKNVAVGVLALTAMAVPLLAFVGVLCLANNIQNAITNVQALTTLA
-1388 TVLTLLLIPLTI
+1388 TVLTLLLIPLT
-1400 IGSSA
+1400 
-1405 TGGGIATGI
+1405 
-1414 AALTGMTIPLLG
+1414 
-1426 FVLALNLAS
+1426 
-1435 GIQNAITNA
+1435 
-1444 EALIN
+1444 
-1449 LATVLTL
+1449 
-1456 LLVPLTAIGLV
+1456 AIGA
-1467 ISTGVGAVA
+1467 IMSTGVGAIAVV
-1476 IIAGIAA
+1476 AGIVA
-1483 LAGMAIPLLAFVGV
+1483 LAGMAVPLLAFVGV
-1497 LAVMNNI
+1497 LAVMSNI

-1532 PLAAIAD
+1532 PLAAMAD

-1552 GVLATA
+1552 GILATA

-1569 QSFLDTGLPVLAQ
+1569 QSFLNTGLPVLAQ

-1611 ALQQFGVYV
+1611 ALQQFGMYV
-1620 MPFITTMKTVDESTL
+1620 MPFIITMKTVDESAL
-1635 TGIKNITAAILLLT
+1635 NGIKNITAAILLLT
-1649 AAELIN
+1649 AADLIS
-1655 GITSFLPFVGSFSD
+1655 GITSFLSGGESFST

-1675 NFGLNVMPFLI
+1675 NFGVNIMPFLA
-1686 MLSTLPPNIGGMVK
+1686 MLSILPPNIGQVVK

-1708 ITTADLIN
+1708 ITAADLLN
-1716 RITSFGGDNSL
+1716 NITKFLGGESSL

-1743 FVSSL
+1743 FISSL
-1748 GTFTPD
+1748 GVFKPE

-1770 EAAKELPAEG
+1770 EAAKELPSEG
-1780 GMLQALLGENSLASF
+1780 GKLQVLLGENSLASF
-1795 SDKLPDLGSNLVSFV
+1795 SDKLPDLGSNLASFV
-1810 SNLGDFGNDKVEI
+1810 TNLGDFGNDKVDI
-1823 VKNAANCI
+1823 VKNAANCL

-1838 NEIPNTGGLVSWFT
+1838 NEIPNTGGIVSWFT
-1852 GENDIS
+1852 GDNDIS

-1875 MNLTG
+1875 MNLTD
-1880 NSGKFDGDMKTAAET
+1880 NTGKFDGDMKTAAET

-1909 LNNDGGLKSLFTG
+1909 LNNDGGLKLLFTG

-1943 MGSVGEFGADKI
+1943 MNSVGEFGTDKL
-1955 DTVQT
+1955 DTVNT

-1999 FIDGMSQLDQET
+1999 FIEGMSQIDQEV

-2016 DKLKNFVTYISELG
+2016 DKLKNFVSYVSELG
-2030 NMDFSSLSNLGESL
+2030 NMDFSSLSNLGKSL

-2071 LTNMLSALT
+2071 LINMLSALT

-2108 NVKSQAEQIG
+2108 NVKSQAEQVG

-2219 PSIRPVMD
+2219 PSIRPVID
-2227 LSDIENGAA
+2227 LSDIKNGAA
-2236 AIDSLLSSTHSVGL
+2236 AIDSLLSTTHSVGL
-2250 MNNLNAISYSMRNR
+2250 MNNLNAISYGMRNR

>member
-19 FESNV
+19 FESGV

-33 LKAKLNFSGASK
+33 LKSKLNFSGASK

-93 AGKKMVNALTIEPV
+93 AGKKLVSSLTITPV
-107 LTGYQEYK
+107 MDGFKEYELMMNAIQTTMAGTGLTAKEVEK
-115 TQLNATQSIL
+115 QLKS
-125 ANVAHKGKTLD
+125 
-136 DVNAALD
+136 LD
-143 ELNTYADETIYNFT
+143 EYADKTVYSTADMMNNLPKFT
-157 EMTKNIG
+157 
-164 LFVNAGVDLDKSVAS
+164 NAGVELKDATVAMIGIANATALAGGDANKAS
-179 IKGFSNAAAIAG
+179 IAFYNLGQAIGTGWLTRMDYNSINNAGIATMEWKNQMIEAAIAAG
-191 TDSMRTA
+191 TLTKVGDDLYKVGNKTMSMQQLFIDGLQ
-198 MAMYQLS
+198 YQW
-205 QAMSTGY
+205 ATTDVM
-212 VQLMDWKS
+212 MDVFKDYGDETT
-220 LEISNIAGE
+220 EIGKKAYASAQNIKT
-229 QFKNA
+229 FSM
-234 IIETARVHGVAI
+234 
-246 DEMIEK
+246 MIE
-252 EGSFRDSLKNKWLTA
+252 SLKATA
-267 DIMTEALN
+267 GTGWKDTW
-275 HFTLSTEKMSEEE
+275 
-288 QRLARESMKA
+288 
-298 KGYTDAQIDSLFQ
+298 Q
-311 LGTTATDAATKT
+311 L
-323 KDLTQMFGVL
+323 
-333 KETAQSGWAQTWR
+333 
-346 IIFGDVEQAKAVFT
+346 IFGDLEEAT
-360 PLTNFFSEIIQ
+360 TLWTGLYNFLSGIVTGMADF
-371 GFSDLRNS
+371 RNGI
-379 VLESAFGKSFKGIV
+379 LESGLGKSFKGLV
-393 DTFNTIAE
+393 DTFNTASK
-401 PIKETSDAISTIT
+401 PIKETADAISTVT

-467 TDYVEAQTQ
+467 TNYTEAQTQ
-476 VVSTQEELATN
+476 VVSAQKKVADNTSDLIAELA
-487 TTDLIL
+487 
-493 KLSEMSDE
+493 EMSDE
-501 QLKQA
+501 QLRQK
-506 GYTIEQIESLRALS
+506 GYTEEQIKALNELAKM
-520 DVAKKTGIPL
+520 AKKTGIPL
-530 KEFIENIDQINGRW
+530 KEFIENIDKINGRW

-553 GNTIAGVFRSIGD
+553 GNTLAGVFKSVGD

-573 GTTDNT
+573 GTTDNAT
-579 VIISKLSNSLFNLIA
+579 IISKLGDALFNLIA
-594 AFHKFSRIIMTDQ
+594 AFHKFSRIIMADQ
-607 KTLDNL
+607 KSLNNL
-613 RDTFMGLFSILK
+613 KDTFKGLFSILK
-625 LVATIVGG
+625 LVLTIVGG
-633 PIKIAFNILGQLF
+633 PIKIAFNVLGQLF
-646 EALDISGAGLLEVTG
+646 EALDVSGAGLLEVTG

-668 NLVDDITWL
+668 TFVDSINGL
-677 FDLSGV
+677 FDLSVV

-694 GRALGSWFSGIK
+694 GKALKNWFSGIK

-732 FFTEIGRTIIDTIC
+732 FFTEMGRTIIDTIC
-746 KILGIHSPSTEFFT
+746 KVLGIHSPSTEFFE
-760 IGQNIIQGL
+760 IGQNIIRGL

-774 NGFSWVWNAI
+774 NGFSWVWKSI
-784 SSLGKGIIEFIKAID
+784 SALGKGIIEFIKSIN

-811 LIAAAV
+811 LIAAAI

-828 GVVAPLVGLE
+828 GVVAPLVGLQ
-838 NLLNDLGDAAGNL
+838 NLFDDLGNAAGNL

-862 GIKSIAIAIGILAI
+862 GIKSIAIAIGILAL
-876 SLIALSRLSWE
+876 SLIALSRLSWP
-887 EIGKALVTLGAL
+887 EIGKALATLGLL

-930 LSLSVVLVIVSQAM
+930 LSLSVVLVIVSHAM
-944 KNVGNMDVGQLTKA
+944 KNVGNMDIGQLTKA

-1017 EEVLAGTVVMGLF
+1017 EEVLSGTVVMGLF

-1065 MIAVMKLASMLKAE
+1065 MIAVMKLASMLKPE
-1079 EVIKGIAFMTAMGVF
+1079 EVIKGITFMTAMGVF

-1107 NAAKLGVMMIGLS
+1107 NAAKLGAMMIGLS

-1160 VNKNGKGAVKLGAML
+1160 VNKNGKGTIKLGAML
-1175 IMIAGAMAILAGVI
+1175 IMVAGAMAILAGVI

-1194 FEPSEIAKGLVT
+1194 FKPSEIAKGLIVVGMLT
-1206 IGILSAFFAGLMYM
+1206 TFFAGLMYM

-1240 LLTAAVALLSFI
+1240 LLAAAVALLSFI
-1252 DTKKALTATAGLS
+1252 DTKRALTATAGLS

-1294 TLIVALLAGIIAALS
+1294 TLIVALLAGVIAALS

-1343 NKKVLTNIKYLTAMT
+1343 NKKVLTNIGYLTAMAL
-1358 IPLLGLVLV
+1358 PLLAFVGVLAV
-1367 LSLASGIQN
+1367 ANNIQN
-1376 AITNTIALASLA
+1376 AITNVGALTLLATAMTLLLIPLTLIGQIGGIKNVAVGVLALTAMAVPLLAFVGVLCLANNIQNAITNVQALTTLA
-1388 TVLTLLLIPLTI
+1388 TVLTLLLIPLT
-1400 IGSSA
+1400 
-1405 TGGGIATGI
+1405 
-1414 AALTGMTIPLLG
+1414 
-1426 FVLALNLAS
+1426 
-1435 GIQNAITNA
+1435 
-1444 EALIN
+1444 
-1449 LATVLTL
+1449 
-1456 LLVPLTAIGLV
+1456 AIGA
-1467 ISTGVGAVA
+1467 IMSTGVGAIAVV
-1476 IIAGIAA
+1476 AGIVA
-1483 LAGMAIPLLAFVGV
+1483 LAGMAVPLLAFVGV
-1497 LAVMNNI
+1497 LAVMSNI

-1552 GVLATA
+1552 GTLATA

-1620 MPFITTMKTVDESTL
+1620 MPFITTMKTVDESAL
-1635 TGIKNITAAILLLT
+1635 NGIKNITAAILLLT
-1649 AAELIN
+1649 AADLIS
-1655 GITSFLPFVGSFSD
+1655 GITSFLSGGESFST

-1675 NFGLNVMPFLI
+1675 NFGINIMPFLA
-1686 MLSTLPPNIGGMVK
+1686 MLSTLPPNIGQVVK

-1708 ITTADLIN
+1708 ITAADLLN
-1716 RITSFGGDNSL
+1716 NITKFLGGESSL

-1960 AIQCLTSFAGL
+1960 AIQCLISFAGL

-1999 FIDGMSQLDQET
+1999 FIEGMSQLDQEV

-2059 SGEAT
+2059 SGETT

-2108 NVKSQAEQIG
+2108 NVKSQAEQVG

-2191 SVGSYAKDA
+2191 SVGSYAKNA

-2236 AIDSLLSSTHSVGL
+2236 AIDSLLSTTHSVGL
-2250 MNNLNAISYSMRNR
+2250 MNNLNAISYGMRNR
-2264 QNGNDDVISAIDK
+2264 QKGNDDVISAIDK

-2306 VETLVRAAKVERRK
+2306 VETLVRAAKIERRK

>member
-19 FESNV
+19 FESGV

-33 LKAKLNFSGASK
+33 LKSKLNFSGASK

-93 AGKKMVNALTIEPV
+93 AGKKLVNSLTVAPV
-107 LTGYQEYK
+107 MDGFKEYELTMNTIQTIMNSTGATAENVKEQLKELDEYADK
-115 TQLNATQSIL
+115 TVYSTADMFNNIYKFTNAGIDLDTAKVAMIGIANATADAGQGAREASMAYYNLAQSIGTGFLTTIDYKSLNL
-125 ANVAHKGKTLD
+125 ANIMTQDLKQAFADAAIEAGTLTKVGENLYSTGKKTYNLQQLFND
-136 DVNAALD
+136 ALSDQWATTDVMMD
-143 ELNTYADETIYNFT
+143 VFSQYGDET
-157 EMTKNIG
+157 TK
-164 LFVNAGVDLDKSVAS
+164 
-179 IKGFSNAAAIAG
+179 
-191 TDSMRTA
+191 
-198 MAMYQLS
+198 
-205 QAMSTGY
+205 
-212 VQLMDWKS
+212 
-220 LEISNIAGE
+220 
-229 QFKNA
+229 
-234 IIETARVHGVAI
+234 
-246 DEMIEK
+246 
-252 EGSFRDSLKNKWLTA
+252 
-267 DIMTEALN
+267 
-275 HFTLSTEKMSEEE
+275 
-288 QRLARESMKA
+288 
-298 KGYTDAQIDSLFQ
+298 
-311 LGTTATDAATKT
+311 LGKRAWDAATKVKT
-323 KDLTQMFGVL
+323 FTGMMEAL
-333 KETAQSGWAQTWR
+333 KASAGTGWKTTWELL
-346 IIFGDVEQAKAVFT
+346 FGDLDEATALWTGLYKFISGIIDGMN
-360 PLTNFFSEIIQ
+360 NF
-371 GFSDLRNS
+371 RNG
-379 VLESAFGKSFKGIV
+379 VLESGLGKSFKGLV
-393 DTFNTIAE
+393 DTFNTASK
-401 PIKETSDAISTIT
+401 PIKETADAISTVT

-467 TDYVEAQTQ
+467 TNYTEAQTQ
-476 VVSTQEELATN
+476 VVSAQKEVADNTSDLIAELA
-487 TTDLIL
+487 
-493 KLSEMSDE
+493 EMSDE
-501 QLKQA
+501 QLRQK
-506 GYTIEQIESLRALS
+506 GYTEEQIKALNELAKM
-520 DVAKKTGIPL
+520 AKKTGIPL
-530 KEFIENIDQINGRW
+530 KEFIENIDKINGRW

-553 GNTIAGVFRSIGD
+553 GNTLAGVFKSVGD

-573 GTTDNT
+573 GTTDSAT
-579 VIISKLSNSLFNLIA
+579 IISKLGDALFNLIA
-594 AFHKFSRIIMTDQ
+594 AFHKFSRIIMADQ
-607 KTLDNL
+607 KSLNNL
-613 RDTFMGLFSILK
+613 KDTFKGLFSILK
-625 LVATIVGG
+625 LVLTIVGG

-646 EALDISGAGLLEVTG
+646 EALDVSGAGLLEVTG

-668 NLVDDITWL
+668 TFVDSINGL
-677 FDLSGV
+677 FDLSVV

-694 GRALGSWFSGIK
+694 GKALKNWFSGIK

-732 FFTEIGRTIIDTIC
+732 FFTEMGRTIIDTIC
-746 KILGIHSPSTEFFT
+746 KVLGIHSPSTEFFT

-774 NGFSWVWNAI
+774 NGFSWVWNTI
-784 SSLGKGIIEFIKAID
+784 SSLGKGIIEFIKSIN

-811 LIAAAV
+811 LIAAAI

-828 GVVAPLVGLE
+828 GVVAPLVGLQ
-838 NLLNDLGDAAGNL
+838 NLFDDLGNAAGDL
-851 AKGVKFKMIAE
+851 AKGVKFRMIAE
-862 GIKSIAIAIGILAI
+862 GIKSIAIAIGILAV

-899 ALGLTALTFALSKMS
+899 ALGLTVLTFALSKMS
-914 FKGLNSKGIG
+914 FEGLNSKGIG

-930 LSLSVVLVIVSQAM
+930 LSLSVVLVIVSHAM

-1175 IMIAGAMAILAGVI
+1175 IMVAGAMAILAGVI

-1194 FEPSEIAKGLVT
+1194 FEPSEIAKGLIV
-1206 IGILSAFFAGLMYM
+1206 IGMLSVFFAGLMYM

-1265 AVMFAFASMLAAT
+1265 AVMFAFASMLEAT

-1294 TLIVALLAGIIAALS
+1294 TLIVALLAGIVAALS

-1343 NKKVLTNIKYLTAMT
+1343 NKGVLTNIRYLTAMT
-1358 IPLLGLVLV
+1358 VPLLGLVLA

-1376 AITNTIALASLA
+1376 AITNTIALTSLA
-1388 TVLTLLLIPLTI
+1388 TVLTLLLIPLSI
-1400 IGSSA
+1400 IGTSA
-1405 TGGGIATGI
+1405 TGKGIITGI
-1414 AALTGMTIPLLG
+1414 ASLTGMVVPLLA
-1426 FVLALNLAS
+1426 FVLVLSLAS

-1444 EALIN
+1444 QALIN

-1476 IIAGIAA
+1476 IIAGIVA
-1483 LAGMAIPLLAFVGV
+1483 LAGMAVPLWAFVKV
-1497 LAVMNNI
+1497 LAMMSNI
-1504 QNATANAQLL
+1504 QNATVNAQLL

-1539 VALLGLVGIITLF
+1539 IALLGLVGIITLF
-1552 GVLATA
+1552 GALAMA

-1620 MPFITTMKTVDESTL
+1620 MPFITTMKTVDESAL
-1635 TGIKNITAAILLLT
+1635 NGIKNITAAILLLT
-1649 AAELIN
+1649 AADLIS
-1655 GITSFLPFVGSFSD
+1655 GITSFLSGGESFST

-1675 NFGLNVMPFLI
+1675 NFGINIMPFLA
-1686 MLSTLPPNIGGMVK
+1686 MLSTLPPNIGQVVK

-1708 ITTADLIN
+1708 ITAADLLN
-1716 RITSFGGDNSL
+1716 NITKFLGGESSL

-1748 GTFTPD
+1748 GTFTEEQVTTVDCAARAIKALADASKEIPGEGGIWQAIVGDNSIATFGSKLPALGSNLAAFVTNLGTFSDD
-1754 QLTTVECASKA
+1754 QVKTVECAGNA
-1765 IKLLA
+1765 IKALA
-1770 EAAKELPAEG
+1770 
-1780 GMLQALLGENSLASF
+1780 Q
-1795 SDKLPDLGSNLVSFV
+1795 
-1810 SNLGDFGNDKVEI
+1810 
-1823 VKNAANCI
+1823 
-1831 KELAKAA
+1831 AA

-1852 GENDIS
+1852 GDNDIS
-1858 TFVGKLPDVGTH
+1858 TFASKLPNVATY
-1870 LRDFI
+1870 LKEF
-1875 MNLTG
+1875 MTNLTG
-1880 NSGKFDGDMKTAAET
+1880 EGGTFGDQQVNTIMCGVNALK
-1895 GIQTLRGLIEAANG
+1895 GIIEAANSIP
-1909 LNNDGGLKSLFTG
+1909 NSGGLGSLFSG
-1922 DNDISKFADK
+1922 DNDIEKFGEK
-1932 LPKVG
+1932 LPGVG
-1937 EALKTF
+1937 NALKEF
-1943 MGSVGEFGADKI
+1943 MNSVGEFGTDKL
-1955 DTVQT
+1955 DTVNT
-1960 AIQCLTSFAGL
+1960 AITALQNIAGL
-1971 TNYDFKTVGENLPPF
+1971 GGTDFKTVGDNLPPF

-1999 FIDGMSQLDQET
+1999 FIDGMSQLDQEV

-2016 DKLKNFVTYISELG
+2016 NKLKNFVTYISELG

-2054 FIEGL
+2054 FIEDL

-2071 LTNMLSALT
+2071 LINMLSALT
-2080 TKADEQK
+2080 AKADREK

-2101 INGLNDS
+2101 VNGLNDP
-2108 NVKSQAEQIG
+2108 NLKSQAEQVG
-2118 LYFVQGFANGI
+2118 LYFVQGFVNGI
-2129 NNNKYL
+2129 NNDKSLAL
-2135 ARNAGSA
+2135 ARNAGIA
-2142 VGTAALSA
+2142 IGKAGLSG
-2150 AKKAIDAHSP
+2150 AKQAIDSNSP
-2160 SKESYKLGTF
+2160 SKETYKLGTF
-2170 FDQGFVNG
+2170 FDQGFING
-2178 IISLRNKVYDSSY
+2178 IINLRNKVYDSSY

-2236 AIDSLLSSTHSVGL
+2236 AIDSLLSTTHSVGL
-2250 MNNLNAISYSMRNR
+2250 MNNLNAISYGMRNR

>member
-93 AGKKMVNALTIEPV
+93 AGKKMVNALTLEPV

-179 IKGFSNAAAIAG
+179 IKGFSNAAAVAG

-323 KDLTQMFGVL
+323 KDLSQMFGVL

-360 PLTNFFSEIIQ
+360 PLTDFFSNIIKT
-371 GFSDLRNS
+371 FSEARNAL
-379 VLESAFGKSFKGIV
+379 LEGALTKNFKKIGDIIKGI
-393 DTFNTIAE
+393 TK
-401 PIKETSDAISTIT
+401 PIKDTSDAIKTIT
-414 KTAEDYAKVVDQIIR
+414 KTAQDYSKVVDDIIL
-429 GDFKNA
+429 GKYKNA
-435 PERYQLLTEA
+435 PERYQLLTQA

-467 TDYVEAQTQ
+467 TNYSEAQEQ
-476 VVSTQEELATN
+476 VVETTQQTTQSMEDYIEDLAKMSKEQLLAKGYTEEQAKALKELA
-487 TTDLIL
+487 
-493 KLSEMSDE
+493 EMAD
-501 QLKQA
+501 
-506 GYTIEQIESLRALS
+506 
-520 DVAKKTGIPL
+520 KTGIPL
-530 KEFIENIDQINGRW
+530 KDFIKNIDQIDGRY
-544 LLLESFKNI
+544 LLLNALKN
-553 GNTIAGVFRSIGD
+553 AGMGVYTVISSIGK
-566 AWNETFF
+566 AWRDIFPRMES
-573 GTTDNT
+573 DQ
-579 VIISKLSNSLFNLIA
+579 LFNIIA
-594 AFHKFSRIIMTDQ
+594 ALHKFSTALVVSEETADKVR
-607 KTLDNL
+607 
-613 RDTFMGLFSILK
+613 RTFKGLFAILDIGLTLIGGPLK
-625 LVATIVGG
+625 LA
-633 PIKIAFNILGQLF
+633 IKILGQF
-646 EALDISGAGLLEVTG
+646 LEV
-661 ALGRGLS
+661 LGMIPHDFLG
-668 NLVDDITWL
+668 ITAAIGDGIVGVRDWL
-677 FDLSGV
+677 DKIMDFTDV
-683 FERLAP
+683 FEKFVPSIKAAGE
-689 AIKEA
+689 AIATWVK
-694 GRALGSWFSGIK
+694 GIK
-706 EADNIGLYIIQGLI
+706 EADNIGLYIIQGLM
-720 NGLKSAVKGVVT
+720 NGLNSAVNGVIE
-732 FFTEIGRTIIDTIC
+732 FFKAIGTKIIEAIC
-746 KILGIHSPSTEFFT
+746 SVLGIHSPSTEFFT

-774 NGFSWVWNAI
+774 NGFSWVWNTI
-784 SSLGKGIIEFIKAID
+784 SSLGKGIIEFIKSIN

-828 GVVAPLVGLE
+828 GVVAPLVGLQ
-838 NLLNDLGDAAGNL
+838 NLFDDLGNAAGNL

-899 ALGLTALTFALSKMS
+899 ALGLTALTFALSKMN

-930 LSLSVVLVIVSQAM
+930 LSLSAVLVIVSYAM

-958 IIGLIAMVAALTL
+958 IIGLVAMVAALTL

-987 ISKIGTMIRKVSIS
+987 ISKIGAMIRKVSFS

-1017 EEVLAGTVVMGLF
+1017 EEVLSGTVVMGLF
-1030 YAFIVSLMKITKV
+1030 YAFIISLMKITKV

-1065 MIAVMKLASMLKAE
+1065 MIAVMKLASMLKPE
-1079 EVIKGIAFMTAMGVF
+1079 EVIKGIAFMTAMGIF

-1120 VSLLLMVGV
+1120 VSLLLMVSV

-1140 ITKGIVAI
+1140 ITKGIIAI

-1175 IMIAGAMAILAGVI
+1175 IMVAGAMAILAGVI

-1194 FEPSEIAKGLVT
+1194 FKPSEIAKGLVV

-1343 NKKVLTNIKYLTAMT
+1343 NKKVLTNIGYLTAMAL
-1358 IPLLGLVLV
+1358 PLLAFVGVLTV
-1367 LSLASGIQN
+1367 ANNIQN
-1376 AITNTIALASLA
+1376 AITNVGALTLLATAMTLLLIPLTLIGQIGGIKNVAVGVLALTAMAIPLLAFVGVLCLANNIQNAITNVQALTTLA
-1388 TVLTLLLIPLTI
+1388 TVLTLLLIPLTV
-1400 IGSSA
+1400 IG
-1405 TGGGIATGI
+1405 
-1414 AALTGMTIPLLG
+1414 
-1426 FVLALNLAS
+1426 
-1435 GIQNAITNA
+1435 AIM
-1444 EALIN
+1444 
-1449 LATVLTL
+1449 
-1456 LLVPLTAIGLV
+1456 
-1467 ISTGVGAVA
+1467 STGVGAIAVV
-1476 IIAGIAA
+1476 AGIAA
-1483 LAGMAIPLLAFVGV
+1483 LAGMALPLLAFVGV
-1497 LAVMNNI
+1497 LAVMSNI

-1514 IGLTTILTDAL
+1514 IGLTTFLTDAL

-1620 MPFITTMKTVDESTL
+1620 MPFITTMKTVDESAL
-1635 TGIKNITAAILLLT
+1635 NGIKNITAAILLLT
-1649 AAELIN
+1649 AADLIS
-1655 GITSFLPFVGSFSD
+1655 GITSFLSGGESFST

-1675 NFGLNVMPFLI
+1675 NFGINIMPFLA
-1686 MLSTLPPNIGGMVK
+1686 MLSTLPPNIGQVVK

-1708 ITTADLIN
+1708 ITAADLLN
-1716 RITSFGGDNSL
+1716 NITKFLGGESSL

-1770 EAAKELPAEG
+1770 EAAKELPSEG

-1795 SDKLPDLGSNLVSFV
+1795 SDKLPDLGSNLVSFIT
-1810 SNLGDFGNDKVEI
+1810 NLGDFGNDKVEI

-1852 GENDIS
+1852 GDNDIS

-1880 NSGKFDGDMKTAAET
+1880 NSGEFDGDMKTAAET

-1932 LPKVG
+1932 LPRVG

-1943 MGSVGEFGADKI
+1943 MSSVGEFGTDKL
-1955 DTVQT
+1955 DTVST

-1999 FIDGMSQLDQET
+1999 FIEGMSQIDQEV

-2108 NVKSQAEQIG
+2108 NVKSQAEQVG

-2129 NNNKYL
+2129 NNNKSL

-2142 VGTAALSA
+2142 IGKAALTAA
-2150 AKKAIDAHSP
+2150 KQAIDSNSP
-2160 SKESYKLGTF
+2160 SKETYKLGTF

-2200 LNRSLMRI
+2200 LNKSLMRI

-2227 LSDIENGAA
+2227 LSDIKNGAA
-2236 AIDSLLSSTHSVGL
+2236 AIDSLLSTTHSVGL

-2264 QNGNDDVISAIDK
+2264 QNGNDDVVSAIDK

-2306 VETLVRAAKVERRK
+2306 VETLVRAAKIERRK

>member
-360 PLTNFFSEIIQ
+360 PLTDFFSNIIKTI
-371 GFSDLRNS
+371 SEARNAL
-379 VLESAFGKSFKGIV
+379 LEGALTKNFKKIGDTIKGI
-393 DTFNTIAE
+393 TK
-401 PIKETSDAISTIT
+401 PIEATSDAIKTIT
-414 KTAEDYAKVVDQIIR
+414 KTAQDYSKVVDDIIL
-429 GDFKNA
+429 GKYKNA
-435 PERYQLLTEA
+435 PERYQLLTKA

-453 NLVNEKLGSSVRHA
+453 NLVNERLGSSVRHA
-467 TDYVEAQTQ
+467 TNYSEAQEQ
-476 VVSTQEELATN
+476 VVETTQQTTQSMEDYIEDLAKMSKEQLLAKGYTEEQAKALKELA
-487 TTDLIL
+487 
-493 KLSEMSDE
+493 EMAD
-501 QLKQA
+501 
-506 GYTIEQIESLRALS
+506 
-520 DVAKKTGIPL
+520 KTGIPL
-530 KEFIENIDQINGRW
+530 KDFIKNIDQIDGRY
-544 LLLESFKNI
+544 LLLNALKN
-553 GNTIAGVFRSIGD
+553 AGMGVYTVISSIGK
-566 AWNETFF
+566 AWRDVFPRM
-573 GTTDNT
+573 D
-579 VIISKLSNSLFNLIA
+579 SDQLFNIIA
-594 AFHKFSRIIMTDQ
+594 ALHKFSTALVVSEETADKVR
-607 KTLDNL
+607 
-613 RDTFMGLFSILK
+613 RTFKGLFAILDIGLTLIGGPLK
-625 LVATIVGG
+625 LA
-633 PIKIAFNILGQLF
+633 IKILGQF
-646 EALDISGAGLLEVTG
+646 LEV
-661 ALGRGLS
+661 LGMIPHDFLG
-668 NLVDDITWL
+668 ITAAIGDGIVGVRDWL
-677 FDLSGV
+677 DKIMDFTDV
-683 FERLAP
+683 FEKFVPSIKAAGD
-689 AIKEA
+689 AIATWVK
-694 GRALGSWFSGIK
+694 GIK
-706 EADNIGLYIIQGLI
+706 EADNIGLYIIQGLM
-720 NGLKSAVKGVVT
+720 NGLNSAVNGVIE
-732 FFTEIGRTIIDTIC
+732 FFKAIGTKIIEAIC
-746 KILGIHSPSTEFFT
+746 SVLGIHSPSTEFFT

-799 IGRVVALVIGAG
+799 VGRVVALVIGAG

-851 AKGVKFKMIAE
+851 AKGVKFRMIAE

-1079 EVIKGIAFMTAMGVF
+1079 EVIKGIAFMTAMGIF

-1175 IMIAGAMAILAGVI
+1175 IMVAGAMAILAGVI

-1194 FEPSEIAKGLVT
+1194 FKPSEIAKGLVV

-1252 DTKKALTATAGLS
+1252 DTKRALTATAGLS

-1343 NKKVLTNIKYLTAMT
+1343 NKKVLTNIGYLTAMAL
-1358 IPLLGLVLV
+1358 PLLAFVGVLA
-1367 LSLASGIQN
+1367 LANNIQN
-1376 AITNTIALASLA
+1376 AITNVGALTLLATTMTLLLIPLTLIGQIGGIKNIAVGVLALTAMAVPLLAFVGVLCLANNIQNAITNVQALTTLA
-1388 TVLTLLLIPLTI
+1388 TVLTLLLIPLTV
-1400 IGSSA
+1400 IG
-1405 TGGGIATGI
+1405 
-1414 AALTGMTIPLLG
+1414 
-1426 FVLALNLAS
+1426 
-1435 GIQNAITNA
+1435 AIM
-1444 EALIN
+1444 
-1449 LATVLTL
+1449 
-1456 LLVPLTAIGLV
+1456 
-1467 ISTGVGAVA
+1467 STGVGAIAVV
-1476 IIAGIAA
+1476 AGIVA
-1483 LAGMAIPLLAFVGV
+1483 LAGMAVPLLAFVGV
-1497 LAVMNNI
+1497 LAVMSNI

-1514 IGLTTILTDAL
+1514 IGLTTFLTDAL

-1620 MPFITTMKTVDESTL
+1620 MPFITTMKTVDESAL
-1635 TGIKNITAAILLLT
+1635 NGIKNITAAILLLT
-1649 AAELIN
+1649 AADLIS
-1655 GITSFLPFVGSFSD
+1655 GITSFLSGGESFST

-1675 NFGLNVMPFLI
+1675 NFGINIMPFLA
-1686 MLSTLPPNIGGMVK
+1686 MLSTLPPNIGQVVK

-1708 ITTADLIN
+1708 ITAADLLN
-1716 RITSFGGDNSL
+1716 NITKFLGGESSL

-1795 SDKLPDLGSNLVSFV
+1795 SDKLPDLGSNLVSFIT
-1810 SNLGDFGNDKVEI
+1810 NLGDFGNDKVEI

-1852 GENDIS
+1852 GDNDIS

-1880 NSGKFDGDMKTAAET
+1880 DSGKFDGDMKTAAET

-1943 MGSVGEFGADKI
+1943 MGSVGDFSTNKL
-1955 DTVQT
+1955 DTVNT

-1971 TNYDFKTVGENLPPF
+1971 INYDFKTVGENLPPF

-1999 FIDGMSQLDQET
+1999 FIDGMSQLDQEV

-2108 NVKSQAEQIG
+2108 NVKSQAEQVG

-2129 NNNKYL
+2129 NNNKNL

-2142 VGTAALSA
+2142 IGRAALSA
-2150 AKKAIDAHSP
+2150 AKQAIDAHSP

-2236 AIDSLLSSTHSVGL
+2236 AIDSLLSTTHSVGL
-2250 MNNLNAISYSMRNR
+2250 MNNLNAISYGMRNR

>member
-61 MSNAIDTVQ
+61 MSNAIETVQ

-80 VTALANITNQAVE
+80 VTALANIANQAVE
-93 AGKKMVNALTIEPV
+93 AGKKMVNALTLEPV

-179 IKGFSNAAAIAG
+179 IKGFSNAAAVAG
-191 TDSMRTA
+191 ADSMRTA

-220 LEISNIAGE
+220 LETSQIAGE

-246 DEMIEK
+246 DEMIKK

-323 KDLTQMFGVL
+323 KDLSQMFGVL

-360 PLTNFFSEIIQ
+360 PLTDFFSNIIKT
-371 GFSDLRNS
+371 FSEARNAL
-379 VLESAFGKSFKGIV
+379 LEGALTKNFKKIGDTIKGI
-393 DTFNTIAE
+393 TK
-401 PIKETSDAISTIT
+401 PIKDTSDAIKTIT
-414 KTAEDYAKVVDQIIR
+414 KTAQDYSKVVDDIIL
-429 GDFKNA
+429 GKYKNA
-435 PERYQLLTEA
+435 PERYQLLTKA

-453 NLVNEKLGSSVRHA
+453 NLVNERLGSSVRHA
-467 TDYVEAQTQ
+467 TNYSEAQEQ
-476 VVSTQEELATN
+476 VVETTQQTTQSMEDYIEDLAKMSKEQLLAKGYTEEQAKALKELA
-487 TTDLIL
+487 
-493 KLSEMSDE
+493 EMAD
-501 QLKQA
+501 
-506 GYTIEQIESLRALS
+506 
-520 DVAKKTGIPL
+520 KTGIPL
-530 KEFIENIDQINGRW
+530 KDFIKNIDQIDGRY
-544 LLLESFKNI
+544 LLLNALKN
-553 GNTIAGVFRSIGD
+553 AGMGVYTVISSIGL
-566 AWNETFF
+566 AWRDVFPRM
-573 GTTDNT
+573 D
-579 VIISKLSNSLFNLIA
+579 SDQLFNIIA
-594 AFHKFSRIIMTDQ
+594 ALHKFSTALVVSEETADKVR
-607 KTLDNL
+607 
-613 RDTFMGLFSILK
+613 RTFKGLFAILDIGLTLIGGPLK
-625 LVATIVGG
+625 LG
-633 PIKIAFNILGQLF
+633 IKILGQF
-646 EALDISGAGLLEVTG
+646 LEV
-661 ALGRGLS
+661 LGMIPHDFLGVTAAIGDGIVGVRDWL
-668 NLVDDITWL
+668 DKIMDFTDI
-677 FDLSGV
+677 
-683 FERLAP
+683 FEKFVPSIKAAGE
-689 AIKEA
+689 AIANWVK
-694 GRALGSWFSGIK
+694 GIK
-706 EADNIGLYIIQGLI
+706 EADNIGLYIIQGLM
-720 NGLKSAVKGVVT
+720 NGLTNGVKGVVE
-732 FFTEIGRTIIDTIC
+732 FFKAIGTKIIEAIC
-746 KILGIHSPSTEFFT
+746 SVLGIHSPSTEFFT

-774 NGFSWVWNAI
+774 NGFSWVWNTI
-784 SSLGKGIIEFIKAID
+784 SSLGKGIIEFIKSIN

-811 LIAAAV
+811 LIAAAI

-828 GVVAPLVGLE
+828 GVVAPLVGLQ
-838 NLLNDLGDAAGNL
+838 NLFDDLGNAAGNL
-851 AKGVKFKMIAE
+851 AKGFKFKMIAE

-876 SLIALSRLSWE
+876 SLIALSRLSWP
-887 EIGKALVTLGAL
+887 EIGKALATLGLL

-930 LSLSVVLVIVSQAM
+930 LSLSVVLVIVSHAM
-944 KNVGNMDVGQLTKA
+944 KNVGNMDIGQLTKA

-1017 EEVLAGTVVMGLF
+1017 EEVLSGTVVMGLF

-1065 MIAVMKLASMLKAE
+1065 MIAVMKLASMLKPE

-1160 VNKNGKGAVKLGAML
+1160 VNKNGKGAIKLGAML
-1175 IMIAGAMAILAGVI
+1175 IMVAGAMAILAGVI

-1194 FEPSEIAKGLVT
+1194 FKPSEIAKGLIVVGMLT
-1206 IGILSAFFAGLMYM
+1206 TFFAGLMYM

-1252 DTKKALTATAGLS
+1252 DTKRALTATAGLS

-1343 NKKVLTNIKYLTAMT
+1343 NKKVLTNIGYLTAMAL
-1358 IPLLGLVLV
+1358 PLLAFVGV
-1367 LSLASGIQN
+1367 LSVANNIQN
-1376 AITNTIALASLA
+1376 AITNVGALTLLATAMTLLLIPLTLIGQIGGIKNVAVGVLALTAMAVPLLAFVGVLCLANNIQNAITNVQALTTLA
-1388 TVLTLLLIPLTI
+1388 TVLTLLLIPLT
-1400 IGSSA
+1400 
-1405 TGGGIATGI
+1405 
-1414 AALTGMTIPLLG
+1414 
-1426 FVLALNLAS
+1426 
-1435 GIQNAITNA
+1435 
-1444 EALIN
+1444 
-1449 LATVLTL
+1449 
-1456 LLVPLTAIGLV
+1456 AIGA
-1467 ISTGVGAVA
+1467 IMSTGVGAIAVV
-1476 IIAGIAA
+1476 AGIVA
-1483 LAGMAIPLLAFVGV
+1483 LAGMAVPLLAFVGV
-1497 LAVMNNI
+1497 LAVMSNI

-1620 MPFITTMKTVDESTL
+1620 MPFITTMKTVDESAL
-1635 TGIKNITAAILLLT
+1635 NGIKNITAAILLLT
-1649 AAELIN
+1649 AADLIS
-1655 GITSFLPFVGSFSD
+1655 GITSFLSGGESFST

-1675 NFGLNVMPFLI
+1675 NFGINIMPFLA
-1686 MLSTLPPNIGGMVK
+1686 MLSTLPPNIGQVVK

-1708 ITTADLIN
+1708 ITAADLLN
-1716 RITSFGGDNSL
+1716 NITSFISGESSL

-1734 SNLGSGLSG
+1734 GQLGSGLSG
-1743 FVSSL
+1743 FVTSL
-1748 GTFTPD
+1748 GTFTEEQVTTVDCAARAIKALADASKEIPGEGGIWQAIVGDNSIATFGSKLPALGSNLAAFVTNLGTFSDD
-1754 QLTTVECASKA
+1754 QVKTVECAGNA
-1765 IKLLA
+1765 IKALA
-1770 EAAKELPAEG
+1770 
-1780 GMLQALLGENSLASF
+1780 Q
-1795 SDKLPDLGSNLVSFV
+1795 
-1810 SNLGDFGNDKVEI
+1810 
-1823 VKNAANCI
+1823 
-1831 KELAKAA
+1831 AA

-1852 GENDIS
+1852 GDNDIS
-1858 TFVGKLPDVGTH
+1858 TFASKLPNVATY
-1870 LRDFI
+1870 LKEF
-1875 MNLTG
+1875 MTNLTG
-1880 NSGKFDGDMKTAAET
+1880 EGGTFGDQQVNTIMCGVNALK
-1895 GIQTLRGLIEAANG
+1895 GIIEAANSIP
-1909 LNNDGGLKSLFTG
+1909 NSGGLGLLFSG
-1922 DNDISKFADK
+1922 DNDIEKFGEK
-1932 LPKVG
+1932 LPGVG
-1937 EALKTF
+1937 NALKEF
-1943 MGSVGEFGADKI
+1943 MNSVGEFGTDKL
-1955 DTVQT
+1955 DTVNT
-1960 AIQCLTSFAGL
+1960 AITALQNIAGL
-1971 TNYDFKTVGENLPPF
+1971 GGTDFKTVGENLPPF

-1999 FIDGMSQLDQET
+1999 FIDGMSQLDQEV

-2071 LTNMLSALT
+2071 LTNMLSTLT

-2108 NVKSQAEQIG
+2108 NVKSQAEQVG

-2129 NNNKYL
+2129 NNNKNL

-2142 VGTAALSA
+2142 IGRAALSA
-2150 AKKAIDAHSP
+2150 AKQAIDAHSP
-2160 SKESYKLGTF
+2160 SKESHKLGVF

-2236 AIDSLLSSTHSVGL
+2236 AIDSLLSTTHSVGL
-2250 MNNLNAISYSMRNR
+2250 MNNLNAISYGMRNR

-2277 LGKSLGNSRGDTYSI
+2277 LSKSLGNSRGDTYSI

>member
-19 FESNV
+19 FESGV

-33 LKAKLNFSGASK
+33 LKSKLNFSGASK

-61 MSNAIDTVQ
+61 MSNAVDTVQ

-93 AGKKMVNALTIEPV
+93 AGKKIVNALTLEPV
-107 LTGYQEYK
+107 LTGFEEYK

-125 ANVAHKGKTLD
+125 ANVEHKGKSIE
-136 DVNAALD
+136 DVNKALD
-143 ELNTYADETIYNFT
+143 ELNVYADETIYNFT
-157 EMTKNIG
+157 EMTRNIG
-164 LFVNAGVDLDKSVAS
+164 LFVNAGVDLDKSVAA

-191 TDSMRTA
+191 TDATRTS

-205 QAMSTGY
+205 QAMSSGV
-212 VQLMDWKS
+212 VQLMDWRS
-220 LEISNIAGE
+220 LEQANITGE
-229 QFKNA
+229 RFQNA
-234 IIETARVHGVAI
+234 IIETARVHGIAI
-246 DEMIEK
+246 DDMIEK
-252 EGSFRDSLKNKWLTA
+252 EGNLRNTLSEKWLTA
-267 DIMTEALN
+267 DIMAEALN
-275 HFTLSTEKMSEEE
+275 HFTLSREKMTEEE
-288 QRLARESMKA
+288 QKARTEMMLSQ
-298 KGYTDAQIDSLFQ
+298 GYTMEQINSLFD
-311 LGTTATDAATKT
+311 LGTVATESATKV
-323 KDLTQMFGVL
+323 KDLSQMFGVL
-333 KETAQSGWAQTWR
+333 KETAQSGWSQTWR
-346 IIFGDVEQAKAVFT
+346 IIFGDVEQAKALFT

-371 GFSDLRNS
+371 GFSEARNTL
-379 VLESAFGKSFKGIV
+379 LEGAFGKNFKQLGETIKGISK
-393 DTFNTIAE
+393 
-401 PIKETSDAISTIT
+401 PIEATSDAIKTIT
-414 KTAEDYAKVVDQIIR
+414 KTAQDYSKVVDDIIL
-429 GDFKNA
+429 GKYKNA
-435 PERYQLLTEA
+435 PERYQLLTQA

-453 NLVNEKLGSSVRHA
+453 NLVNERLGSSVRHA
-467 TDYVEAQTQ
+467 TNYSEAQEQ
-476 VVSTQEELATN
+476 VVETTQQTTQSMDDYIEDLA
-487 TTDLIL
+487 
-493 KLSEMSDE
+493 KMSKE
-501 QLKQA
+501 QLIAK
-506 GYTIEQIESLRALS
+506 GYTEEQADALKQLAEMA
-520 DVAKKTGIPL
+520 DKTGIPL
-530 KEFIENIDQINGRW
+530 KEFIENIDQIDGRY
-544 LLLESFKNI
+544 LLLNALKN
-553 GNTIAGVFRSIGD
+553 AGQGVYAVISSIGK
-566 AWNETFF
+566 AWRDVFPAM
-573 GTTDNT
+573 
-579 VIISKLSNSLFNLIA
+579 NSDQLFNIIA
-594 AFHKFSRIIMTDQ
+594 ALHKFSTALVVSDETADKVR
-607 KTLDNL
+607 
-613 RDTFMGLFSILK
+613 RTFKGLFAILDIGLTLIGGPLK
-625 LVATIVGG
+625 LA
-633 PIKIAFNILGQLF
+633 IKILGQF
-646 EALDISGAGLLEVTG
+646 LEV
-661 ALGRGLS
+661 LGMIPHDFLG
-668 NLVDDITWL
+668 ITAAIGDGIVGVRDWL
-677 FDLSGV
+677 DKIMDFTDV
-683 FERLAP
+683 FEKFIPSIKAAGE
-689 AIKEA
+689 AIANWVK
-694 GRALGSWFSGIK
+694 GIK
-706 EADNIGLYIIQGLI
+706 EADNIGLYIIQGLM
-720 NGLKSAVKGVVT
+720 NGLNSAVNGVIE
-732 FFTEIGRTIIDTIC
+732 FFKAIGTKIIEAIC
-746 KILGIHSPSTEFFT
+746 SVLGIHSPSTEFFT

-817 KLSNSMLNLAN
+817 KLSNSMLSLAN

-838 NLLNDLGDAAGNL
+838 NLLSDLGDAAGNL

-876 SLIALSRLSWE
+876 SLIALSRLSWG

-987 ISKIGTMIRKVSIS
+987 ISKIGAMIRKVSFS

-1017 EEVLAGTVVMGLF
+1017 EEVLSGTVVMGLF
-1030 YAFIVSLMKITKV
+1030 YAFIISLMKITKV

-1175 IMIAGAMAILAGVI
+1175 IMVAGAMAILAGVI

-1194 FEPSEIAKGLVT
+1194 FKPSEIAKGLVV

-1294 TLIVALLAGIIAALS
+1294 TLIVTLLAGVIAALS

-1343 NKKVLTNIKYLTAMT
+1343 NKKVLTNIGYLTAMAL
-1358 IPLLGLVLV
+1358 PLLAFVGVLAV
-1367 LSLASGIQN
+1367 ANNIQN
-1376 AITNTIALASLA
+1376 AITNVGALTLLATAMTLLLIPLTLIGQIGGIKNVAVGVLALTAMAVPLLAFVGVLCLANNIQNAITNVQALTTLA
-1388 TVLTLLLIPLTI
+1388 TVLTLLLIPLT
-1400 IGSSA
+1400 
-1405 TGGGIATGI
+1405 
-1414 AALTGMTIPLLG
+1414 
-1426 FVLALNLAS
+1426 
-1435 GIQNAITNA
+1435 
-1444 EALIN
+1444 
-1449 LATVLTL
+1449 
-1456 LLVPLTAIGLV
+1456 AIGA
-1467 ISTGVGAVA
+1467 IMSTGVGAIAVV
-1476 IIAGIAA
+1476 AGIVA
-1483 LAGMAIPLLAFVGV
+1483 LAGMAVPLLAFVGV

-1558 VGALMQQFPQL
+1558 IGALMQQFPQL

-1594 VGGFMSGVSQG
+1594 IGGFMSGVSQG
-1605 LVDIGV
+1605 LVDIGI

-1620 MPFITTMKTVDESTL
+1620 MPFITTMKTVDESAL
-1635 TGIKNITAAILLLT
+1635 NGIKNITAAILLLT
-1649 AAELIN
+1649 AADLIS
-1655 GITSFLPFVGSFSD
+1655 GITSFLSGGESFST

-1675 NFGLNVMPFLI
+1675 NFGINIMPFLA
-1686 MLSTLPPNIGGMVK
+1686 MLSTLPPNIGQVVK

-1708 ITTADLIN
+1708 ITAADLLN
-1716 RITSFGGDNSL
+1716 NITSFISGESSL

-1734 SNLGSGLSG
+1734 GQLGSGLSG
-1743 FVSSL
+1743 FVTSL
-1748 GTFTPD
+1748 GTFTEEQVTTVDCAARAIKALADASKEIPGEGGIWQAIVGDNSIATFGSKLPALGSNLAAFVTNLGTFSDD
-1754 QLTTVECASKA
+1754 QVKTVECAGNA
-1765 IKLLA
+1765 IKALA
-1770 EAAKELPAEG
+1770 
-1780 GMLQALLGENSLASF
+1780 Q
-1795 SDKLPDLGSNLVSFV
+1795 
-1810 SNLGDFGNDKVEI
+1810 
-1823 VKNAANCI
+1823 
-1831 KELAKAA
+1831 AA

-1852 GENDIS
+1852 GDNDIS
-1858 TFVGKLPDVGTH
+1858 TFASKLPNVATY
-1870 LRDFI
+1870 LKEF
-1875 MNLTG
+1875 MTNLTG
-1880 NSGKFDGDMKTAAET
+1880 EGGTFGDQQVNTIMCGVNALK
-1895 GIQTLRGLIEAANG
+1895 GIIEAANSIP
-1909 LNNDGGLKSLFTG
+1909 NSGGLGSLFSG
-1922 DNDISKFADK
+1922 DNDIEKFGEK
-1932 LPKVG
+1932 LPGVG
-1937 EALKTF
+1937 SALKEF
-1943 MGSVGEFGADKI
+1943 MNSVGEFGTDKL
-1955 DTVQT
+1955 DTVNT
-1960 AIQCLTSFAGL
+1960 AITALQNIAGL
-1971 TNYDFKTVGENLPPF
+1971 GGTDFKTVGENLPPF

-1999 FIDGMSQLDQET
+1999 FIDGMSQLDQEV

-2108 NVKSQAEQIG
+2108 NVKSQAEQVG

-2129 NNNKYL
+2129 NNNKNL

-2142 VGTAALSA
+2142 IGRAALSA
-2150 AKKAIDAHSP
+2150 AKQAIDAHSP
-2160 SKESYKLGTF
+2160 SKESHKLGVF

-2178 IISLRNKVYDSSY
+2178 IISLRNKIYDSSY

-2236 AIDSLLSSTHSVGL
+2236 AIDSLLSTTHSVGL
-2250 MNNLNAISYSMRNR
+2250 MNNLNAISYGMRNR

>member
-70 MKLSAMQVVG
+70 MKLSAMQVIG

-93 AGKKMVNALTIEPV
+93 AGKKLVSSLTVAPVMDGFKEYELTMNTIQTIMNSTGATAENVKEQLKELDEYADKTVYSTADMFNNIYKFTNAGIDLDTAKVAMI
-107 LTGYQEYK
+107 GIA
-115 TQLNATQSIL
+115 NATADAGQGAREASMAYYNLAQSIGTGFLTTIDYKSLNL
-125 ANVAHKGKTLD
+125 ANIMTQDLKQAFADAAIEAGTLTKVGENLYSTGKKTYNLQQLFND
-136 DVNAALD
+136 ALSDQWATTNVMMDVFSQ
-143 ELNTYADETIYNFT
+143 YGDETT
-157 EMTKNIG
+157 E
-164 LFVNAGVDLDKSVAS
+164 
-179 IKGFSNAAAIAG
+179 
-191 TDSMRTA
+191 
-198 MAMYQLS
+198 
-205 QAMSTGY
+205 
-212 VQLMDWKS
+212 
-220 LEISNIAGE
+220 
-229 QFKNA
+229 
-234 IIETARVHGVAI
+234 
-246 DEMIEK
+246 
-252 EGSFRDSLKNKWLTA
+252 
-267 DIMTEALN
+267 
-275 HFTLSTEKMSEEE
+275 
-288 QRLARESMKA
+288 
-298 KGYTDAQIDSLFQ
+298 
-311 LGTTATDAATKT
+311 LGKRAWDAATKVKT
-323 KDLTQMFGVL
+323 FTGMMEAL
-333 KETAQSGWAQTWR
+333 KASAGTGWKTTWELL
-346 IIFGDVEQAKAVFT
+346 FGDLDEATALWTGLYKFISGIIDGMN
-360 PLTNFFSEIIQ
+360 NF
-371 GFSDLRNS
+371 RNGI
-379 VLESAFGKSFKGIV
+379 LESGLGKSFKGLV
-393 DTFNTIAE
+393 DTFNTASK
-401 PIKETSDAISTIT
+401 PIKETADAISTVT

-467 TDYVEAQTQ
+467 TNYTEAQTQ
-476 VVSTQEELATN
+476 VVSAQKKVADNTSDLIAELA
-487 TTDLIL
+487 
-493 KLSEMSDE
+493 EMSDE
-501 QLKQA
+501 QLRQK
-506 GYTIEQIESLRALS
+506 GYTEEQIKALNELAKM
-520 DVAKKTGIPL
+520 AKKTGIPL
-530 KEFIENIDQINGRW
+530 KEFIENIDKINGRW

-553 GNTIAGVFRSIGD
+553 GNTLAGVFKSVGD

-573 GTTDNT
+573 GTTDSAT
-579 VIISKLSNSLFNLIA
+579 IISKLGDALFNLIA
-594 AFHKFSRIIMTDQ
+594 AFHKFSRIIMADQ
-607 KTLDNL
+607 KSLNNL
-613 RDTFMGLFSILK
+613 KDTFKGLFSILK
-625 LVATIVGG
+625 LVLMIVGG

-646 EALDISGAGLLEVTG
+646 KALDVSGAGLLEVTG

-668 NLVDDITWL
+668 TFVDSINGL
-677 FDLSGV
+677 FDLSAV

-694 GRALGSWFSGIK
+694 GKALKNWFSGIK

-746 KILGIHSPSTEFFT
+746 KVLGIHSPSTEFFT

-851 AKGVKFKMIAE
+851 AKGVKFRMIAE
-862 GIKSIAIAIGILAI
+862 GVKSIAIAIGILAI

-899 ALGLTALTFALSKMS
+899 ALGLTALTFTLSKMS

-987 ISKIGTMIRKVSIS
+987 ISKIGAMIRKVSFS

-1017 EEVLAGTVVMGLF
+1017 EEVLSGTVVMGLF

-1065 MIAVMKLASMLKAE
+1065 MIAVMKLASMLKPE
-1079 EVIKGIAFMTAMGVF
+1079 EVIKGITFMTAMGVF

-1107 NAAKLGVMMIGLS
+1107 NAAKLGAMMIGLS

-1160 VNKNGKGAVKLGAML
+1160 VNKNGKGAIKLGAML
-1175 IMIAGAMAILAGVI
+1175 IMVAGAMAILAGVI

-1194 FEPSEIAKGLVT
+1194 FKPSEIAKGLIVVGMLT
-1206 IGILSAFFAGLMYM
+1206 TFFAGLMYM

-1240 LLTAAVALLSFI
+1240 LLAAAIALLSFI
-1252 DTKKALTATAGLS
+1252 DTKRALTATAGLS

-1294 TLIVALLAGIIAALS
+1294 TLIVALLAGVIAALS

-1343 NKKVLTNIKYLTAMT
+1343 NKKVLTNIGYLTAMAL
-1358 IPLLGLVLV
+1358 PLLAFVGVLAV
-1367 LSLASGIQN
+1367 ANNIQN
-1376 AITNTIALASLA
+1376 AITNVGALTLLATAMTLLLIPLTLIGQIGGIKNVAVGVLALTAMAVPLLAFVGVLCLANNIQNAITNVQALTTLA
-1388 TVLTLLLIPLTI
+1388 TVLTLLLIPLT
-1400 IGSSA
+1400 
-1405 TGGGIATGI
+1405 
-1414 AALTGMTIPLLG
+1414 
-1426 FVLALNLAS
+1426 
-1435 GIQNAITNA
+1435 
-1444 EALIN
+1444 
-1449 LATVLTL
+1449 
-1456 LLVPLTAIGLV
+1456 AIGA
-1467 ISTGVGAVA
+1467 IMSTGVGAIAVV
-1476 IIAGIAA
+1476 AGIVA
-1483 LAGMAIPLLAFVGV
+1483 LAGMAVPLLAFVGV
-1497 LAVMNNI
+1497 LAVMSNI

-1605 LVDIGV
+1605 LVDIGI
-1611 ALQQFGVYV
+1611 ALQQFGAYV
-1620 MPFITTMKTVDESTL
+1620 MPFITTMKTVDESAL
-1635 TGIKNITAAILLLT
+1635 NGIKNITAAILLLT
-1649 AAELIN
+1649 AADLIS
-1655 GITSFLPFVGSFSD
+1655 GITSFLSGGESFST

-1675 NFGLNVMPFLI
+1675 NFGINIMPFLA
-1686 MLSTLPPNIGGMVK
+1686 MLSTLPPNIGQVVK

-1708 ITTADLIN
+1708 ITAADLLN
-1716 RITSFGGDNSL
+1716 NITSFISGESSL

-1734 SNLGSGLSG
+1734 GQLGSGLSG
-1743 FVSSL
+1743 FVTSL
-1748 GTFTPD
+1748 GTFTEEQVTTVDCAARAIKALADASKEIPGEGGIWQAIVGDNSIATFGSKLPALGSNLAAFVTNLGTFSDD
-1754 QLTTVECASKA
+1754 QVKTVECAGNA
-1765 IKLLA
+1765 IKALA
-1770 EAAKELPAEG
+1770 
-1780 GMLQALLGENSLASF
+1780 Q
-1795 SDKLPDLGSNLVSFV
+1795 
-1810 SNLGDFGNDKVEI
+1810 
-1823 VKNAANCI
+1823 
-1831 KELAKAA
+1831 AA

-1852 GENDIS
+1852 GDNDIS
-1858 TFVGKLPDVGTH
+1858 TFASKLPNVATY
-1870 LRDFI
+1870 LKEF
-1875 MNLTG
+1875 MTNLTG
-1880 NSGKFDGDMKTAAET
+1880 EGGTFGDQQVNTIMCGVNALK
-1895 GIQTLRGLIEAANG
+1895 GIIEAANSIP
-1909 LNNDGGLKSLFTG
+1909 NSGGLGSLFSG
-1922 DNDISKFADK
+1922 DNDIEKFGEK
-1932 LPKVG
+1932 LPGVG
-1937 EALKTF
+1937 NALKEF
-1943 MGSVGEFGADKI
+1943 MNSVGEFGTDKL
-1955 DTVQT
+1955 DTVNT
-1960 AIQCLTSFAGL
+1960 AITALQNIAGL
-1971 TNYDFKTVGENLPPF
+1971 GGTDFKTVGENLSPF

-1999 FIDGMSQLDQET
+1999 FIDGMSQLDQEI

-2108 NVKSQAEQIG
+2108 NVKSQAEQVG

-2129 NNNKYL
+2129 NNNKNL

-2142 VGTAALSA
+2142 IGRAALSA
-2150 AKKAIDAHSP
+2150 AKQAIDAHSP
-2160 SKESYKLGTF
+2160 SKESHKLGVF

-2214 NIDVN
+2214 NIDIN

-2227 LSDIENGAA
+2227 LSDIKNGAA
-2236 AIDSLLSSTHSVGL
+2236 AIDSLLSTTHSVGL
-2250 MNNLNAISYSMRNR
+2250 MNNLNAISYGMRNR

>member
-19 FESNV
+19 FESGV

-33 LKAKLNFSGASK
+33 LKSKLNFSGASK

-93 AGKKMVNALTIEPV
+93 AGKKLVSSLTIAPV
-107 LTGYQEYK
+107 MDGFKEYELMMNAIQTTMAGTGLTAKEVEK
-115 TQLNATQSIL
+115 QLKS
-125 ANVAHKGKTLD
+125 
-136 DVNAALD
+136 LD
-143 ELNTYADETIYNFT
+143 EYADKTVYSTADMMNNLPKFT
-157 EMTKNIG
+157 
-164 LFVNAGVDLDKSVAS
+164 NAGVELKDATVAMIGIANATALAGGDANKAS
-179 IKGFSNAAAIAG
+179 IAFYNLGQAIGTGWLTRMDYNSINNAGIATMEWKNQMIEAAIAAG
-191 TDSMRTA
+191 TLTKVGDDLYKVGNKTMSMQQLFIDGLQ
-198 MAMYQLS
+198 YQW
-205 QAMSTGY
+205 ATTDVM
-212 VQLMDWKS
+212 MDVFKDYGDETT
-220 LEISNIAGE
+220 EIGKKAYASAQNIKT
-229 QFKNA
+229 FSM
-234 IIETARVHGVAI
+234 
-246 DEMIEK
+246 MIE
-252 EGSFRDSLKNKWLTA
+252 SLKATA
-267 DIMTEALN
+267 GTGWKDTW
-275 HFTLSTEKMSEEE
+275 
-288 QRLARESMKA
+288 
-298 KGYTDAQIDSLFQ
+298 Q
-311 LGTTATDAATKT
+311 L
-323 KDLTQMFGVL
+323 
-333 KETAQSGWAQTWR
+333 
-346 IIFGDVEQAKAVFT
+346 IFGDLEEAT
-360 PLTNFFSEIIQ
+360 TLWTGLYNFLSGIVTGMADF
-371 GFSDLRNS
+371 RNGI
-379 VLESAFGKSFKGIV
+379 LESGLGKSFKGLI
-393 DTFNTIAE
+393 DTFNTASK
-401 PIKETSDAISTIT
+401 PIKETADAISTVT

-467 TDYVEAQTQ
+467 TNYTEAQTQ
-476 VVSTQEELATN
+476 VVSAQKEVADNTSDLIAELA
-487 TTDLIL
+487 
-493 KLSEMSDE
+493 EMSDE
-501 QLKQA
+501 QLRQK
-506 GYTIEQIESLRALS
+506 GYTEEQIKTLNELAKM
-520 DVAKKTGIPL
+520 AKKTGIPL
-530 KEFIENIDQINGRW
+530 KEFIENIDKINGRW

-553 GNTIAGVFRSIGD
+553 GNTLAGVFKSVGD

-573 GTTDNT
+573 GTTDSAT
-579 VIISKLSNSLFNLIA
+579 IISKLGDALFNLIA
-594 AFHKFSRIIMTDQ
+594 AFHKFSRIIMADQ
-607 KTLDNL
+607 KSLNNL
-613 RDTFMGLFSILK
+613 KDTFKGLFSILK
-625 LVATIVGG
+625 LVLTIVGG

-646 EALDISGAGLLEVTG
+646 EALDVSGAGLLEVTG

-668 NLVDDITWL
+668 TFVDSINGL
-677 FDLSGV
+677 FDLSAV

-694 GRALGSWFSGIK
+694 GKALKNWFSGIK
-706 EADNIGLYIIQGLI
+706 EADNIGLYIIQGLL

-746 KILGIHSPSTEFFT
+746 SVLGIHSPSTEFFT

-774 NGFSWVWNAI
+774 NGFSWVWNTI

-799 IGRVVALVIGAG
+799 VGRVVALVIGAG

-862 GIKSIAIAIGILAI
+862 GIKSIAIAIGILAV
-876 SLIALSRLSWE
+876 SLIALSRLSWP
-887 EIGKALVTLGAL
+887 EIGKALATLGLL
-899 ALGLTALTFALSKMS
+899 ALGLTALTFALSKMN
-914 FKGLNSKGIG
+914 FKGLNNKGIG

-930 LSLSVVLVIVSQAM
+930 LSLSAVLVIVSYAM
-944 KNVGNMDVGQLTKA
+944 KNVGNMDIGQLTKA
-958 IIGLIAMVAALTL
+958 IVGLIAMVVALRL

-1017 EEVLAGTVVMGLF
+1017 EEVLSGTVVMGLF
-1030 YAFIVSLMKITKV
+1030 YAFIVRLMKITKI

-1079 EVIKGIAFMTAMGVF
+1079 EVIKGIAFMTAMGIF
-1094 MSALMVVSKFGGE
+1094 MSALMVVSRFGGE
-1107 NAAKLGVMMIGLS
+1107 NAAKLGAMMIGLS

-1140 ITKGIVAI
+1140 ITKGIIAI

-1153 FMSLLMA
+1153 FMRLLMA
-1160 VNKNGKGAVKLGAML
+1160 VNKNGEGAIKLGAML
-1175 IMIAGAMAILAGVI
+1175 IMVAGAMAILAGVI

-1194 FEPSEIAKGLVT
+1194 FKPSEIAKGLIVV
-1206 IGILSAFFAGLMYM
+1206 GMLSVFFAGLMYM

-1252 DTKKALTATAGLS
+1252 DTKRALTATAGLS

-1328 AAMSLVL
+1328 AAMSVVL

-1343 NKKVLTNIKYLTAMT
+1343 NKGVLTNIRYLTAMT
-1358 IPLLGLVLV
+1358 APLLGLVLA

-1388 TVLTLLLIPLTI
+1388 TVLTLLLIPLSI
-1400 IGSSA
+1400 IGTSA
-1405 TGGGIATGI
+1405 TGSGITIGIAS
-1414 AALTGMTIPLLG
+1414 LTGMVVPLLA
-1426 FVLALNLAS
+1426 FVLVLSLAS

-1444 EALIN
+1444 QALIN

-1456 LLVPLTAIGLV
+1456 LLIPLTAIGLV

-1476 IIAGIAA
+1476 VIAGIAA
-1483 LAGMAIPLLAFVGV
+1483 LAGMAVPLLAFVAV
-1497 LAVMNNI
+1497 LAVMSNI

-1539 VALLGLVGIITLF
+1539 VALLGLIGIITLF

-1620 MPFITTMKTVDESTL
+1620 MPFITTMKTVDESAL
-1635 TGIKNITAAILLLT
+1635 NGIKNITAAILLLT
-1649 AAELIN
+1649 AADLIS
-1655 GITSFLPFVGSFSD
+1655 GITSFLSGGESFST

-1675 NFGLNVMPFLI
+1675 NFGINIMPFLA
-1686 MLSTLPPNIGGMVK
+1686 MLSTLPPNIGQVVK

-1708 ITTADLIN
+1708 ITAADLLN
-1716 RITSFGGDNSL
+1716 NITKFLGGESSL

-1852 GENDIS
+1852 GDNDIS

-1943 MGSVGEFGADKI
+1943 MSSVGEFGSDKL
-1955 DTVQT
+1955 DTVNT

-1999 FIDGMSQLDQET
+1999 FIEGMSQIDQEV

-2016 DKLKNFVTYISELG
+2016 DKLKNFVTYVSELG

-2071 LTNMLSALT
+2071 LINMLSALT

-2087 ATIKTKFTEVAQEA
+2087 GPIKTKFTEVAQEA
-2101 INGLNDS
+2101 VNGLNDP
-2108 NVKSQAEQIG
+2108 NVKSQAEQVG
-2118 LYFVQGFANGI
+2118 LYFVQGFVNGI
-2129 NNNKYL
+2129 NNDKSLAL
-2135 ARNAGSA
+2135 ARNAGIA
-2142 VGTAALSA
+2142 IGKAGLSG
-2150 AKKAIDAHSP
+2150 AKQAINSNSP
-2160 SKESYKLGTF
+2160 SKETYKLGTF
-2170 FDQGFVNG
+2170 FDQGFING
-2178 IISLRNKVYDSSY
+2178 IVSLRNKVYDSSY

-2200 LNRSLMRI
+2200 LNRSLTRI
-2208 ADIIDN
+2208 VDIIDN

-2236 AIDSLLSSTHSVGL
+2236 AIDSLLSTTHSIGL
-2250 MNNLNAISYSMRNR
+2250 MNNLNAISYGMRNR

>member
-93 AGKKMVNALTIEPV
+93 AGKKLVSSLTITPV
-107 LTGYQEYK
+107 MDGFKEYELMMNAIQTTMAGTGLTAKEVEK
-115 TQLNATQSIL
+115 QLKS
-125 ANVAHKGKTLD
+125 
-136 DVNAALD
+136 LD
-143 ELNTYADETIYNFT
+143 EYADKTVYSTADMMNNLPKFT
-157 EMTKNIG
+157 
-164 LFVNAGVDLDKSVAS
+164 NAGVELKDATVAMIGIANATALAGGDANKAS
-179 IKGFSNAAAIAG
+179 IAFYNLGQAIGTGWLTRMDYNSINNAGIATMEWKNQMIEAAIAAG
-191 TDSMRTA
+191 TLTKVGDDLYKVGNKTMSMQQLFIDGLQ
-198 MAMYQLS
+198 YQW
-205 QAMSTGY
+205 ATTDVM
-212 VQLMDWKS
+212 MDVFKDYGDETT
-220 LEISNIAGE
+220 EIGKKAYASAQNIKT
-229 QFKNA
+229 FSM
-234 IIETARVHGVAI
+234 
-246 DEMIEK
+246 MIE
-252 EGSFRDSLKNKWLTA
+252 SLKATA
-267 DIMTEALN
+267 GTGWKDTW
-275 HFTLSTEKMSEEE
+275 
-288 QRLARESMKA
+288 
-298 KGYTDAQIDSLFQ
+298 Q
-311 LGTTATDAATKT
+311 L
-323 KDLTQMFGVL
+323 
-333 KETAQSGWAQTWR
+333 
-346 IIFGDVEQAKAVFT
+346 IFGDLEEAT
-360 PLTNFFSEIIQ
+360 TLWTGLYNFLSGIVTGMADF
-371 GFSDLRNS
+371 RNGI
-379 VLESAFGKSFKGIV
+379 LESGLGKSFKGLI
-393 DTFNTIAE
+393 DTFNTASK
-401 PIKETSDAISTIT
+401 PIKETADAISTVT

-467 TDYVEAQTQ
+467 TNYTEAQTQ
-476 VVSTQEELATN
+476 VVSAQKEVANNTSDLIAELA
-487 TTDLIL
+487 
-493 KLSEMSDE
+493 EMSDE
-501 QLKQA
+501 QLRQK
-506 GYTIEQIESLRALS
+506 GYTEEQIKALNELAKM
-520 DVAKKTGIPL
+520 AKKTGIPL

-553 GNTIAGVFRSIGD
+553 GNTLAGVFKSVGD

-573 GTTDNT
+573 GTTDSAT
-579 VIISKLSNSLFNLIA
+579 IISKLGDALFNLIA
-594 AFHKFSRIIMTDQ
+594 AFHKFSRIIMADQ
-607 KTLDNL
+607 KSLNNL
-613 RDTFMGLFSILK
+613 KDTFKGLFSILK
-625 LVATIVGG
+625 LVLTIVGG

-646 EALDISGAGLLEVTG
+646 KALDVSGAGLLEITG

-668 NLVDDITWL
+668 SFVDSINGL
-677 FDLSGV
+677 FDLSAI

-689 AIKEA
+689 SIQEA
-694 GRALGSWFSGIK
+694 GKALKNWFSGIK

-732 FFTEIGRTIIDTIC
+732 FFIEIGRTIIDTIC

-774 NGFSWVWNAI
+774 NGFNWVWNTI
-784 SSLGKGIIEFIKAID
+784 SSLGKGIIEFIKSIN

-838 NLLNDLGDAAGNL
+838 NLLSDLGDAADNL

-1017 EEVLAGTVVMGLF
+1017 EEVLSGTFVMGLF

-1153 FMSLLMA
+1153 FMSLLMG

-1175 IMIAGAMAILAGVI
+1175 IMVAGAMAILAGVI

-1194 FEPSEIAKGLVT
+1194 FKPSEIAKGLVV

-1343 NKKVLTNIKYLTAMT
+1343 NKKVLTNIGYLTAMA
-1358 IPLLGLVLV
+1358 IPLLAFVGV
-1367 LSLASGIQN
+1367 LSVANNIQN
-1376 AITNTIALASLA
+1376 AITNVGALTLLATAMTLLLIPLTLIGQIGGIKNVAVGVLALTAMALPLLAFVGVLCLANNIQNAITNVQALTTLA
-1388 TVLTLLLIPLTI
+1388 TVLTLLLIPLTV
-1400 IGSSA
+1400 IG
-1405 TGGGIATGI
+1405 
-1414 AALTGMTIPLLG
+1414 
-1426 FVLALNLAS
+1426 
-1435 GIQNAITNA
+1435 AIM
-1444 EALIN
+1444 
-1449 LATVLTL
+1449 
-1456 LLVPLTAIGLV
+1456 
-1467 ISTGVGAVA
+1467 STGVGAIAVV
-1476 IIAGIAA
+1476 AGIVA
-1483 LAGMAIPLLAFVGV
+1483 LAGMAVPLLAFVGV
-1497 LAVMNNI
+1497 LAVMSNI
-1504 QNATANAQLL
+1504 QNATTNAQLL

-1620 MPFITTMKTVDESTL
+1620 MPFITTMKTVDESVL

-1770 EAAKELPAEG
+1770 EAAKELPSEG

-1795 SDKLPDLGSNLVSFV
+1795 SDKLPDLGTNLVSFI

-1823 VKNAANCI
+1823 VKNAASCI

-1943 MGSVGEFGADKI
+1943 MGSVGEFGSDKL
-1955 DTVQT
+1955 DTVST

-1999 FIDGMSQLDQET
+1999 FIDGMSQIDQEV

-2059 SGEAT
+2059 SGEGT

-2071 LTNMLSALT
+2071 LINMLSALT

-2108 NVKSQAEQIG
+2108 NVKSQAEQVG

-2129 NNNKYL
+2129 TNNVYL
-2135 ARNAGSA
+2135 ARDAGSS
-2142 VGTAALSA
+2142 VGQKALAA
-2150 AKKAIDAHSP
+2150 AKAAIDSNSP
-2160 SKESYKLGTF
+2160 SKETYKLGTF
-2170 FDQGFVNG
+2170 FDQGFING
-2178 IISLRNKVYDSSY
+2178 IVSLRNKVYDSSY
-2191 SVGSYAKDA
+2191 SIGSYAKDA

-2227 LSDIENGAA
+2227 LSDIKNSAA
-2236 AIDSLLSSTHSVGL
+2236 AIDSLLSTTHSVGL

>member
-19 FESNV
+19 FESGV

-33 LKAKLNFSGASK
+33 LKSKLNFSGASK

-61 MSNAIDTVQ
+61 MSNAVDTVK
-70 MKLSAMQVVG
+70 MKLSAMEVVG

-93 AGKKMVNALTIEPV
+93 AGKKLVSSLTIAPV
-107 LTGYQEYK
+107 MDGFKEYELMMNAIQTTMAGTGLTAQEVEK
-115 TQLNATQSIL
+115 QLKS
-125 ANVAHKGKTLD
+125 
-136 DVNAALD
+136 LD
-143 ELNTYADETIYNFT
+143 EYADKTVYSTADMMNNLPKFT
-157 EMTKNIG
+157 
-164 LFVNAGVDLDKSVAS
+164 NAGVELKDATVAMIGIANATALAGGDANKAS
-179 IKGFSNAAAIAG
+179 IAFYNLGQAIGTGWLTRMDYNSINNAGIATMEWKNQMIEAAIAAG
-191 TDSMRTA
+191 TLTKVGDDLYKVGNKTMSMQQLFIDGLQ
-198 MAMYQLS
+198 YQW
-205 QAMSTGY
+205 ATTDVM
-212 VQLMDWKS
+212 MDVFKDYGDETT
-220 LEISNIAGE
+220 EIGKKAYASAQNIKT
-229 QFKNA
+229 FSM
-234 IIETARVHGVAI
+234 
-246 DEMIEK
+246 MIE
-252 EGSFRDSLKNKWLTA
+252 SLKATA
-267 DIMTEALN
+267 GTGWKDTW
-275 HFTLSTEKMSEEE
+275 
-288 QRLARESMKA
+288 
-298 KGYTDAQIDSLFQ
+298 Q
-311 LGTTATDAATKT
+311 L
-323 KDLTQMFGVL
+323 
-333 KETAQSGWAQTWR
+333 
-346 IIFGDVEQAKAVFT
+346 IFGDLEEAT
-360 PLTNFFSEIIQ
+360 TLWTGLYNFLSGIVTGMADF
-371 GFSDLRNS
+371 RNGI
-379 VLESAFGKSFKGIV
+379 LESGLGKSFKGLV
-393 DTFNTIAE
+393 DTFNTASK
-401 PIKETSDAISTIT
+401 PIKETADAISTVT

-467 TDYVEAQTQ
+467 TNYTEAQTQ
-476 VVSTQEELATN
+476 VVSAQKEVADNTSDLIAELA
-487 TTDLIL
+487 
-493 KLSEMSDE
+493 EMSDE
-501 QLKQA
+501 QLRQK
-506 GYTIEQIESLRALS
+506 GYTEEQIKALNELAKM
-520 DVAKKTGIPL
+520 AKKTGIPL

-553 GNTIAGVFRSIGD
+553 GNTLAGVFKSVGD

-573 GTTDNT
+573 GTTDSAT
-579 VIISKLSNSLFNLIA
+579 IVSKLGDALFNLIA
-594 AFHKFSRIIMTDQ
+594 AFHKFSRIIMADQ
-607 KTLDNL
+607 KSLNNL
-613 RDTFMGLFSILK
+613 KDTFKGLFSILK
-625 LVATIVGG
+625 LVLTIVGG

-646 EALDISGAGLLEVTG
+646 KALDVSGAGLLEITG

-668 NLVDDITWL
+668 SFVDSINGL
-677 FDLSGV
+677 FDLSAI

-689 AIKEA
+689 SIQEA
-694 GRALGSWFSGIK
+694 GKALKNWFSGIK

-774 NGFSWVWNAI
+774 NGFGWVWNAI

-817 KLSNSMLNLAN
+817 KLSNSMLSLAN

-930 LSLSVVLVIVSQAM
+930 LSLSVVLVIVSHAM
-944 KNVGNMDVGQLTKA
+944 KNVGNMDIGQLTKA

-1017 EEVLAGTVVMGLF
+1017 EEVLSGTVVMGLF

-1065 MIAVMKLASMLKAE
+1065 MIAVMKLASMLKPE

-1160 VNKNGKGAVKLGAML
+1160 VNKNGKGAIKLGAML
-1175 IMIAGAMAILAGVI
+1175 IMVAGAMAILAGVI

-1194 FEPSEIAKGLVT
+1194 FEPSEIAKGLVV
-1206 IGILSAFFAGLMYM
+1206 IGMLSVFFAGLMYM

-1252 DTKKALTATAGLS
+1252 DTKRALTATTGLS

-1343 NKKVLTNIKYLTAMT
+1343 NKKVLTNIGYLTAMA
-1358 IPLLGLVLV
+1358 IPLLAFVGV
-1367 LSLASGIQN
+1367 LSVANNIQN
-1376 AITNTIALASLA
+1376 AITNVGALTLLATAMTLLLIPLTLIGQIGGIKNVAVGVLALTAMAIPLLAFVGILCLANNIQNAITNVQALTTLA
-1388 TVLTLLLIPLTI
+1388 TVLTLLLIPLTV
-1400 IGSSA
+1400 IG
-1405 TGGGIATGI
+1405 
-1414 AALTGMTIPLLG
+1414 
-1426 FVLALNLAS
+1426 
-1435 GIQNAITNA
+1435 AIM
-1444 EALIN
+1444 
-1449 LATVLTL
+1449 
-1456 LLVPLTAIGLV
+1456 
-1467 ISTGVGAVA
+1467 STGVGAIAVV
-1476 IIAGIAA
+1476 AGIAA
-1483 LAGMAIPLLAFVGV
+1483 LAGMAVPLLAFVGV
-1497 LAVMNNI
+1497 LAVMSNI

-1620 MPFITTMKTVDESTL
+1620 MPFITTMKTVDESAL
-1635 TGIKNITAAILLLT
+1635 NGIKNITAAILLLT
-1649 AAELIN
+1649 AADLIS
-1655 GITSFLPFVGSFSD
+1655 GITSFLSGGESFST

-1675 NFGLNVMPFLI
+1675 NFGINIMPFLA
-1686 MLSTLPPNIGGMVK
+1686 MLSTLPPNIGQVVK

-1708 ITTADLIN
+1708 ITAADLLN
-1716 RITSFGGDNSL
+1716 NITSFISGESSL

-1734 SNLGSGLSG
+1734 GQLGSGLSG
-1743 FVSSL
+1743 FVTSL
-1748 GTFTPD
+1748 GTFTEEQVTTVDCAARAIKALADASKEIPGEGGIWQAIVGDNSIATFGSKLPALGSNLAAFVTNLGTFSDD
-1754 QLTTVECASKA
+1754 QVKTVECAGNA
-1765 IKLLA
+1765 IKALA
-1770 EAAKELPAEG
+1770 
-1780 GMLQALLGENSLASF
+1780 Q
-1795 SDKLPDLGSNLVSFV
+1795 
-1810 SNLGDFGNDKVEI
+1810 
-1823 VKNAANCI
+1823 
-1831 KELAKAA
+1831 AA

-1852 GENDIS
+1852 GDNDIS
-1858 TFVGKLPDVGTH
+1858 TFASKLPNVATY
-1870 LRDFI
+1870 LKEF
-1875 MNLTG
+1875 MTNLTG
-1880 NSGKFDGDMKTAAET
+1880 EGGTFGDQQVNTIMCGVNALK
-1895 GIQTLRGLIEAANG
+1895 GIIEAANSIP
-1909 LNNDGGLKSLFTG
+1909 NSGGLGSLFSG
-1922 DNDISKFADK
+1922 DNDIEKFGEK
-1932 LPKVG
+1932 LPGVG
-1937 EALKTF
+1937 NALKEF
-1943 MGSVGEFGADKI
+1943 MNSVGEFGTDKL
-1955 DTVQT
+1955 DTVNT
-1960 AIQCLTSFAGL
+1960 AITALQNIAGL
-1971 TNYDFKTVGENLPPF
+1971 GGTDFKTVGENLPPF

-1999 FIDGMSQLDQET
+1999 FIDGMSQLDQDV

-2044 KTLATDSINQ
+2044 KTLAMDSINQ

-2108 NVKSQAEQIG
+2108 NVKSQAEQVG

-2129 NNNKYL
+2129 NNNKNL

-2142 VGTAALSA
+2142 IGKAALSA
-2150 AKKAIDAHSP
+2150 AKQAIDSNSP
-2160 SKESYKLGTF
+2160 SKETHKLGVF

-2178 IISLRNKVYDSSY
+2178 IVSLRNKVYDSSY

-2236 AIDSLLSSTHSVGL
+2236 AIDSLLSTTHSVGL
-2250 MNNLNAISYSMRNR
+2250 MNNLNAISYGMRNR

>member
-19 FESNV
+19 FESGV

-33 LKAKLNFSGASK
+33 LKSKLNFSGASK

-93 AGKKMVNALTIEPV
+93 AGKKLVSSLTVTPVMDGFKEYELTMNTIQTIMNSTGATAENVKEQLKELDEYADKTVYSTADMFNNIYKFTNAGIDLDTAKVAMI
-107 LTGYQEYK
+107 GIA
-115 TQLNATQSIL
+115 NATADAGQGAREASMAYYNLAQSIGTGFLTTIDYKSLNL
-125 ANVAHKGKTLD
+125 ANIMTQDLKQAFADAAIEAGTLTKVGENLYSTGKKTYNLQQLFND
-136 DVNAALD
+136 ALSDQWATTDVMMD
-143 ELNTYADETIYNFT
+143 VFSQYGDET
-157 EMTKNIG
+157 TK
-164 LFVNAGVDLDKSVAS
+164 
-179 IKGFSNAAAIAG
+179 
-191 TDSMRTA
+191 
-198 MAMYQLS
+198 
-205 QAMSTGY
+205 
-212 VQLMDWKS
+212 
-220 LEISNIAGE
+220 
-229 QFKNA
+229 
-234 IIETARVHGVAI
+234 
-246 DEMIEK
+246 
-252 EGSFRDSLKNKWLTA
+252 
-267 DIMTEALN
+267 
-275 HFTLSTEKMSEEE
+275 
-288 QRLARESMKA
+288 
-298 KGYTDAQIDSLFQ
+298 
-311 LGTTATDAATKT
+311 LGKRAWDAATKVKT
-323 KDLTQMFGVL
+323 FTGMMEAL
-333 KETAQSGWAQTWR
+333 KASAGTGWKTTWELL
-346 IIFGDVEQAKAVFT
+346 FGDLDEATALWTGLYKFISGIIDGMN
-360 PLTNFFSEIIQ
+360 NF
-371 GFSDLRNS
+371 RNG
-379 VLESAFGKSFKGIV
+379 VLESGLGKSFKGLV
-393 DTFNTIAE
+393 DTFNTASK
-401 PIKETSDAISTIT
+401 PIKETADAISTVT

-467 TDYVEAQTQ
+467 TNYTEAQTQ
-476 VVSTQEELATN
+476 VVSAQKEVADNTSDLIAELA
-487 TTDLIL
+487 
-493 KLSEMSDE
+493 EMSDE
-501 QLKQA
+501 QLRQK
-506 GYTIEQIESLRALS
+506 GYTEEQIKALNELAKM
-520 DVAKKTGIPL
+520 AKKTGIPL
-530 KEFIENIDQINGRW
+530 KEFIENIDKINGRW

-553 GNTIAGVFRSIGD
+553 GNTLAGVFKSVGD

-573 GTTDNT
+573 GTTDSAT
-579 VIISKLSNSLFNLIA
+579 IISKLGDALFNLIA
-594 AFHKFSRIIMTDQ
+594 AFHKFSRIIMADQ
-607 KTLDNL
+607 KSLNNL
-613 RDTFMGLFSILK
+613 KDTFKGLFSILK
-625 LVATIVGG
+625 LVLTIVGG
-633 PIKIAFNILGQLF
+633 PIKIAFNVLGQLF
-646 EALDISGAGLLEVTG
+646 EALDVSGAGLLEVTG

-668 NLVDDITWL
+668 TFVDSINGL
-677 FDLSGV
+677 FDLSAV

-694 GRALGSWFSGIK
+694 GKALKNWFSGLK

-732 FFTEIGRTIIDTIC
+732 FFTEMGRTIIDTIC
-746 KILGIHSPSTEFFT
+746 SVLGIRSPSTEFFT

-774 NGFSWVWNAI
+774 NGFSWVWNTI

-811 LIAAAV
+811 LIAAAI

-828 GVVAPLVGLE
+828 GVVAPLVGLQ
-838 NLLNDLGDAAGNL
+838 NLFDDLGNAAGNL
-851 AKGVKFKMIAE
+851 AKGFKFKMIAE
-862 GIKSIAIAIGILAI
+862 GIKSIAIAIGILAV

-899 ALGLTALTFALSKMS
+899 ALGLTALTFALSKMN
-914 FKGLNSKGIG
+914 FKGLNNKGIG

-944 KNVGNMDVGQLTKA
+944 KNVGNMDIGQLTKA
-958 IIGLIAMVAALTL
+958 IFGLIAMVVALTL

-987 ISKIGTMIRKVSIS
+987 ISKIGTMIRKVSFS

-1017 EEVLAGTVVMGLF
+1017 EEVLSGTVVMGLF
-1030 YAFIVSLMKITKV
+1030 YAFIIRLMKITKV

-1065 MIAVMKLASMLKAE
+1065 MIAVMKLASMLKPE

-1094 MSALMVVSKFGGE
+1094 MSALMVISRFGGE

-1160 VNKNGKGAVKLGAML
+1160 VYKNGKGAIKLGAML
-1175 IMIAGAMAILAGVI
+1175 IMVAGAMAILAGVI

-1194 FEPSEIAKGLVT
+1194 FEPSEIAKGLIV
-1206 IGILSAFFAGLMYM
+1206 IGMLSVFFAGLMYM

-1240 LLTAAVALLSFI
+1240 LLAAAVALLSFI
-1252 DTKKALTATAGLS
+1252 DTKRALTATAGLS

-1294 TLIVALLAGIIAALS
+1294 TLIVALLAGIIVALS

-1328 AAMSLVL
+1328 AAMSVVL

-1343 NKKVLTNIKYLTAMT
+1343 NKGVLTNIRYLTAMT
-1358 IPLLGLVLV
+1358 APLLGLVLA

-1388 TVLTLLLIPLTI
+1388 TVLTLLLIPLSI
-1400 IGSSA
+1400 IGTSA
-1405 TGGGIATGI
+1405 TGSGITIGIAS
-1414 AALTGMTIPLLG
+1414 LTGMVVPLLA
-1426 FVLALNLAS
+1426 FVLVLSLAS

-1444 EALIN
+1444 QALIN

-1456 LLVPLTAIGLV
+1456 LLIPLTAIGLV

-1476 IIAGIAA
+1476 VIAGIAA
-1483 LAGMAIPLLAFVGV
+1483 LAGMAVPLLAFVGV
-1497 LAVMNNI
+1497 LAVMSNI

-1620 MPFITTMKTVDESTL
+1620 MPFITTMKTVDESAL
-1635 TGIKNITAAILLLT
+1635 NGIKNITAAILLLT
-1649 AAELIN
+1649 AADLIS
-1655 GITSFLPFVGSFSD
+1655 GITSFLSGGESFSK

-1675 NFGLNVMPFLI
+1675 NFGINIMPFLV
-1686 MLSTLPPNIGGMVK
+1686 MLSTLPPNIGQVVK

-1708 ITTADLIN
+1708 ITAADLLN
-1716 RITSFGGDNSL
+1716 NITKFLGGESSL

-1795 SDKLPDLGSNLVSFV
+1795 SNKLPDLGSNLVSFV
-1810 SNLGDFGNDKVEI
+1810 SNLGDFGNDKVEV

-1852 GENDIS
+1852 GDNDIS

-1870 LRDFI
+1870 LRNFI

-1943 MGSVGEFGADKI
+1943 MSSVGEFGSDKL
-1955 DTVQT
+1955 DTVNT

-1986 GDKLIEFSGKLKS
+1986 GDKLIEFSGKLKL
-1999 FIDGMSQLDQET
+1999 FIDGMSQIDQEV

-2016 DKLKNFVTYISELG
+2016 DKLKNFVIYISELG

-2071 LTNMLSALT
+2071 LINMLSALT

-2087 ATIKTKFTEVAQEA
+2087 GPIKTKFTEVAQEA
-2101 INGLNDS
+2101 VNGLNDP
-2108 NVKSQAEQIG
+2108 NVKSQAEQVG
-2118 LYFVQGFANGI
+2118 LYFVQGFVNGI
-2129 NNNKYL
+2129 NNDKSLAL

-2142 VGTAALSA
+2142 IGKAALSA

-2214 NIDVN
+2214 NVDVN

-2236 AIDSLLSSTHSVGL
+2236 AIDSLLSTTHSVGL